1 MVCAEFSVCF
11 WHCSWSSHFCPR
23 LRWQRIR
30 RGLTKPSPRPSQWT
44 GTRRRPIPPAQE
56 QPKNENPPAPEE
68 PKTFTVTY
76 TDGVGGAVFDNEVH
90 SNLPSGTA
98 TPAFSGSLA
107 REGYTFAGWNP
118 AVAETVTADVTYAAK
133 WEEGKTG
140 PRRVTLPTI
149 PGPDVDLAALD
160 TGHKIDVR
168 FTVLYV
174 GDEFNIGYNYGSSEK
189 TKFVCQYK
197 TNHSDTAYNN
207 HTIAISDIKAA
218 ASRASVNSGYQI
230 VGWSKESNANP
241 TTWSLNKSGT
251 TACNKGSTIYLVAKN
266 PNPTTKYTYTLNYD
280 ANGGTGAPSAD
291 SWSTTDASIRY
302 HSFTVKNTIPT
313 REGYVFKGWKA
324 KDGADTIYAG
334 GALCSVSQQGNDV
347 VKNGNTWTRTLYA
360 VWEEAVPSK
369 PEWSDIRR
377 EMQKVSVHVTCINP
391 DVNHTEKTYSYKES
405 NDDTIGSVQDSAGSY
420 TCTVTVHLGRYRLQY
435 NQDFNREHEFAS
447 SLTADVVLQYNG
459 TGWVIASA
467 LPLELKLTCGS
478 APTPNPPG
486 SDVLNSLKVLV
497 KCDSKTY
504 HFEKPYKMD
513 DGDYRLEKVDDNTY
527 TVIVLADK
535 YVEKYNAVYPGHTL
549 FDNNTKT
556 IKLVYRYGAW
566 TVVGSNGVTFNVSC
580 EQKYTVT
587 YTDGVDGEVIFADQV
602 SYKKPGE
609 KTPKFRGTPTRTGYK
624 FIGWEPAVVGTVTA
638 NATYTAQWVSI
649 SDLDPAPELVSSLY
663 MNFQCTN
670 ENASHDHRS
679 EMIAIGYGIGA
690 GGVIVTDAAGNPV
703 YNKDGNI
710 TAVITFYQDS
720 GFLNE
725 YNKRTGVAHRYADYE
740 PKTKSVDGVL
750 IGEVFHMYKKDYPV
764 VFDVVCGS
772 LYTVTYKDGTNGTVF
787 ADDVHSNLNANAATP
802 AFVGGTPTR
811 PGYVFTGWN
820 PAVAATVTGNA
831 TYTAVWEKDA
841 NGNGKPDKDEEK
853 YTVTYTDGVENEE
866 IFADETYSDLLS
878 GTATPAFNGTPTRKG
893 YAFTGW
899 NPAVAATV
907 TGNATYAAV
916 WEEAAPPKPDK
927 PTPPTDEIGGATV
940 AVKCITGHGDLS
952 WKIDSSTFTVGEVT
966 GDDTTGYTCT
976 VTVQAEV
983 YVNAFN
989 SDKKANGVKHT
1000 LADDAEKTFT
1010 MTYVNGAWTGPTN
1023 PAVTFEVKCEEELV
1037 PVHLV
1042 IYRNGDTSKAYKDV
1056 ALESQPKGHVI
1067 DLSTIDIADYYTGNY
1082 EFYGWYDDGAW
1093 NNYKANPAN
1102 PPAGLKEK
1110 TVNGWTNLKC
1120 MVYDK
1125 YQVVYFQSEEA
1136 LRDFQNDHSKTEGR
1150 LYSTTALFGST
1161 LPTADAPT
1169 PTRTGY
1175 TFKFW
1180 SREGQNGDV
1189 TGQTVN
1195 GWTNLYAVWEKNT
1208 YTVTY
1213 TDGVDGE
1220 AFADQAYTAKYEDA
1234 TPAFEG
1240 TPTRKGFVFD
1250 GWNPE
1255 VAETVTEDVTYT
1267 AQWKPVQPDKKAI
1280 EGAIGRGVAVVCD
1293 NQNVKHGA
1301 KAYKVTLGEYTASNV
1316 MGTAADGYTCTVTV
1330 RAAKFIE
1337 KYSSDMSDA
1346 VHTLI
1351 AGEPAEKTI
1360 ELKWNGEKW
1369 VAETELPVTFHTL
1382 CPPEQPSKKDIEG
1395 AIGRG
1400 VKIVCDNQNVKHG
1413 GKDYKPTQGEY
1424 TVSDVTGTASEGYT
1438 CTITVKAAKIIE
1450 KYSSDMGKTHALIVG
1465 EQAEKTVELK
1475 WDGEKWV
1482 AKTELPITFH
1492 VECPPEKP
1500 TYDELKGLGIN
1511 AKVDCTTTTAHNGKS
1526 YTLIEDTY
1534 NVSDPERKGTAYTC
1548 ILTVNA
1554 KDYVAK
1560 YNAEEN
1566 VGPHT
1571 LDDRDSKTIE
1581 LTWNGEKWT
1590 AAETSVTFNV
1600 KCELLTVTYTD
1611 GVKGEEVF
1619 ADVVYN
1625 DIPYGTNTPAF
1636 GTKDPTRKGYK
1647 FLGWEP
1653 VVADTVTENATYVA
1667 QWEKLYTVTYTDG
1680 AKGKAFEDQVFTDLE
1695 SGTKTPEFNGT
1706 PTRKGYKFLGW
1717 EPVVAD
1723 TVTENVTYTAPVG
1736 RTLHRYLHRRRE
1748 GQGVQGSGL
1757 QRS

>member
-1 MVCAEFSVCF
+1 MDHQMKGEYFKMKNHGLRRIFSLFLALFMVFTLLPTTALAED
-11 WHCSWSSHFCPR
+11 
-23 LRWQRIR
+23 
-30 RGLTKPSPRPSQWT
+30 TT
-44 GTRRRPIPPAQE
+44 GADETQPKTVAVDGDEKKTDPPAQE

-107 REGYTFAGWNP
+107 REGYTFVGWNP
-118 AVAETVTADVTYAAK
+118 TVAGTVTADVTYAAK

-291 SWSTTDASIRY
+291 SWSTTDAAIRY

-324 KDGADTIYAG
+324 NDGSDTIYTG
-334 GALCSVSQQGNDV
+334 GMTCAVSQYGNDV

-907 TGNATYAAV
+907 TGNATYTAV
-916 WEEAAPPKPDK
+916 WEEDANGNGTPDK
-927 PTPPTDEIGGATV
+927 DEEKYTVSYTDGVENEEIFADQVYGNLLSGTATP
-940 AVKCITGHGDLS
+940 
-952 WKIDSSTFTVGEVT
+952 
-966 GDDTTGYTCT
+966 
-976 VTVQAEV
+976 
-983 YVNAFN
+983 AFN
-989 SDKKANGVKHT
+989 G
-1000 LADDAEKTFT
+1000 
-1010 MTYVNGAWTGPTN
+1010 
-1023 PAVTFEVKCEEELV
+1023 
-1037 PVHLV
+1037 
-1042 IYRNGDTSKAYKDV
+1042 
-1056 ALESQPKGHVI
+1056 
-1067 DLSTIDIADYYTGNY
+1067 
-1082 EFYGWYDDGAW
+1082 
-1093 NNYKANPAN
+1093 
-1102 PPAGLKEK
+1102 
-1110 TVNGWTNLKC
+1110 
-1120 MVYDK
+1120 
-1125 YQVVYFQSEEA
+1125 
-1136 LRDFQNDHSKTEGR
+1136 
-1150 LYSTTALFGST
+1150 
-1161 LPTADAPT
+1161 T
-1169 PTRTGY
+1169 PTRAGY
-1175 TFKFW
+1175 KFLGW
-1180 SREGQNGDV
+1180 EPTVAETV
-1189 TGQTVN
+1189 TESATYVAQ
-1195 GWTNLYAVWEKNT
+1195 WEKL

-1213 TDGVDGE
+1213 TDGVGGK
-1220 AFADQAYTAKYEDA
+1220 AFKDDVHSDLEKDTK
-1234 TPAFEG
+1234 TPAYKDG
-1240 TPTRKGFVFD
+1240 IPTRKGFKFL
-1250 GWNPE
+1250 GWEPE
-1255 VAETVTEDVTYT
+1255 VADTVTEDVTYT
-1267 AQWKPVQPDKKAI
+1267 AKW
-1280 EGAIGRGVAVVCD
+1280 
-1293 NQNVKHGA
+1293 
-1301 KAYKVTLGEYTASNV
+1301 GE
-1316 MGTAADGYTCTVTV
+1316 
-1330 RAAKFIE
+1330 
-1337 KYSSDMSDA
+1337 
-1346 VHTLI
+1346 
-1351 AGEPAEKTI
+1351 
-1360 ELKWNGEKW
+1360 
-1369 VAETELPVTFHTL
+1369 
-1382 CPPEQPSKKDIEG
+1382 
-1395 AIGRG
+1395 
-1400 VKIVCDNQNVKHG
+1400 
-1413 GKDYKPTQGEY
+1413 
-1424 TVSDVTGTASEGYT
+1424 
-1438 CTITVKAAKIIE
+1438 
-1450 KYSSDMGKTHALIVG
+1450 
-1465 EQAEKTVELK
+1465 
-1475 WDGEKWV
+1475 
-1482 AKTELPITFH
+1482 
-1492 VECPPEKP
+1492 
-1500 TYDELKGLGIN
+1500 
-1511 AKVDCTTTTAHNGKS
+1511 
-1526 YTLIEDTY
+1526 
-1534 NVSDPERKGTAYTC
+1534 
-1548 ILTVNA
+1548 
-1554 KDYVAK
+1554 
-1560 YNAEEN
+1560 
-1566 VGPHT
+1566 
-1571 LDDRDSKTIE
+1571 
-1581 LTWNGEKWT
+1581 
-1590 AAETSVTFNV
+1590 
-1600 KCELLTVTYTD
+1600 
-1611 GVKGEEVF
+1611 
-1619 ADVVYN
+1619 
-1625 DIPYGTNTPAF
+1625 
-1636 GTKDPTRKGYK
+1636 
-1647 FLGWEP
+1647 
-1653 VVADTVTENATYVA
+1653 
-1667 QWEKLYTVTYTDG
+1667 LYTVTYTDG
-1680 AKGKAFEDQVFTDLE
+1680 AKGKAFEDQVYENVL
-1695 SGTKTPEFNGT
+1695 SGTKTPNFDGT
-1706 PTRKGYKFLGW
+1706 PTRKGYKFVGW
-1717 EPVVAD
+1717 EPEVAE
-1723 TVTENVTYTAPVG
+1723 TVTENVTYTAKWEELYTV
-1736 RTLHRYLHRRRE
+1736 TYTD
-1748 GQGVQGSGL
+1748 GVKGKAFKDQVYSDLEAGTDTPKFDGKPTRKGYTFTGWSPKVTDTVTKDVTYVAQWKSVKNGKDNIPKTGDGEIVMVLGSVLLFSFCGAAAVSVYD
-1757 QRS
+1757 RKRKHF

>member
-1 MVCAEFSVCF
+1 
-11 WHCSWSSHFCPR
+11 
-23 LRWQRIR
+23 
-30 RGLTKPSPRPSQWT
+30 
-44 GTRRRPIPPAQE
+44 
-56 QPKNENPPAPEE
+56 
-68 PKTFTVTY
+68 
-76 TDGVGGAVFDNEVH
+76 
-90 SNLPSGTA
+90 
-98 TPAFSGSLA
+98 
-107 REGYTFAGWNP
+107 
-118 AVAETVTADVTYAAK
+118 
-133 WEEGKTG
+133 
-140 PRRVTLPTI
+140 LPTI
-149 PGPDVDLAALD
+149 PDPDPAPAALN

-266 PNPTTKYTYTLNYD
+266 PNPTTEYTYTLNYD

-291 SWSTTDASIRY
+291 SWSTTDAAIRY

-324 KDGADTIYAG
+324 KDGSDTIYTG
-334 GALCSVSQQGNDV
+334 GTLCSVSQQGNDV

-360 VWEEAVPSK
+360 VWEEDAPAKPTAPDNDTVKALLGENAVQIICTNAQIGHGSK
-369 PEWSDIRR
+369 TFGLIDGTFTVYQSNNRCEVVINSLSPYVNEFNAAVSVPAGTHITDNSMAGQNRTKINLVWSDG
-377 EMQKVSVHVTCINP
+377 KWTAADAPAKYHVLCSLQPVEPTTPGEGDLENI
-391 DVNHTEKTYSYKES
+391 EKLVRIVCDRNIHDAKEYGV
-405 NDDTIGSVQDSAGSY
+405 IAGSCEFGGIDMTGDVP
-420 TCTVTVHLGRYRLQY
+420 TCPVTIRAAKYV
-435 NQDFNREHEFAS
+435 EA
-447 SLTADVVLQYNG
+447 YNG
-459 TGWVIASA
+459 TIGVEHTI
-467 LPLELKLTCGS
+467 T
-478 APTPNPPG
+478 
-486 SDVLNSLKVLV
+486 
-497 KCDSKTY
+497 
-504 HFEKPYKMD
+504 
-513 DGDYRLEKVDDNTY
+513 GDTERLL
-527 TVIVLADK
+527 ILA
-535 YVEKYNAVYPGHTL
+535 
-549 FDNNTKT
+549 
-556 IKLVYRYGAW
+556 W
-566 TVVGSNGVTFNVSC
+566 
-580 EQKYTVT
+580 
-587 YTDGVDGEVIFADQV
+587 
-602 SYKKPGE
+602 
-609 KTPKFRGTPTRTGYK
+609 
-624 FIGWEPAVVGTVTA
+624 
-638 NATYTAQWVSI
+638 
-649 SDLDPAPELVSSLY
+649 
-663 MNFQCTN
+663 
-670 ENASHDHRS
+670 
-679 EMIAIGYGIGA
+679 
-690 GGVIVTDAAGNPV
+690 
-703 YNKDGNI
+703 
-710 TAVITFYQDS
+710 
-720 GFLNE
+720 
-725 YNKRTGVAHRYADYE
+725 
-740 PKTKSVDGVL
+740 
-750 IGEVFHMYKKDYPV
+750 
-764 VFDVVCGS
+764 
-772 LYTVTYKDGTNGTVF
+772 
-787 ADDVHSNLNANAATP
+787 
-802 AFVGGTPTR
+802 
-811 PGYVFTGWN
+811 
-820 PAVAATVTGNA
+820 
-831 TYTAVWEKDA
+831 DA
-841 NGNGKPDKDEEK
+841 NNNVWRPM
-853 YTVTYTDGVENEE
+853 TD
-866 IFADETYSDLLS
+866 
-878 GTATPAFNGTPTRKG
+878 TP
-893 YAFTGW
+893 
-899 NPAVAATV
+899 V
-907 TGNATYAAV
+907 
-916 WEEAAPPKPDK
+916 
-927 PTPPTDEIGGATV
+927 
-940 AVKCITGHGDLS
+940 
-952 WKIDSSTFTVGEVT
+952 TFTVVCPPAKPGAEDLAKLEAPVEVACT
-966 GDDTTGYTCT
+966 TKPETHAAARFSLIEGTYDIGDVSGNETDGYTCDIIIT
-976 VTVQAEV
+976 ADEYVTK
-983 YVNAFN
+983 YNTDF
-989 SDKKANGVKHT
+989 GKHT
-1000 LADDAEKTFT
+1000 LAGDNTKPLTLK
-1010 MTYVNGAWTGPTN
+1010 YVEGRWVVNDP
-1023 PAVTFEVKCEEELV
+1023 VTFAVECEEELF

-1042 IYRNGDTSKAYKDV
+1042 IYRNGNTKTAYKDI

-1082 EFYGWYDDGAW
+1082 EFYGWYDDGLF
-1093 NNYKANPAN
+1093 NIYKSDPAN

-1136 LRDFQNDHSKTEGR
+1136 WRDFQNDHSKTEGR
-1150 LYSTTALFGST
+1150 LYSTTAPFGSP

-1213 TDGVDGE
+1213 TDGVNGE
-1220 AFADQAYTAKYEDA
+1220 AFTDQAYTAKYEDA
-1234 TPAFEG
+1234 TPAFVGTPARAGYKFLGWEPTVAETVTENATYVAQWEKLYTVTYTDGVGEKAFKDDVHSDLEKDTPTPAFSGG

-1301 KAYKVTLGEYTASNV
+1301 KAYKVTLGEYTVSDV

-1330 RAAKFIE
+1330 KATKFIE
-1337 KYSSDMSDA
+1337 KYSSDMGDA

-1400 VKIVCDNQNVKHG
+1400 VKIVCDNQNVNHW

-1450 KYSSDMGKTHALIVG
+1450 KYSSDMGKTHELIVG

-1500 TYDELKGLGIN
+1500 TYDELKGLDIN

-1526 YTLIEDTY
+1526 YTLIEGTY

-1590 AAETSVTFNV
+1590 ATETSVTFNV

-1619 ADVVYN
+1619 ADVVYK
-1625 DIPYGTNTPAF
+1625 DIPYGTSTPAF

-1647 FLGWEP
+1647 FAGWDPE
-1653 VVADTVTENATYVA
+1653 VSETVTKNVTYTA
-1667 QWEKLYTVTYTDG
+1667 KWEKLYTVTYTDG
-1680 AKGKAFEDQVFTDLE
+1680 AKGKAFKDQVYKDLE
-1695 SGTKTPEFNGT
+1695 SGTDTPKFDGK
-1706 PTRKGYKFLGW
+1706 PTRKGYTFTGW
-1717 EPVVAD
+1717 SPKVTD
-1723 TVTENVTYTAPVG
+1723 TVTKDVTYVAQWKSVKNGKDNIPKTGDSEIVMV
-1736 RTLHRYLHRRRE
+1736 L
-1748 GQGVQGSGL
+1748 GSVLLFSFCGAAAVSVYD
-1757 QRS
+1757 RKRKHF

>member
-1 MVCAEFSVCF
+1 MKNHGLRRIFSLFLALFMVFTLLPTTALAEDTM
-11 WHCSWSSHFCPR
+11 
-23 LRWQRIR
+23 
-30 RGLTKPSPRPSQWT
+30 GAD
-44 GTRRRPIPPAQE
+44 GTQPKTVVVDEGEKKTDPPAQE

-76 TDGVGGAVFDNEVH
+76 TDGADGAVFPNQVYRDL
-90 SNLPSGTA
+90 SSGTP
-98 TPAFSGSLA
+98 TPAFSGTPA

-118 AVAETVTADVTYAAK
+118 AVTETVTADVTYVAQ
-133 WEEGKTG
+133 WEEGKTSA
-140 PRRVTLPTI
+140 RRVTLPTI

-218 ASRASVNSGYQI
+218 AGRASVNSGYQI

-324 KDGADTIYAG
+324 NDGSDTIYTG
-334 GALCSVSQQGNDV
+334 GMTCAVSQYGNDV

-360 VWEEAVPSK
+360 VWEEAAPPMPDKPTAPGEGDLSGLIDNITVNCTNNAATHTLKSK
-369 PEWSDIRR
+369 GYALIAS
-377 EMQKVSVHVTCINP
+377 
-391 DVNHTEKTYSYKES
+391 
-405 NDDTIGSVQDSAGSY
+405 SY
-420 TCTVTVHLGRYRLQY
+420 TPSEVAG
-435 NQDFNREHEFAS
+435 DAE
-447 SLTADVVLQYNG
+447 NG
-459 TGWVIASA
+459 
-467 LPLELKLTCGS
+467 
-478 APTPNPPG
+478 
-486 SDVLNSLKVLV
+486 
-497 KCDSKTY
+497 Y
-504 HFEKPYKMD
+504 
-513 DGDYRLEKVDDNTY
+513 TY
-527 TVIVLADK
+527 TVTINSQK
-535 YVEKYNAVYPGHTL
+535 YVEQFDTDTGAAHDPKGVNATVTLKYT
-549 FDNNTKT
+549 DN
-556 IKLVYRYGAW
+556 GW
-566 TVVGSNGVTFNVSC
+566 TVES
-580 EQKYTVT
+580 
-587 YTDGVDGEVIFADQV
+587 
-602 SYKKPGE
+602 
-609 KTPKFRGTPTRTGYK
+609 
-624 FIGWEPAVVGTVTA
+624 
-638 NATYTAQWVSI
+638 
-649 SDLDPAPELVSSLY
+649 
-663 MNFQCTN
+663 
-670 ENASHDHRS
+670 
-679 EMIAIGYGIGA
+679 GA
-690 GGVIVTDAAGNPV
+690 
-703 YNKDGNI
+703 
-710 TAVITFYQDS
+710 
-720 GFLNE
+720 
-725 YNKRTGVAHRYADYE
+725 
-740 PKTKSVDGVL
+740 
-750 IGEVFHMYKKDYPV
+750 PV
-764 VFDVVCGS
+764 VFDVAC
-772 LYTVTYKDGTNGTVF
+772 VTEIVPPARPGAEDL
-787 ADDVHSNLNANAATP
+787 SNLKAPVDVTCTTKPETHAAVH
-802 AFVGGTPTR
+802 FSLRGGTYTI
-811 PGYVFTGWN
+811 GD
-820 PAVAATVTGNA
+820 VAGN
-831 TYTAVWEKDA
+831 E
-841 NGNGKPDKDEEK
+841 
-853 YTVTYTDGVENEE
+853 TD
-866 IFADETYSDLLS
+866 
-878 GTATPAFNGTPTRKG
+878 
-893 YAFTGW
+893 
-899 NPAVAATV
+899 
-907 TGNATYAAV
+907 
-916 WEEAAPPKPDK
+916 
-927 PTPPTDEIGGATV
+927 
-940 AVKCITGHGDLS
+940 
-952 WKIDSSTFTVGEVT
+952 
-966 GDDTTGYTCT
+966 GYTCDIT
-976 VTVQAEV
+976 VTADK
-983 YVNAFN
+983 YVARYNM
-989 SDKKANGVKHT
+989 DYGKHT
-1000 LADDAEKTFT
+1000 LTGDNTKTLT
-1010 MTYVNGAWTGPTN
+1010 LKYVEGQW
-1023 PAVTFEVKCEEELV
+1023 AVDTPITFPVECEEELF

-1042 IYRNGDTSKAYKDV
+1042 IYRNGDTSKAYKDIP
-1056 ALESQPKGHVI
+1056 LESQPKGHVI

-1150 LYSTTALFGST
+1150 LYSTTAPFGST

-1213 TDGVDGE
+1213 TDGVNGE

-1234 TPAFEG
+1234 TPAFNG

-1250 GWNPE
+1250 GWTPE
-1255 VAETVTEDVTYT
+1255 VAETVTDNATYT

-1301 KAYKVTLGEYTASNV
+1301 KAYKVTLGEYTVSDV

-1337 KYSSDMSDA
+1337 KYSSDMGDA

-1400 VKIVCDNQNVKHG
+1400 VKIVCDNQNVNHW

-1619 ADVVYN
+1619 ADVVYK
-1625 DIPYGTNTPAF
+1625 DIPYGTSTPAF

-1647 FLGWEP
+1647 FVGWEP
-1653 VVADTVTENATYVA
+1653 EVAETVTKDVTYTA
-1667 QWEKLYTVTYTDG
+1667 KWEELYTVTYTDG
-1680 AKGKAFEDQVFTDLE
+1680 VKGKAFKDQVYSDLE
-1695 SGTKTPEFNGT
+1695 AGTDTPKFDGK
-1706 PTRKGYKFLGW
+1706 PTRKGYTFTGW
-1717 EPVVAD
+1717 SPKVTD
-1723 TVTENVTYTAPVG
+1723 TVTKDVTYVAQWKSVKNGKDNIPKTGDSEIVMV
-1736 RTLHRYLHRRRE
+1736 L
-1748 GQGVQGSGL
+1748 GSVLLFSFCGAAAVSVYD
-1757 QRS
+1757 RKRKHF

>member
-1 MVCAEFSVCF
+1 MQTVCASGMDHQMKGEYFKMKNHGLRRIFSLLLALFMVF
-11 WHCSWSSHFCPR
+11 TLLPTTA
-23 LRWQRIR
+23 LAED
-30 RGLTKPSPRPSQWT
+30 TT
-44 GTRRRPIPPAQE
+44 GADETQPKTVVVDEGEKKTDPPAQE

-76 TDGVGGAVFDNEVH
+76 TDGADGAVFDNDVH

-107 REGYTFAGWNP
+107 REGYTFVGWNP

-133 WEEGKTG
+133 WEEGKTNA
-140 PRRVTLPTI
+140 RRVPLPTI
-149 PGPDVDLAALD
+149 PKPDPAPADLN

-218 ASRASVNSGYQI
+218 AGRASVNSGYQI

-324 KDGADTIYAG
+324 NDGSDTIYTG
-334 GALCSVSQQGNDV
+334 GMTCAVSQYGNDV

-360 VWEEAVPSK
+360 VWEEA
-369 PEWSDIRR
+369 
-377 EMQKVSVHVTCINP
+377 T
-391 DVNHTEKTYSYKES
+391 
-405 NDDTIGSVQDSAGSY
+405 
-420 TCTVTVHLGRYRLQY
+420 
-435 NQDFNREHEFAS
+435 
-447 SLTADVVLQYNG
+447 
-459 TGWVIASA
+459 
-467 LPLELKLTCGS
+467 
-478 APTPNPPG
+478 
-486 SDVLNSLKVLV
+486 
-497 KCDSKTY
+497 
-504 HFEKPYKMD
+504 
-513 DGDYRLEKVDDNTY
+513 
-527 TVIVLADK
+527 
-535 YVEKYNAVYPGHTL
+535 
-549 FDNNTKT
+549 
-556 IKLVYRYGAW
+556 
-566 TVVGSNGVTFNVSC
+566 
-580 EQKYTVT
+580 
-587 YTDGVDGEVIFADQV
+587 
-602 SYKKPGE
+602 
-609 KTPKFRGTPTRTGYK
+609 
-624 FIGWEPAVVGTVTA
+624 
-638 NATYTAQWVSI
+638 
-649 SDLDPAPELVSSLY
+649 
-663 MNFQCTN
+663 
-670 ENASHDHRS
+670 
-679 EMIAIGYGIGA
+679 
-690 GGVIVTDAAGNPV
+690 
-703 YNKDGNI
+703 
-710 TAVITFYQDS
+710 
-720 GFLNE
+720 
-725 YNKRTGVAHRYADYE
+725 
-740 PKTKSVDGVL
+740 
-750 IGEVFHMYKKDYPV
+750 
-764 VFDVVCGS
+764 
-772 LYTVTYKDGTNGTVF
+772 
-787 ADDVHSNLNANAATP
+787 
-802 AFVGGTPTR
+802 
-811 PGYVFTGWN
+811 
-820 PAVAATVTGNA
+820 
-831 TYTAVWEKDA
+831 
-841 NGNGKPDKDEEK
+841 
-853 YTVTYTDGVENEE
+853 
-866 IFADETYSDLLS
+866 
-878 GTATPAFNGTPTRKG
+878 
-893 YAFTGW
+893 
-899 NPAVAATV
+899 
-907 TGNATYAAV
+907 
-916 WEEAAPPKPDK
+916 PPKPDK
-927 PTPPTDEIGGATV
+927 PTAPGE
-940 AVKCITGHGDLS
+940 GDLS
-952 WKIDSSTFTVGEVT
+952 GLIGNITVNCTNDKAAHELKTKSYALIPGSYTTGEVE
-966 GDDTTGYTCT
+966 GDAENGYTYTVTINSQKYVEQFDTNTRTVHDPKGVNATVTLKYTDNGWTVESGAPVVFDVACVTEIVPPAKPGAEDLAKLEAPVEVVCTTKPETHTAAPFSLIEGTYDIGDVSGNETDGYTCDIT
-976 VTVQAEV
+976 VTAGN
-983 YVNAFN
+983 YVALYNTDF
-989 SDKKANGVKHT
+989 GKHT
-1000 LADDAEKTFT
+1000 LTGDNSKTLT
-1010 MTYVNGAWTGPTN
+1010 LKYVEGRWVVNDP
-1023 PAVTFEVKCEEELV
+1023 VTFPVECEEELF

-1042 IYRNGDTSKAYKDV
+1042 IYRNGDTSKAYKDIP
-1056 ALESQPKGHVI
+1056 LESQPKGHVI

-1082 EFYGWYDDGAW
+1082 KFYGWYDDGAW

-1213 TDGVDGE
+1213 TDGVNGE

-1240 TPTRKGFVFD
+1240 TPARKGFVFD

-1255 VAETVTEDVTYT
+1255 VAETVTDNATYT

-1301 KAYKVTLGEYTASNV
+1301 KAYKVTLGEYTVSNV

-1400 VKIVCDNQNVKHG
+1400 VKIVCDNQNVNHW

-1450 KYSSDMGKTHALIVG
+1450 KYSSDMGKAHALIVG

-1475 WDGEKWV
+1475 WNGEKWV

-1619 ADVVYN
+1619 EDVVYK
-1625 DIPYGTNTPAF
+1625 DIPYGTGTPAF
-1636 GTKDPTRKGYK
+1636 GTKDPTREGYK
-1647 FLGWEP
+1647 FVGWEP
-1653 VVADTVTENATYVA
+1653 EVAETVTKNVTYTA
-1667 QWEKLYTVTYTDG
+1667 KWEKLYTVTYTDG
-1680 AKGKAFEDQVFTDLE
+1680 AKGKAFKDQVYKDLE
-1695 SGTKTPEFNGT
+1695 SGTDTPKFDGK
-1706 PTRKGYKFLGW
+1706 PTRKGYTFTGW
-1717 EPVVAD
+1717 SPKVTD
-1723 TVTENVTYTAPVG
+1723 TVTKDVTYVAQWKSVKNGKDNIPKTGDSEIVMV
-1736 RTLHRYLHRRRE
+1736 L
-1748 GQGVQGSGL
+1748 GSVLLFSFCGAAAVSVYD
-1757 QRS
+1757 RKRKHF

>member
-1 MVCAEFSVCF
+1 MKNHGLRRIFSLLLALFMVFTLLPTTALAED
-11 WHCSWSSHFCPR
+11 
-23 LRWQRIR
+23 
-30 RGLTKPSPRPSQWT
+30 TT
-44 GTRRRPIPPAQE
+44 GADETQPKTVVVDEGEKKTDPPAQE

-76 TDGVGGAVFDNEVH
+76 TDGADGAVFDNDVH

-107 REGYTFAGWNP
+107 REGYTFVGWNP

-133 WEEGKTG
+133 WEEGKTNA
-140 PRRVTLPTI
+140 RRVPLPTI
-149 PGPDVDLAALD
+149 PKPDPAPADLN

-218 ASRASVNSGYQI
+218 AGRASVNSGYQI

-324 KDGADTIYAG
+324 NDGSDTIYTG
-334 GALCSVSQQGNDV
+334 GMTCAVSQYGNDV

-360 VWEEAVPSK
+360 VWEEA
-369 PEWSDIRR
+369 
-377 EMQKVSVHVTCINP
+377 
-391 DVNHTEKTYSYKES
+391 
-405 NDDTIGSVQDSAGSY
+405 
-420 TCTVTVHLGRYRLQY
+420 
-435 NQDFNREHEFAS
+435 
-447 SLTADVVLQYNG
+447 
-459 TGWVIASA
+459 
-467 LPLELKLTCGS
+467 
-478 APTPNPPG
+478 
-486 SDVLNSLKVLV
+486 
-497 KCDSKTY
+497 
-504 HFEKPYKMD
+504 
-513 DGDYRLEKVDDNTY
+513 
-527 TVIVLADK
+527 
-535 YVEKYNAVYPGHTL
+535 
-549 FDNNTKT
+549 
-556 IKLVYRYGAW
+556 
-566 TVVGSNGVTFNVSC
+566 
-580 EQKYTVT
+580 
-587 YTDGVDGEVIFADQV
+587 
-602 SYKKPGE
+602 
-609 KTPKFRGTPTRTGYK
+609 
-624 FIGWEPAVVGTVTA
+624 
-638 NATYTAQWVSI
+638 
-649 SDLDPAPELVSSLY
+649 
-663 MNFQCTN
+663 
-670 ENASHDHRS
+670 
-679 EMIAIGYGIGA
+679 
-690 GGVIVTDAAGNPV
+690 
-703 YNKDGNI
+703 
-710 TAVITFYQDS
+710 
-720 GFLNE
+720 
-725 YNKRTGVAHRYADYE
+725 
-740 PKTKSVDGVL
+740 
-750 IGEVFHMYKKDYPV
+750 
-764 VFDVVCGS
+764 
-772 LYTVTYKDGTNGTVF
+772 
-787 ADDVHSNLNANAATP
+787 
-802 AFVGGTPTR
+802 
-811 PGYVFTGWN
+811 
-820 PAVAATVTGNA
+820 
-831 TYTAVWEKDA
+831 
-841 NGNGKPDKDEEK
+841 
-853 YTVTYTDGVENEE
+853 
-866 IFADETYSDLLS
+866 
-878 GTATPAFNGTPTRKG
+878 
-893 YAFTGW
+893 
-899 NPAVAATV
+899 
-907 TGNATYAAV
+907 
-916 WEEAAPPKPDK
+916 APPKPDK
-927 PTPPTDEIGGATV
+927 PTAPGE
-940 AVKCITGHGDLS
+940 GDLS
-952 WKIDSSTFTVGEVT
+952 GLIGQITVNCTNGKAAHELKTKGYTLISGSYTTSEVA
-966 GDDTTGYTCT
+966 GDAENGYTCT
-976 VTVQAEV
+976 VTINSQKYVEQFDTDTGAAHTPKDAAATVTLKHTDNGWAVERGVPVVFNVVCVTEIVPPAKPGAEDLANLEAPV
-983 YVNAFN
+983 EVVCTTKPETHAAAHFSLRGGTYTIGDVAGNKTDGYTCDITVTADRYVWWYNL
-989 SDKKANGVKHT
+989 DYGKHT
-1000 LADDAEKTFT
+1000 LTGDNTKTLT
-1010 MTYVNGAWTGPTN
+1010 LKYVEGQW
-1023 PAVTFEVKCEEELV
+1023 AVDTPITFPVECEEELF

-1042 IYRNGDTSKAYKDV
+1042 IYRNGDTSKAYKDIP
-1056 ALESQPKGHVI
+1056 LESQPKGHVI

-1150 LYSTTALFGST
+1150 LYSTTAPFGST

-1213 TDGVDGE
+1213 TDGVNGE
-1220 AFADQAYTAKYEDA
+1220 AFADQTYTAKYEDA
-1234 TPAFEG
+1234 TPTFEG
-1240 TPTRKGFVFD
+1240 TPARKGFVFD

-1255 VAETVTEDVTYT
+1255 VAETVTDNATYT

-1301 KAYKVTLGEYTASNV
+1301 KAYKVTLGEYTVSDV

-1337 KYSSDMSDA
+1337 KYSSDMGDA

-1400 VKIVCDNQNVKHG
+1400 VKIVCDNQNVNHW

-1450 KYSSDMGKTHALIVG
+1450 KYSSDMGKAHALIVG
-1465 EQAEKTVELK
+1465 EQPEKTVELK
-1475 WDGEKWV
+1475 WNGEKWV

-1511 AKVDCTTTTAHNGKS
+1511 AKVDCTTTTAHNDKS
-1526 YTLIEDTY
+1526 YTLIEGTY
-1534 NVSDPERKGTAYTC
+1534 EVSDPERKGTAYTC

-1619 ADVVYN
+1619 EDVVYK
-1625 DIPYGTNTPAF
+1625 DIPYGTSTPAF
-1636 GTKDPTRKGYK
+1636 GTKDPTREGYK
-1647 FLGWEP
+1647 FVGWEP
-1653 VVADTVTENATYVA
+1653 EIAETVTKNVTYTA
-1667 QWEKLYTVTYTDG
+1667 KWEKLYTVTYTDG
-1680 AKGKAFEDQVFTDLE
+1680 VKGKAFKDQVYSDLE
-1695 SGTKTPEFNGT
+1695 AGTDTPKFDGK
-1706 PTRKGYKFLGW
+1706 PTRKGYTFTGW
-1717 EPVVAD
+1717 SPKVTD
-1723 TVTENVTYTAPVG
+1723 TVTKDVTYVAQWKSVKNGKDNIPKTGDGEIVMV
-1736 RTLHRYLHRRRE
+1736 L
-1748 GQGVQGSGL
+1748 GSVLLFSFCGAAAVSVYD
-1757 QRS
+1757 RKRKHF

>member
-1 MVCAEFSVCF
+1 MTA
-11 WHCSWSSHFCPR
+11 
-23 LRWQRIR
+23 
-30 RGLTKPSPRPSQWT
+30 
-44 GTRRRPIPPAQE
+44 
-56 QPKNENPPAPEE
+56 N
-68 PKTFTVTY
+68 VTY
-76 TDGVGGAVFDNEVH
+76 
-90 SNLPSGTA
+90 
-98 TPAFSGSLA
+98 
-107 REGYTFAGWNP
+107 
-118 AVAETVTADVTYAAK
+118 VAQ
-133 WEEGKTG
+133 WEAGKTN
-140 PRRVTLPTI
+140 PRRVTVPPI
-149 PGPDVDLAALD
+149 PDPGVAPAALN

-189 TKFVCQYK
+189 TQFVCQYK
-197 TNHSDTAYNN
+197 TNHSDTASTN

-218 ASRASVNSGYQI
+218 AGRASVNSGYQI

-251 TACNKGSTIYLVAKN
+251 TACNKGTTIYLVAKN

-291 SWSTTDASIRY
+291 SWSTTDAAIRY

-324 KDGADTIYAG
+324 NDGSDTIYTG
-334 GALCSVSQQGNDV
+334 GTLCSVSQYGNDV

-360 VWEEAVPSK
+360 VWEEDAPAQPTPLDEAGVKALLGENAVQIICTNTQISHGSK
-369 PEWSDIRR
+369 TFGLIDGTFTVHQSNNRCEVVINSFSPYVNEFNAAVSVPAGTHITDNSMAGQNRTKINLVWSDG
-377 EMQKVSVHVTCINP
+377 KWTAADAPAKYHVLCSSQPAEPTAPGEGDLENI
-391 DVNHTEKTYSYKES
+391 EKLVRIVCDRNIHDAKEYGV
-405 NDDTIGSVQDSAGSY
+405 IAGSCEFGDIDMTGDVP
-420 TCTVTVHLGRYRLQY
+420 TCPVTIQAAEYVK
-435 NQDFNREHEFAS
+435 A
-447 SLTADVVLQYNG
+447 YNG
-459 TGWVIASA
+459 TIGVEHTITGDTERLLILAWDANNNVWRPMTDTPVTFTVICPPAKPGAEDLAKLEAPVEVVCTTKPETHTAAPFSLIEGTYDIGDVSGNETDGYTCDITVTAGNYVA
-467 LPLELKLTCGS
+467 LYNTDFGKHTLTGD
-478 APTPNPPG
+478 N
-486 SDVLNSLKVLV
+486 
-497 KCDSKTY
+497 SKT
-504 HFEKPYKMD
+504 
-513 DGDYRLEKVDDNTY
+513 LT
-527 TVIVLADK
+527 LK
-535 YVEKYNAVYPGHTL
+535 YVEG
-549 FDNNTKT
+549 
-556 IKLVYRYGAW
+556 RW
-566 TVVGSNGVTFNVSC
+566 VVNDPVTF
-580 EQKYTVT
+580 
-587 YTDGVDGEVIFADQV
+587 
-602 SYKKPGE
+602 
-609 KTPKFRGTPTRTGYK
+609 
-624 FIGWEPAVVGTVTA
+624 
-638 NATYTAQWVSI
+638 
-649 SDLDPAPELVSSLY
+649 
-663 MNFQCTN
+663 
-670 ENASHDHRS
+670 
-679 EMIAIGYGIGA
+679 
-690 GGVIVTDAAGNPV
+690 PV
-703 YNKDGNI
+703 
-710 TAVITFYQDS
+710 
-720 GFLNE
+720 E
-725 YNKRTGVAHRYADYE
+725 
-740 PKTKSVDGVL
+740 
-750 IGEVFHMYKKDYPV
+750 
-764 VFDVVCGS
+764 
-772 LYTVTYKDGTNGTVF
+772 
-787 ADDVHSNLNANAATP
+787 
-802 AFVGGTPTR
+802 
-811 PGYVFTGWN
+811 
-820 PAVAATVTGNA
+820 
-831 TYTAVWEKDA
+831 
-841 NGNGKPDKDEEK
+841 
-853 YTVTYTDGVENEE
+853 
-866 IFADETYSDLLS
+866 
-878 GTATPAFNGTPTRKG
+878 
-893 YAFTGW
+893 
-899 NPAVAATV
+899 
-907 TGNATYAAV
+907 
-916 WEEAAPPKPDK
+916 
-927 PTPPTDEIGGATV
+927 
-940 AVKCITGHGDLS
+940 
-952 WKIDSSTFTVGEVT
+952 
-966 GDDTTGYTCT
+966 
-976 VTVQAEV
+976 
-983 YVNAFN
+983 
-989 SDKKANGVKHT
+989 
-1000 LADDAEKTFT
+1000 
-1010 MTYVNGAWTGPTN
+1010 
-1023 PAVTFEVKCEEELV
+1023 CEEELV

-1042 IYRNGDTSKAYKDV
+1042 IYRNGNTTTAYKDV

-1082 EFYGWYDDGAW
+1082 EFYGWYDDGLF
-1093 NNYKANPAN
+1093 NIYKSDPAN

-1150 LYSTTALFGST
+1150 LYSTTAPFGST

-1213 TDGVDGE
+1213 TDGVNGE

-1250 GWNPE
+1250 GWTPE
-1255 VAETVTEDVTYT
+1255 VAETVTDNATYT

-1301 KAYKVTLGEYTASNV
+1301 KAYKVTLGEYTVSDV
-1316 MGTAADGYTCTVTV
+1316 MGTAADGYTCAVTV

-1400 VKIVCDNQNVKHG
+1400 VKIVCDNQNVNHW

-1475 WDGEKWV
+1475 WNGEKWV

-1526 YTLIEDTY
+1526 YTLIEGTY

-1619 ADVVYN
+1619 EDVVYK
-1625 DIPYGTNTPAF
+1625 DIPYGTSTPAF

-1647 FLGWEP
+1647 FVGWEP
-1653 VVADTVTENATYVA
+1653 EVAETVTKNVTYTA
-1667 QWEKLYTVTYTDG
+1667 KWEKLYTVTYTDG
-1680 AKGKAFEDQVFTDLE
+1680 VKGKAFKDQVYSDLE
-1695 SGTKTPEFNGT
+1695 AGTDTPKFDGK
-1706 PTRKGYKFLGW
+1706 PTRKGYTFTGW
-1717 EPVVAD
+1717 SPKVTD
-1723 TVTENVTYTAPVG
+1723 TVTKDVTYVAQWKSVKNGKDNIPKTGDSEIVMV
-1736 RTLHRYLHRRRE
+1736 L
-1748 GQGVQGSGL
+1748 GSVLLFSFCGAAAVSVYD
-1757 QRS
+1757 RKRKHF

>member
-1 MVCAEFSVCF
+1 MDRQMKGEYFKMKNHGLRRIFSLFLALFMVFTLLPTTALAED
-11 WHCSWSSHFCPR
+11 
-23 LRWQRIR
+23 
-30 RGLTKPSPRPSQWT
+30 TT
-44 GTRRRPIPPAQE
+44 GADETQPKTVVVNEGEKKTDPPAQE

-76 TDGVGGAVFDNEVH
+76 TDGADGAVFADKVY
-90 SNLPSGTA
+90 SNLSSGTP
-98 TPAFSGSLA
+98 TPAFSGTPA

-118 AVAETVTADVTYAAK
+118 AVAETVTADVTYAAQ

-140 PRRVTLPTI
+140 PRRVTVPTI
-149 PGPDVDLAALD
+149 PGPDVDPAALN

-251 TACNKGSTIYLVAKN
+251 TACNKGTTIYLVAKN

-291 SWSTTDASIRY
+291 SWSTTDAAIRY

-324 KDGADTIYAG
+324 NDGSDTIYTG
-334 GALCSVSQQGNDV
+334 GTLCSVSQYGNDV

-360 VWEEAVPSK
+360 VWEEDAPAQPTPLDEAGVKALLGENAVQIICTNTQISHGSK
-369 PEWSDIRR
+369 TFGLIDGTFTVHQSNNRCEVVINSFSPYVNEFNAAVSVPAGTHITDNSMAGQNRTKINLVWSDG
-377 EMQKVSVHVTCINP
+377 KWTAADAPAKYHVLCSSQPAEPTAPGEGDLENI
-391 DVNHTEKTYSYKES
+391 EKLVRIVCDRNIHDAKEYGV
-405 NDDTIGSVQDSAGSY
+405 IAGSCEFGDIDMTGDVP
-420 TCTVTVHLGRYRLQY
+420 TCPVTIQAAEYVK
-435 NQDFNREHEFAS
+435 A
-447 SLTADVVLQYNG
+447 YNG
-459 TGWVIASA
+459 TIGVEHTITGDTERLLILAWDANNNVWRPMTDTPVTFTVICPPAKPGAEDLAKLEAPVEVVCTTKPETHTAAPFSLIEGTYDIGDVSGNETDGYTCDITVTAGNYVA
-467 LPLELKLTCGS
+467 LYNTDFGKHTLTGD
-478 APTPNPPG
+478 N
-486 SDVLNSLKVLV
+486 
-497 KCDSKTY
+497 SKT
-504 HFEKPYKMD
+504 
-513 DGDYRLEKVDDNTY
+513 LT
-527 TVIVLADK
+527 LK
-535 YVEKYNAVYPGHTL
+535 YVEG
-549 FDNNTKT
+549 
-556 IKLVYRYGAW
+556 RW
-566 TVVGSNGVTFNVSC
+566 VVNDPVTF
-580 EQKYTVT
+580 
-587 YTDGVDGEVIFADQV
+587 
-602 SYKKPGE
+602 
-609 KTPKFRGTPTRTGYK
+609 
-624 FIGWEPAVVGTVTA
+624 
-638 NATYTAQWVSI
+638 
-649 SDLDPAPELVSSLY
+649 
-663 MNFQCTN
+663 
-670 ENASHDHRS
+670 
-679 EMIAIGYGIGA
+679 
-690 GGVIVTDAAGNPV
+690 PV
-703 YNKDGNI
+703 
-710 TAVITFYQDS
+710 
-720 GFLNE
+720 E
-725 YNKRTGVAHRYADYE
+725 
-740 PKTKSVDGVL
+740 
-750 IGEVFHMYKKDYPV
+750 
-764 VFDVVCGS
+764 
-772 LYTVTYKDGTNGTVF
+772 
-787 ADDVHSNLNANAATP
+787 
-802 AFVGGTPTR
+802 
-811 PGYVFTGWN
+811 
-820 PAVAATVTGNA
+820 
-831 TYTAVWEKDA
+831 
-841 NGNGKPDKDEEK
+841 
-853 YTVTYTDGVENEE
+853 
-866 IFADETYSDLLS
+866 
-878 GTATPAFNGTPTRKG
+878 
-893 YAFTGW
+893 
-899 NPAVAATV
+899 
-907 TGNATYAAV
+907 
-916 WEEAAPPKPDK
+916 
-927 PTPPTDEIGGATV
+927 
-940 AVKCITGHGDLS
+940 
-952 WKIDSSTFTVGEVT
+952 
-966 GDDTTGYTCT
+966 
-976 VTVQAEV
+976 
-983 YVNAFN
+983 
-989 SDKKANGVKHT
+989 
-1000 LADDAEKTFT
+1000 
-1010 MTYVNGAWTGPTN
+1010 
-1023 PAVTFEVKCEEELV
+1023 CEEELF

-1042 IYRNGDTSKAYKDV
+1042 IYRNGDTSKAYKDIP
-1056 ALESQPKGHVI
+1056 LESQPKGHVI

-1082 EFYGWYDDGAW
+1082 KFYGWYDDGAW

-1180 SREGQNGDV
+1180 SREGQSGDV

-1213 TDGVDGE
+1213 TDGVNGE

-1240 TPTRKGFVFD
+1240 TPARKGFVFD
-1250 GWNPE
+1250 GWTPE
-1255 VAETVTEDVTYT
+1255 VAETVTDNATYT

-1301 KAYKVTLGEYTASNV
+1301 KAYKVTLGEYTVSNV

-1400 VKIVCDNQNVKHG
+1400 VKIVCDNQNVNHW

-1619 ADVVYN
+1619 EDVVYN

-1653 VVADTVTENATYVA
+1653 EVAE
-1667 QWEKLYTVTYTDG
+1667 
-1680 AKGKAFEDQVFTDLE
+1680 
-1695 SGTKTPEFNGT
+1695 
-1706 PTRKGYKFLGW
+1706 
-1717 EPVVAD
+1717 
-1723 TVTENVTYTAPVG
+1723 TVTENVTYTAKWEELYTV
-1736 RTLHRYLHRRRE
+1736 TYTD
-1748 GQGVQGSGL
+1748 GVKGKAFKDQVYKDLEAGTATPKFDGKPTRKGYTFTGWSPKVTDTVTKDVTYVAQWKSVKNGKDNIPKTGDSEIVMVLGSVLLFSFCGAAAVSVYD
-1757 QRS
+1757 RKRKHF

>member
-1 MVCAEFSVCF
+1 MQTVCASGMDHQMKGEYFKMKNHGLRRIFSLFLALFMVF
-11 WHCSWSSHFCPR
+11 TLLPTTA
-23 LRWQRIR
+23 LAED
-30 RGLTKPSPRPSQWT
+30 TT
-44 GTRRRPIPPAQE
+44 GADETQPKTVVVDEGEKKTDPPAQE

-76 TDGVGGAVFDNEVH
+76 TDGADGAVFPNQVY
-90 SNLPSGTA
+90 SNLSSGTA
-98 TPAFSGSLA
+98 TPAFSGTPA

-291 SWSTTDASIRY
+291 SWSTTDAAIRY

-324 KDGADTIYAG
+324 KDGSDTIYTG
-334 GALCSVSQQGNDV
+334 GTLCSVSQQGNDV

-360 VWEEAVPSK
+360 VWEEA
-369 PEWSDIRR
+369 
-377 EMQKVSVHVTCINP
+377 T
-391 DVNHTEKTYSYKES
+391 
-405 NDDTIGSVQDSAGSY
+405 
-420 TCTVTVHLGRYRLQY
+420 
-435 NQDFNREHEFAS
+435 
-447 SLTADVVLQYNG
+447 
-459 TGWVIASA
+459 
-467 LPLELKLTCGS
+467 
-478 APTPNPPG
+478 
-486 SDVLNSLKVLV
+486 
-497 KCDSKTY
+497 
-504 HFEKPYKMD
+504 
-513 DGDYRLEKVDDNTY
+513 
-527 TVIVLADK
+527 
-535 YVEKYNAVYPGHTL
+535 
-549 FDNNTKT
+549 
-556 IKLVYRYGAW
+556 
-566 TVVGSNGVTFNVSC
+566 
-580 EQKYTVT
+580 
-587 YTDGVDGEVIFADQV
+587 
-602 SYKKPGE
+602 
-609 KTPKFRGTPTRTGYK
+609 
-624 FIGWEPAVVGTVTA
+624 
-638 NATYTAQWVSI
+638 
-649 SDLDPAPELVSSLY
+649 
-663 MNFQCTN
+663 
-670 ENASHDHRS
+670 
-679 EMIAIGYGIGA
+679 
-690 GGVIVTDAAGNPV
+690 
-703 YNKDGNI
+703 
-710 TAVITFYQDS
+710 
-720 GFLNE
+720 
-725 YNKRTGVAHRYADYE
+725 
-740 PKTKSVDGVL
+740 
-750 IGEVFHMYKKDYPV
+750 
-764 VFDVVCGS
+764 
-772 LYTVTYKDGTNGTVF
+772 
-787 ADDVHSNLNANAATP
+787 
-802 AFVGGTPTR
+802 
-811 PGYVFTGWN
+811 
-820 PAVAATVTGNA
+820 
-831 TYTAVWEKDA
+831 
-841 NGNGKPDKDEEK
+841 
-853 YTVTYTDGVENEE
+853 
-866 IFADETYSDLLS
+866 
-878 GTATPAFNGTPTRKG
+878 
-893 YAFTGW
+893 
-899 NPAVAATV
+899 
-907 TGNATYAAV
+907 
-916 WEEAAPPKPDK
+916 PPKPDK
-927 PTPPTDEIGGATV
+927 PTAPGE
-940 AVKCITGHGDLS
+940 GDLS
-952 WKIDSSTFTVGEVT
+952 GLIDNITVNCTNGKAAHELKTKGYTLISGSYTTSEVAGDAENGYTYTVTINSQKYVEQFDTDT
-966 GDDTTGYTCT
+966 GAAHDPKGVNATVTLKYTDNGWTVESGAPVVFDVACVTEIVPPAKPGAEDLAKLEAPVEVVCTTKPETHAAAHFSLGDGTYTIGDVAGNKTDGYTCDIT
-976 VTVQAEV
+976 VTADR
-983 YVNAFN
+983 YVWWYNL
-989 SDKKANGVKHT
+989 DYGKHT
-1000 LADDAEKTFT
+1000 LTGDNTKTLT
-1010 MTYVNGAWTGPTN
+1010 LKYVEGQW
-1023 PAVTFEVKCEEELV
+1023 AVDTPITFPVECEEDLF

-1042 IYRNGDTSKAYKDV
+1042 IYRNGNTTTAYKDI

-1082 EFYGWYDDGAW
+1082 EFYGWYDDGLF
-1093 NNYKANPAN
+1093 NIYKSDPAN

-1180 SREGQNGDV
+1180 SREGQNSDV

-1213 TDGVDGE
+1213 TDGVNGE

-1240 TPTRKGFVFD
+1240 TPARAGYKFLGWEPTVAETVTENATYVAQWEKLYTVTYTDGVDGKAFKDDVHSDLEKDTPTPAFSGDTPTRKGFVFD

-1293 NQNVKHGA
+1293 NQNVNHGE
-1301 KAYKVTLGEYTASNV
+1301 KKYKPTLGEYTVSNV

-1337 KYSSDMSDA
+1337 KYSSDMGDA

-1395 AIGRG
+1395 SIGRG
-1400 VKIVCDNQNVKHG
+1400 VRIVCDNQHVNHWA
-1413 GKDYKPTQGEY
+1413 KDYKPTQGEY

-1450 KYSSDMGKTHALIVG
+1450 KYGSDFGKPHDLIIG
-1465 EQAEKTVELK
+1465 EAAEKTVELK

-1500 TYDELKGLGIN
+1500 TYDDLKELGID
-1511 AKVDCTTTTAHNGKS
+1511 AKVHCATTTAHTDAT
-1526 YTLIEDTY
+1526 YALIGGTY
-1534 NVSDPERKGTAYTC
+1534 EISDPARKGTVYTC
-1548 ILTVNA
+1548 TLTVKA

-1619 ADVVYN
+1619 ADVVYK
-1625 DIPYGTNTPAF
+1625 DIPYGTSTPAF
-1636 GTKDPTRKGYK
+1636 GTKDPTREGYK
-1647 FLGWEP
+1647 FVGWEP
-1653 VVADTVTENATYVA
+1653 EVAETVTKNVTYTA
-1667 QWEKLYTVTYTDG
+1667 KWEKLYTVTYTDG
-1680 AKGKAFEDQVFTDLE
+1680 AKGKAFKDQVYSDLE
-1695 SGTKTPEFNGT
+1695 AGTDTPKFDGK
-1706 PTRKGYKFLGW
+1706 PTRKGYTFTGW
-1717 EPVVAD
+1717 SPKVTD
-1723 TVTENVTYTAPVG
+1723 TVTKDVTYVAQWKSTKNGKDNVPKTGDSEIVMV
-1736 RTLHRYLHRRRE
+1736 L
-1748 GQGVQGSGL
+1748 GSVLLFSFCGAAAVSVYD
-1757 QRS
+1757 RKRKHF

>member
-1 MVCAEFSVCF
+1 MKKKILSLVLACCLFLLSGCGSVGSVMKNIKAGNVDEANQLYLEKIAGNSEKEFDLEDALQTYIEGLYDDLNSGKVSSAEAQAFASTVYSMDMDSSSYTRKILSKLNDLILSKQAYEDAMDAVAGEDYLTAYMLLQNVIEEDSNYETASSKMNEIVNDGMRSLNQEIDDAVAAKEFQKAIDLVNEAISLWGNNEFLASMQDSIPTWWQESNIEEAEQLRQAGQYSEAKDKAIEYCLAFGLDEYPDAVSTELQLINAEWLNSV
-11 WHCSWSSHFCPR
+11 
-23 LRWQRIR
+23 
-30 RGLTKPSPRPSQWT
+30 
-44 GTRRRPIPPAQE
+44 AQE
-56 QPKNENPPAPEE
+56 AAAA
-68 PKTFTVTY
+68 F
-76 TDGVGGAVFDNEVH
+76 GANKDYQAAIRV
-90 SNLPSGTA
+90 LQASGLQ
-98 TPAFSGSLA
+98 G
-107 REGYTFAGWNP
+107 
-118 AVAETVTADVTYAAK
+118 D
-133 WEEGKTG
+133 
-140 PRRVTLPTI
+140 
-149 PGPDVDLAALD
+149 DVDAL
-160 TGHKIDVR
+160 I
-168 FTVLYV
+168 
-174 GDEFNIGYNYGSSEK
+174 E
-189 TKFVCQYK
+189 QY
-197 TNHSDTAYNN
+197 
-207 HTIAISDIKAA
+207 
-218 ASRASVNSGYQI
+218 
-230 VGWSKESNANP
+230 
-241 TTWSLNKSGT
+241 
-251 TACNKGSTIYLVAKN
+251 
-266 PNPTTKYTYTLNYD
+266 
-280 ANGGTGAPSAD
+280 
-291 SWSTTDASIRY
+291 
-302 HSFTVKNTIPT
+302 
-313 REGYVFKGWKA
+313 
-324 KDGADTIYAG
+324 
-334 GALCSVSQQGNDV
+334 QG
-347 VKNGNTWTRTLYA
+347 
-360 VWEEAVPSK
+360 
-369 PEWSDIRR
+369 
-377 EMQKVSVHVTCINP
+377 
-391 DVNHTEKTYSYKES
+391 
-405 NDDTIGSVQDSAGSY
+405 
-420 TCTVTVHLGRYRLQY
+420 
-435 NQDFNREHEFAS
+435 
-447 SLTADVVLQYNG
+447 
-459 TGWVIASA
+459 
-467 LPLELKLTCGS
+467 
-478 APTPNPPG
+478 
-486 SDVLNSLKVLV
+486 
-497 KCDSKTY
+497 Y

-893 YAFTGW
+893 YVFTGW

-952 WKIDSSTFTVGEVT
+952 WKIGSSTFTVGEVT

-989 SDKKANGVKHT
+989 SNKKANGVKHT

-1082 EFYGWYDDGAW
+1082 EFYGWYDDGLF
-1093 NNYKANPAN
+1093 NIYKSDPAN

-1150 LYSTTALFGST
+1150 LYSTTAPFGST

-1213 TDGVDGE
+1213 TDGVNGE
-1220 AFADQAYTAKYEDA
+1220 AFPNKTYPAKYEDA

-1240 TPTRKGFVFD
+1240 TPARKGFVFD

-1255 VAETVTEDVTYT
+1255 VAETVTDNATYT

-1293 NQNVKHGA
+1293 NQNVNHGE
-1301 KAYKVTLGEYTASNV
+1301 KKYKPTLGEYTVSNV

-1400 VKIVCDNQNVKHG
+1400 VKIVCDNQNVNHW

-1465 EQAEKTVELK
+1465 EQPEKTVELK
-1475 WDGEKWV
+1475 WNGEKWV

-1534 NVSDPERKGTAYTC
+1534 NVSDPERKGTVYTC

-1619 ADVVYN
+1619 ADVVYK
-1625 DIPYGTNTPAF
+1625 DIPYGTGTPAF

-1647 FLGWEP
+1647 FVGWEP
-1653 VVADTVTENATYVA
+1653 EVAETVTKDVTYTA
-1667 QWEKLYTVTYTDG
+1667 KWEKLYTVTYTDG
-1680 AKGKAFEDQVFTDLE
+1680 VKGKAFKDQVYSDLE
-1695 SGTKTPEFNGT
+1695 AGTDTPKFDGK
-1706 PTRKGYKFLGW
+1706 PTRKGYTFTGW
-1717 EPVVAD
+1717 SPKVTD
-1723 TVTENVTYTAPVG
+1723 TVTKDVTYVAQWKSVKNGKDNIPKTGDSEIVMV
-1736 RTLHRYLHRRRE
+1736 L
-1748 GQGVQGSGL
+1748 GSVLLFSFCGAAAVSVYD
-1757 QRS
+1757 RKRKHF

>member
-1 MVCAEFSVCF
+1 MQTVCASGMDRQMKGEYFKMKNHGLRRIFSLLLALFMVF
-11 WHCSWSSHFCPR
+11 TLLPTTA
-23 LRWQRIR
+23 LAED
-30 RGLTKPSPRPSQWT
+30 TT
-44 GTRRRPIPPAQE
+44 GADETQPKTVVVDEGEKKTDPPAQE

-76 TDGVGGAVFDNEVH
+76 TDGANGAVFPNQV
-90 SNLPSGTA
+90 SNLPAGTA
-98 TPAFSGSLA
+98 TPAFSGTLA
-107 REGYTFAGWNP
+107 RDGYTFAGWNP
-118 AVAETVTADVTYAAK
+118 AVAETVTANVTYVAQ
-133 WEEGKTG
+133 WEAGKTSA
-140 PRRVTLPTI
+140 RRVPLPTI
-149 PGPDVDLAALD
+149 PEPDIAPAALN

-189 TKFVCQYK
+189 TQFVCQYK

-218 ASRASVNSGYQI
+218 AGRASVNSGYQI

-251 TACNKGSTIYLVAKN
+251 TACNKGTTIYLVAKN

-302 HSFTVKNTIPT
+302 HSFTVKNTTPT

-324 KDGADTIYAG
+324 KDGSDTIYTG
-334 GALCSVSQQGNDV
+334 GTLCSVSQYGNDV

-360 VWEEAVPSK
+360 VWEEA
-369 PEWSDIRR
+369 
-377 EMQKVSVHVTCINP
+377 T
-391 DVNHTEKTYSYKES
+391 
-405 NDDTIGSVQDSAGSY
+405 
-420 TCTVTVHLGRYRLQY
+420 
-435 NQDFNREHEFAS
+435 
-447 SLTADVVLQYNG
+447 
-459 TGWVIASA
+459 
-467 LPLELKLTCGS
+467 
-478 APTPNPPG
+478 
-486 SDVLNSLKVLV
+486 
-497 KCDSKTY
+497 
-504 HFEKPYKMD
+504 
-513 DGDYRLEKVDDNTY
+513 
-527 TVIVLADK
+527 
-535 YVEKYNAVYPGHTL
+535 
-549 FDNNTKT
+549 
-556 IKLVYRYGAW
+556 
-566 TVVGSNGVTFNVSC
+566 
-580 EQKYTVT
+580 
-587 YTDGVDGEVIFADQV
+587 
-602 SYKKPGE
+602 
-609 KTPKFRGTPTRTGYK
+609 
-624 FIGWEPAVVGTVTA
+624 
-638 NATYTAQWVSI
+638 
-649 SDLDPAPELVSSLY
+649 
-663 MNFQCTN
+663 
-670 ENASHDHRS
+670 
-679 EMIAIGYGIGA
+679 
-690 GGVIVTDAAGNPV
+690 
-703 YNKDGNI
+703 
-710 TAVITFYQDS
+710 
-720 GFLNE
+720 
-725 YNKRTGVAHRYADYE
+725 
-740 PKTKSVDGVL
+740 
-750 IGEVFHMYKKDYPV
+750 
-764 VFDVVCGS
+764 
-772 LYTVTYKDGTNGTVF
+772 
-787 ADDVHSNLNANAATP
+787 
-802 AFVGGTPTR
+802 
-811 PGYVFTGWN
+811 
-820 PAVAATVTGNA
+820 
-831 TYTAVWEKDA
+831 
-841 NGNGKPDKDEEK
+841 
-853 YTVTYTDGVENEE
+853 
-866 IFADETYSDLLS
+866 
-878 GTATPAFNGTPTRKG
+878 
-893 YAFTGW
+893 
-899 NPAVAATV
+899 
-907 TGNATYAAV
+907 
-916 WEEAAPPKPDK
+916 PPKPDK
-927 PTPPTDEIGGATV
+927 PTAPGE
-940 AVKCITGHGDLS
+940 GDLS
-952 WKIDSSTFTVGEVT
+952 GLIDNITVNCTNEAATHELKTKGYTLISGSYTTNEVAGDAENGYTYTVTINSQKYVEQFDTDT
-966 GDDTTGYTCT
+966 GAAHDPKGVNATVTLKYTDNGWTVESGAPVVFDVACVTEIVPPARPGAEDLSNLKAPVDVTCTTKPETHAAVHFSLRGGTYTIGDVAGNETDGYTCDIT
-976 VTVQAEV
+976 VTADK
-983 YVNAFN
+983 YVARYNM
-989 SDKKANGVKHT
+989 DYGKHT
-1000 LADDAEKTFT
+1000 LTGDNTKTLT
-1010 MTYVNGAWTGPTN
+1010 LKYVEGQW
-1023 PAVTFEVKCEEELV
+1023 AVDTPITFPVECEEELF

-1082 EFYGWYDDGAW
+1082 EFYGWYDDGLF
-1093 NNYKANPAN
+1093 NIYKSDPAN

-1213 TDGVDGE
+1213 TDGVNGE
-1220 AFADQAYTAKYEDA
+1220 AFADQTYTAKYEDA
-1234 TPAFEG
+1234 TPTFEG
-1240 TPTRKGFVFD
+1240 TPTRAGYKFLGWEPTVAETVTENATYVAQWEKLYTVTYTDGVDGKAFKDDVHSDLEKDTPTPAFSGDTPTRKGFVFD

-1255 VAETVTEDVTYT
+1255 VAETVTDNATYT

-1293 NQNVKHGA
+1293 NQNVNHGE
-1301 KAYKVTLGEYTASNV
+1301 KKYKPTLGEYTVSNV

-1400 VKIVCDNQNVKHG
+1400 VKIVCDNQNVNHW

-1526 YTLIEDTY
+1526 YTLIEGTY
-1534 NVSDPERKGTAYTC
+1534 EISDPERKGTAYTC

-1619 ADVVYN
+1619 EDVVYK
-1625 DIPYGTNTPAF
+1625 DIPYGTSTPAF
-1636 GTKDPTRKGYK
+1636 GTKDPTREGYK
-1647 FLGWEP
+1647 FVGWEP
-1653 VVADTVTENATYVA
+1653 EVAETVTENVTYTA
-1667 QWEKLYTVTYTDG
+1667 KWEKLYTVTYTDG
-1680 AKGKAFEDQVFTDLE
+1680 AKGKAFKDQVYSDLE
-1695 SGTKTPEFNGT
+1695 AGTDTPKFDGK
-1706 PTRKGYKFLGW
+1706 PTRKGYTFTGW
-1717 EPVVAD
+1717 SPKVTD
-1723 TVTENVTYTAPVG
+1723 TVTKDVTYVAQWKSVKNGKDNIPKTGDSEIVMV
-1736 RTLHRYLHRRRE
+1736 L
-1748 GQGVQGSGL
+1748 GSVLLFSFCGAAAVSVYD
-1757 QRS
+1757 RKRKHF

>member
-1 MVCAEFSVCF
+1 MQTVCASGMDHQMKGEYFKMKNHGLRRIFSLFLALFMVF
-11 WHCSWSSHFCPR
+11 TLLPTTA
-23 LRWQRIR
+23 LAED
-30 RGLTKPSPRPSQWT
+30 TT
-44 GTRRRPIPPAQE
+44 GADGTQPKTVAVDGGEKKTDPPAQE
-56 QPKNENPPAPEE
+56 QPKNENPPAPED

-76 TDGVGGAVFDNEVH
+76 TDGVGGAVFDNDVH

-107 REGYTFAGWNP
+107 REGYTFVGWNP

-133 WEEGKTG
+133 WEAGKTSA
-140 PRRVTLPTI
+140 RRVTLPTI
-149 PGPDVDLAALD
+149 PEPDIAPAALN

-189 TKFVCQYK
+189 TQFVCQYK

-218 ASRASVNSGYQI
+218 AGRASVNSGYQI

-324 KDGADTIYAG
+324 NDGSDTIYTG
-334 GALCSVSQQGNDV
+334 GMTCAVSQYGNDV

-360 VWEEAVPSK
+360 VWEEA
-369 PEWSDIRR
+369 
-377 EMQKVSVHVTCINP
+377 
-391 DVNHTEKTYSYKES
+391 
-405 NDDTIGSVQDSAGSY
+405 
-420 TCTVTVHLGRYRLQY
+420 
-435 NQDFNREHEFAS
+435 
-447 SLTADVVLQYNG
+447 
-459 TGWVIASA
+459 
-467 LPLELKLTCGS
+467 
-478 APTPNPPG
+478 
-486 SDVLNSLKVLV
+486 
-497 KCDSKTY
+497 
-504 HFEKPYKMD
+504 
-513 DGDYRLEKVDDNTY
+513 
-527 TVIVLADK
+527 
-535 YVEKYNAVYPGHTL
+535 
-549 FDNNTKT
+549 
-556 IKLVYRYGAW
+556 
-566 TVVGSNGVTFNVSC
+566 
-580 EQKYTVT
+580 
-587 YTDGVDGEVIFADQV
+587 
-602 SYKKPGE
+602 
-609 KTPKFRGTPTRTGYK
+609 
-624 FIGWEPAVVGTVTA
+624 
-638 NATYTAQWVSI
+638 
-649 SDLDPAPELVSSLY
+649 
-663 MNFQCTN
+663 
-670 ENASHDHRS
+670 
-679 EMIAIGYGIGA
+679 
-690 GGVIVTDAAGNPV
+690 
-703 YNKDGNI
+703 
-710 TAVITFYQDS
+710 
-720 GFLNE
+720 
-725 YNKRTGVAHRYADYE
+725 
-740 PKTKSVDGVL
+740 
-750 IGEVFHMYKKDYPV
+750 
-764 VFDVVCGS
+764 
-772 LYTVTYKDGTNGTVF
+772 
-787 ADDVHSNLNANAATP
+787 
-802 AFVGGTPTR
+802 
-811 PGYVFTGWN
+811 
-820 PAVAATVTGNA
+820 
-831 TYTAVWEKDA
+831 
-841 NGNGKPDKDEEK
+841 
-853 YTVTYTDGVENEE
+853 
-866 IFADETYSDLLS
+866 
-878 GTATPAFNGTPTRKG
+878 
-893 YAFTGW
+893 
-899 NPAVAATV
+899 
-907 TGNATYAAV
+907 
-916 WEEAAPPKPDK
+916 APPTPDK
-927 PTPPTDEIGGATV
+927 PTAPGE
-940 AVKCITGHGDLS
+940 GDLS
-952 WKIDSSTFTVGEVT
+952 GLIGNITVNCTNNAATHTLKSKGYALISGSYTTSEVA
-966 GDDTTGYTCT
+966 GDAENGYTCT
-976 VTVQAEV
+976 VTINSQKYVEQFDTDTGAAHDPKG
-983 YVNAFN
+983 VNATVTLKYTDNGWTVESGAPVVFDVACVTEIVPPARPGAEDLSN
-989 SDKKANGVKHT
+989 LKAPVEVTCTTKPETHAAVHFSLRGGTYTIGDVAGNETDGYTCDITVTADKYVARYNMDYGKHT
-1000 LADDAEKTFT
+1000 LTGDNSKTLT
-1010 MTYVNGAWTGPTN
+1010 LKYVEGRWVVNDP
-1023 PAVTFEVKCEEELV
+1023 VTFPVECEEELF

-1042 IYRNGDTSKAYKDV
+1042 IYRNGDTSKAYKDIP
-1056 ALESQPKGHVI
+1056 LESQPKGHVI

-1082 EFYGWYDDGAW
+1082 KFYGWYDDGAW

-1180 SREGQNGDV
+1180 SREGQNDDV

-1213 TDGVDGE
+1213 TDGVNGE

-1250 GWNPE
+1250 GWTPE
-1255 VAETVTEDVTYT
+1255 VAETVTDNATYT

-1301 KAYKVTLGEYTASNV
+1301 KAYKVTLGEYTVSDV

-1400 VKIVCDNQNVKHG
+1400 VKIVCDNQNVNHW

-1438 CTITVKAAKIIE
+1438 CTITVKAAKIVE

-1619 ADVVYN
+1619 EDVVYN

-1680 AKGKAFEDQVFTDLE
+1680 VKGKAFKDQVYSDLE
-1695 SGTKTPEFNGT
+1695 SGADTPKFDGK
-1706 PTRKGYKFLGW
+1706 PTRKGYTFTGW
-1717 EPVVAD
+1717 SPKVTD
-1723 TVTENVTYTAPVG
+1723 TVTKDVTYVAQWKSVKNGKDNIPKTGDSEIVMV
-1736 RTLHRYLHRRRE
+1736 L
-1748 GQGVQGSGL
+1748 GSVLLFSFCGAAAVSVYD
-1757 QRS
+1757 RKRKHF

>member
-1 MVCAEFSVCF
+1 M
-11 WHCSWSSHFCPR
+11 
-23 LRWQRIR
+23 
-30 RGLTKPSPRPSQWT
+30 
-44 GTRRRPIPPAQE
+44 
-56 QPKNENPPAPEE
+56 
-68 PKTFTVTY
+68 
-76 TDGVGGAVFDNEVH
+76 
-90 SNLPSGTA
+90 
-98 TPAFSGSLA
+98 
-107 REGYTFAGWNP
+107 
-118 AVAETVTADVTYAAK
+118 TADVTYAAK
-133 WEEGKTG
+133 WEAGKTNA
-140 PRRVTLPTI
+140 RRVPLPTI
-149 PGPDVDLAALD
+149 PKPDPAPADLN

-241 TTWSLNKSGT
+241 KTLSLNASGT
-251 TACNKGSTIYLVAKN
+251 TACNKGTTIYLVAKN

-291 SWSTTDASIRY
+291 SWSTTDAAIRY

-324 KDGADTIYAG
+324 NDGSDTIYTG
-334 GALCSVSQQGNDV
+334 GMTCAVSQYGNDV

-360 VWEEAVPSK
+360 VWEEAAPPTPDK
-369 PEWSDIRR
+369 PTAPGEGDLSGLIGNI
-377 EMQKVSVHVTCINP
+377 T
-391 DVNHTEKTYSYKES
+391 VNCTNEAATHELKTKGYTLIS
-405 NDDTIGSVQDSAGSY
+405 GSY
-420 TCTVTVHLGRYRLQY
+420 TTSEVAG
-435 NQDFNREHEFAS
+435 DAE
-447 SLTADVVLQYNG
+447 NG
-459 TGWVIASA
+459 
-467 LPLELKLTCGS
+467 
-478 APTPNPPG
+478 
-486 SDVLNSLKVLV
+486 
-497 KCDSKTY
+497 Y
-504 HFEKPYKMD
+504 
-513 DGDYRLEKVDDNTY
+513 TY
-527 TVIVLADK
+527 TVTINSQK
-535 YVEKYNAVYPGHTL
+535 YVEQFDTDTGAAHDPKGVNATVTLKYT
-549 FDNNTKT
+549 DN
-556 IKLVYRYGAW
+556 GW
-566 TVVGSNGVTFNVSC
+566 TVES
-580 EQKYTVT
+580 
-587 YTDGVDGEVIFADQV
+587 
-602 SYKKPGE
+602 
-609 KTPKFRGTPTRTGYK
+609 
-624 FIGWEPAVVGTVTA
+624 
-638 NATYTAQWVSI
+638 
-649 SDLDPAPELVSSLY
+649 
-663 MNFQCTN
+663 
-670 ENASHDHRS
+670 
-679 EMIAIGYGIGA
+679 GA
-690 GGVIVTDAAGNPV
+690 
-703 YNKDGNI
+703 
-710 TAVITFYQDS
+710 
-720 GFLNE
+720 
-725 YNKRTGVAHRYADYE
+725 
-740 PKTKSVDGVL
+740 
-750 IGEVFHMYKKDYPV
+750 PV
-764 VFDVVCGS
+764 VFDVAC
-772 LYTVTYKDGTNGTVF
+772 VTEIVPPARPGAEDL
-787 ADDVHSNLNANAATP
+787 SNLKAPVDVTCTTKPETHAAVH
-802 AFVGGTPTR
+802 FSLRGGTYTI
-811 PGYVFTGWN
+811 GD
-820 PAVAATVTGNA
+820 VAGN
-831 TYTAVWEKDA
+831 E
-841 NGNGKPDKDEEK
+841 
-853 YTVTYTDGVENEE
+853 TD
-866 IFADETYSDLLS
+866 
-878 GTATPAFNGTPTRKG
+878 
-893 YAFTGW
+893 
-899 NPAVAATV
+899 
-907 TGNATYAAV
+907 
-916 WEEAAPPKPDK
+916 
-927 PTPPTDEIGGATV
+927 
-940 AVKCITGHGDLS
+940 
-952 WKIDSSTFTVGEVT
+952 
-966 GDDTTGYTCT
+966 GYTCDIT
-976 VTVQAEV
+976 VTADK
-983 YVNAFN
+983 YVARYNM
-989 SDKKANGVKHT
+989 DYGKHT
-1000 LADDAEKTFT
+1000 LTGDNTKTLT
-1010 MTYVNGAWTGPTN
+1010 LKYVEGQW
-1023 PAVTFEVKCEEELV
+1023 AVDTPITFPVECEEELF

-1042 IYRNGDTSKAYKDV
+1042 IYRNGDTSKAYKDI

-1213 TDGVDGE
+1213 TDGVNGE

-1240 TPTRKGFVFD
+1240 TPTRAGYKFLGWEPTVAETVTENATYVAQWEKLYTVTYTDGVGGKAFKDDVHSDLEKDTPTPAFSGDTPTRKGFVFD

-1255 VAETVTEDVTYT
+1255 VAETVTDNATYT

-1293 NQNVKHGA
+1293 NQNVNHGE
-1301 KAYKVTLGEYTASNV
+1301 KKYKPTLGEYTVSNV

-1337 KYSSDMSDA
+1337 KYSSDMGDA

-1400 VKIVCDNQNVKHG
+1400 VKIVCDNQNVNHW

-1465 EQAEKTVELK
+1465 EQAEKAVELK
-1475 WDGEKWV
+1475 WNGEKWV

-1526 YTLIEDTY
+1526 YTLIEGTY
-1534 NVSDPERKGTAYTC
+1534 EVSDPERKGTAYTC

-1706 PTRKGYKFLGW
+1706 PTRKGYKFAGW
-1717 EPVVAD
+1717 EPVVSE
-1723 TVTENVTYTAPVG
+1723 TVTENVTYTAQWEELYTV
-1736 RTLHRYLHRRRE
+1736 TYTD
-1748 GQGVQGSGL
+1748 GVKGKAFKDQVYSDLESGTATPKFDGKPKRSGYTFTGWSPKVTDTVTKDVTYVAQWKSTKNGKDNVPKTGDSEIVMVLGSVLLFSFCGAAAVSVYD
-1757 QRS
+1757 RKRKHF

>member
-1 MVCAEFSVCF
+1 MTA
-11 WHCSWSSHFCPR
+11 
-23 LRWQRIR
+23 
-30 RGLTKPSPRPSQWT
+30 
-44 GTRRRPIPPAQE
+44 
-56 QPKNENPPAPEE
+56 N
-68 PKTFTVTY
+68 VTY
-76 TDGVGGAVFDNEVH
+76 
-90 SNLPSGTA
+90 
-98 TPAFSGSLA
+98 
-107 REGYTFAGWNP
+107 
-118 AVAETVTADVTYAAK
+118 VAQ
-133 WEEGKTG
+133 WEAGKTSA
-140 PRRVTLPTI
+140 RRVTLPTI
-149 PGPDVDLAALD
+149 PDPDPAPAALN

-266 PNPTTKYTYTLNYD
+266 PNPTTEYTYTLNYD
-280 ANGGTGAPSAD
+280 ANGGTGAPESQSYSEA
-291 SWSTTDASIRY
+291 STKSPLTHI
-302 HSFTVKNTIPT
+302 FTVSGTEPT
-313 REGYVFKGWKA
+313 RVGYTFKGWSENKVGT
-324 KDGADTIYAG
+324 DEYYAG
-334 GALCSVSQQGNDV
+334 NDYPLTARKDNPNVSA
-347 VKNGNTWTRTLYA
+347 TLYA
-360 VWEEAVPSK
+360 VWEEA
-369 PEWSDIRR
+369 
-377 EMQKVSVHVTCINP
+377 
-391 DVNHTEKTYSYKES
+391 
-405 NDDTIGSVQDSAGSY
+405 
-420 TCTVTVHLGRYRLQY
+420 
-435 NQDFNREHEFAS
+435 
-447 SLTADVVLQYNG
+447 
-459 TGWVIASA
+459 
-467 LPLELKLTCGS
+467 
-478 APTPNPPG
+478 
-486 SDVLNSLKVLV
+486 
-497 KCDSKTY
+497 
-504 HFEKPYKMD
+504 
-513 DGDYRLEKVDDNTY
+513 
-527 TVIVLADK
+527 
-535 YVEKYNAVYPGHTL
+535 
-549 FDNNTKT
+549 
-556 IKLVYRYGAW
+556 
-566 TVVGSNGVTFNVSC
+566 
-580 EQKYTVT
+580 
-587 YTDGVDGEVIFADQV
+587 
-602 SYKKPGE
+602 
-609 KTPKFRGTPTRTGYK
+609 
-624 FIGWEPAVVGTVTA
+624 
-638 NATYTAQWVSI
+638 
-649 SDLDPAPELVSSLY
+649 
-663 MNFQCTN
+663 
-670 ENASHDHRS
+670 
-679 EMIAIGYGIGA
+679 
-690 GGVIVTDAAGNPV
+690 
-703 YNKDGNI
+703 
-710 TAVITFYQDS
+710 
-720 GFLNE
+720 
-725 YNKRTGVAHRYADYE
+725 
-740 PKTKSVDGVL
+740 
-750 IGEVFHMYKKDYPV
+750 
-764 VFDVVCGS
+764 
-772 LYTVTYKDGTNGTVF
+772 
-787 ADDVHSNLNANAATP
+787 
-802 AFVGGTPTR
+802 
-811 PGYVFTGWN
+811 
-820 PAVAATVTGNA
+820 
-831 TYTAVWEKDA
+831 
-841 NGNGKPDKDEEK
+841 
-853 YTVTYTDGVENEE
+853 
-866 IFADETYSDLLS
+866 
-878 GTATPAFNGTPTRKG
+878 
-893 YAFTGW
+893 
-899 NPAVAATV
+899 
-907 TGNATYAAV
+907 
-916 WEEAAPPKPDK
+916 APPMPDK
-927 PTPPTDEIGGATV
+927 PTAPGE
-940 AVKCITGHGDLS
+940 GDLS
-952 WKIDSSTFTVGEVT
+952 GLIGNITVNCTNEAATHDPKSKSYALISGSYTTSEVA
-966 GDDTTGYTCT
+966 GDAENGYTCT
-976 VTVQAEV
+976 VTINSQKYVEKFDADTGVAHDPKDASATVTLKHTDNGWAVERVVPVVFNVACVTEIVPPAKPGAEDLAKLEAPV
-983 YVNAFN
+983 EVVCTTKPETHTAASFALIEGTYDIGDVSGNETDGYTCDIIITADEYVTKYNTDF
-989 SDKKANGVKHT
+989 GKHT
-1000 LADDAEKTFT
+1000 LTGDNSKTLT
-1010 MTYVNGAWTGPTN
+1010 LKYVEGRWVVNDP
-1023 PAVTFEVKCEEELV
+1023 VTFPVECEEELF

-1042 IYRNGDTSKAYKDV
+1042 IYRNGDTSKAYKDIP
-1056 ALESQPKGHVI
+1056 LESQPKGHVI

-1082 EFYGWYDDGAW
+1082 EFYGWYDDGLF
-1093 NNYKANPAN
+1093 NIYKSDPAN

-1136 LRDFQNDHSKTEGR
+1136 WRDFQNDHSKTEGR
-1150 LYSTTALFGST
+1150 LYSTTAPFGST

-1213 TDGVDGE
+1213 TDGVNGE

-1240 TPTRKGFVFD
+1240 TPARAGYKFLGWEPTVAETVTENATYVAQWEKLYTVTYTDGVDGKAFKDDVHSDLEKDTPTPAFSGDTPTRKGFVFD

-1293 NQNVKHGA
+1293 NQNVNHGE
-1301 KAYKVTLGEYTASNV
+1301 KKYKPTLGEYTVSDV

-1337 KYSSDMSDA
+1337 KYSSDMGDA

-1400 VKIVCDNQNVKHG
+1400 VKIVCDNQNVNHW

-1438 CTITVKAAKIIE
+1438 CTVTVKAAKIIE
-1450 KYSSDMGKTHALIVG
+1450 KYSSDMGKTHALVVG

-1534 NVSDPERKGTAYTC
+1534 NVSDPERKGTVYTC

-1600 KCELLTVTYTD
+1600 KCELLIVTYTD

-1619 ADVVYN
+1619 ADVVYK
-1625 DIPYGTNTPAF
+1625 DIPYGTSTPAF

-1647 FLGWEP
+1647 FVGWEP
-1653 VVADTVTENATYVA
+1653 EVAETVTKNVTYTA
-1667 QWEKLYTVTYTDG
+1667 KWEKLYTVTYTDG
-1680 AKGKAFEDQVFTDLE
+1680 AKGKAFKDQVYKDLE
-1695 SGTKTPEFNGT
+1695 SGTDTPKFDGK
-1706 PTRKGYKFLGW
+1706 PTRKGYTFTGW
-1717 EPVVAD
+1717 SPKVTD
-1723 TVTENVTYTAPVG
+1723 TVTKDVTYVAQWKSVKNGKDNIPKTGDSEIVMV
-1736 RTLHRYLHRRRE
+1736 L
-1748 GQGVQGSGL
+1748 GSVLLFSFCGAAAVSVYD
-1757 QRS
+1757 RKRKHF

>member
-1 MVCAEFSVCF
+1 MTA
-11 WHCSWSSHFCPR
+11 
-23 LRWQRIR
+23 
-30 RGLTKPSPRPSQWT
+30 
-44 GTRRRPIPPAQE
+44 
-56 QPKNENPPAPEE
+56 N
-68 PKTFTVTY
+68 VTY
-76 TDGVGGAVFDNEVH
+76 
-90 SNLPSGTA
+90 
-98 TPAFSGSLA
+98 
-107 REGYTFAGWNP
+107 
-118 AVAETVTADVTYAAK
+118 VAQ
-133 WEEGKTG
+133 WEAGKTN
-140 PRRVTLPTI
+140 PRRVTVPPI
-149 PGPDVDLAALD
+149 PDPGVAPAALN

-218 ASRASVNSGYQI
+218 AGRASVNSGYQI

-251 TACNKGSTIYLVAKN
+251 TACNKGTTIYLVAKN

-291 SWSTTDASIRY
+291 SWSTTDAAIRY

-324 KDGADTIYAG
+324 NDGSDTIYTG
-334 GALCSVSQQGNDV
+334 GTLCSVSQYGNDV

-360 VWEEAVPSK
+360 VWEEDAPAQPTPLDEAGVKALLGENAVQIICTNTQISHGSK
-369 PEWSDIRR
+369 TFGLIDGTFTVHQSNNRCEVVINSFSPYVNEFNAAVSVPAGTHITDNSMAGQNRTKINLVWSDG
-377 EMQKVSVHVTCINP
+377 KWTAADAPAKYHVLCSSQPAEPTAPGEGDLENI
-391 DVNHTEKTYSYKES
+391 EKLVRIVCDRNIHDAKEYGV
-405 NDDTIGSVQDSAGSY
+405 IAGSCEFGGIDVTGDVP
-420 TCTVTVHLGRYRLQY
+420 TCPVTIRAAKYV
-435 NQDFNREHEFAS
+435 EA
-447 SLTADVVLQYNG
+447 YNG
-459 TGWVIASA
+459 TIGVEHAITGDTERLLILAWDANNNVWRPMTDTPVTFTVVCPPAKPGAEDLSN
-467 LPLELKLTCGS
+467 LKAPVDVTCTTKPETH
-478 APTPNPPG
+478 AA
-486 SDVLNSLKVLV
+486 VHFSLR
-497 KCDSKTY
+497 
-504 HFEKPYKMD
+504 
-513 DGDYRLEKVDDNTY
+513 GGTY
-527 TVIVLADK
+527 TIGDVAGNETDGYTCDITVTADK
-535 YVEKYNAVYPGHTL
+535 YVARYNMDYGKHTL
-549 FDNNTKT
+549 TGDNTKT
-556 IKLVYRYGAW
+556 L
-566 TVVGSNGVTFNVSC
+566 TL
-580 EQKYTVT
+580 KYVE
-587 YTDGVDGEVIFADQV
+587 GQWAVD
-602 SYKKPGE
+602 
-609 KTPKFRGTPTRTGYK
+609 TP
-624 FIGWEPAVVGTVTA
+624 
-638 NATYTAQWVSI
+638 
-649 SDLDPAPELVSSLY
+649 
-663 MNFQCTN
+663 
-670 ENASHDHRS
+670 
-679 EMIAIGYGIGA
+679 
-690 GGVIVTDAAGNPV
+690 
-703 YNKDGNI
+703 
-710 TAVITFYQDS
+710 ITF
-720 GFLNE
+720 
-725 YNKRTGVAHRYADYE
+725 
-740 PKTKSVDGVL
+740 
-750 IGEVFHMYKKDYPV
+750 PV
-764 VFDVVCGS
+764 
-772 LYTVTYKDGTNGTVF
+772 
-787 ADDVHSNLNANAATP
+787 
-802 AFVGGTPTR
+802 
-811 PGYVFTGWN
+811 
-820 PAVAATVTGNA
+820 
-831 TYTAVWEKDA
+831 E
-841 NGNGKPDKDEEK
+841 
-853 YTVTYTDGVENEE
+853 
-866 IFADETYSDLLS
+866 
-878 GTATPAFNGTPTRKG
+878 
-893 YAFTGW
+893 
-899 NPAVAATV
+899 
-907 TGNATYAAV
+907 
-916 WEEAAPPKPDK
+916 
-927 PTPPTDEIGGATV
+927 
-940 AVKCITGHGDLS
+940 
-952 WKIDSSTFTVGEVT
+952 
-966 GDDTTGYTCT
+966 
-976 VTVQAEV
+976 
-983 YVNAFN
+983 
-989 SDKKANGVKHT
+989 
-1000 LADDAEKTFT
+1000 
-1010 MTYVNGAWTGPTN
+1010 
-1023 PAVTFEVKCEEELV
+1023 CEEELF

-1042 IYRNGDTSKAYKDV
+1042 IYRNGNTSKAYKDV

-1082 EFYGWYDDGAW
+1082 EFYGWYDDGLF
-1093 NNYKANPAN
+1093 NIYKSDPAN

-1150 LYSTTALFGST
+1150 LYSTTAPFGST

-1213 TDGVDGE
+1213 TDGVNGE

-1240 TPTRKGFVFD
+1240 TPARAGYKFLGWEPTVAETVTENATYVAQWEKLYTVTYTDGVDGKAFKDDVHSDLEKDTPTPAFSGDTPTRKGFVFD

-1293 NQNVKHGA
+1293 NQNVNHGE
-1301 KAYKVTLGEYTASNV
+1301 KKYKPTLGEYTVSDV

-1395 AIGRG
+1395 SIGRG
-1400 VKIVCDNQNVKHG
+1400 VRIVCDNQHVNHWA
-1413 GKDYKPTQGEY
+1413 KDYKPTQGEY

-1438 CTITVKAAKIIE
+1438 CTITVKAAKIVE
-1450 KYSSDMGKTHALIVG
+1450 KYGSDFGKPHDLIIG
-1465 EQAEKTVELK
+1465 EAAEKTVELK

-1500 TYDELKGLGIN
+1500 TYDDLKELGID
-1511 AKVDCTTTTAHNGKS
+1511 AKVHCATTTAHTDAT
-1526 YTLIEDTY
+1526 YALIGGTY
-1534 NVSDPERKGTAYTC
+1534 EISNPARKGTVYTC
-1548 ILTVNA
+1548 TLTVKA

-1619 ADVVYN
+1619 EDVVYN
-1625 DIPYGTNTPAF
+1625 DIPYGTNTPEF
-1636 GTKDPTRKGYK
+1636 NGTPTREGYK

-1653 VVADTVTENATYVA
+1653 EVSENVTENVTYTA
-1667 QWEKLYTVTYTDG
+1667 QWEELYTVTYTDG
-1680 AKGKAFEDQVFTDLE
+1680 VKGKAFKDQVYKDLE
-1695 SGTKTPEFNGT
+1695 AGTDTPKFDGKPKRSGYTFT
-1706 PTRKGYKFLGW
+1706 GW
-1717 EPVVAD
+1717 SPKVTD
-1723 TVTENVTYTAPVG
+1723 TVTKDVTYVAQWKSTKNGKDNVPKTGDNEIVMV
-1736 RTLHRYLHRRRE
+1736 L
-1748 GQGVQGSGL
+1748 GSVLLFSFCGAAAVSVYD
-1757 QRS
+1757 RKRKHF

>member
-1 MVCAEFSVCF
+1 MTA
-11 WHCSWSSHFCPR
+11 
-23 LRWQRIR
+23 
-30 RGLTKPSPRPSQWT
+30 
-44 GTRRRPIPPAQE
+44 
-56 QPKNENPPAPEE
+56 N
-68 PKTFTVTY
+68 VTY
-76 TDGVGGAVFDNEVH
+76 
-90 SNLPSGTA
+90 
-98 TPAFSGSLA
+98 
-107 REGYTFAGWNP
+107 
-118 AVAETVTADVTYAAK
+118 VAQ
-133 WEEGKTG
+133 WEAGKTSA
-140 PRRVTLPTI
+140 RRVTLPTI
-149 PGPDVDLAALD
+149 PGPDVDPAALN

-218 ASRASVNSGYQI
+218 AGRASVNSGYQI

-251 TACNKGSTIYLVAKN
+251 TACNKGTTIYLVAKN

-302 HSFTVKNTIPT
+302 HSFTVKNTVPT

-324 KDGADTIYAG
+324 KDGSGTIYTG
-334 GALCSVSQQGNDV
+334 GTLCSVSQQGNDV

-360 VWEEAVPSK
+360 VWEEAAP
-369 PEWSDIRR
+369 
-377 EMQKVSVHVTCINP
+377 
-391 DVNHTEKTYSYKES
+391 
-405 NDDTIGSVQDSAGSY
+405 
-420 TCTVTVHLGRYRLQY
+420 
-435 NQDFNREHEFAS
+435 
-447 SLTADVVLQYNG
+447 
-459 TGWVIASA
+459 
-467 LPLELKLTCGS
+467 
-478 APTPNPPG
+478 PTPDKPTAPG
-486 SDVLNSLKVLV
+486 EGDLSGLIGQITVNCTNEAATHVLNSKSYALIA
-497 KCDSKTY
+497 DSYNTS
-504 HFEKPYKMD
+504 EVE
-513 DGDYRLEKVDDNTY
+513 GDAENGYTY
-527 TVIVLADK
+527 TVTINSQKYVEQFDTDTGAAHDPKGVNATVTLKYTDNGWTVTNGAPVVFNVACVTEIVPPARPGAEDLSNLKAPVDVTCTTKPETHAAVHFSLRGGTYIIGDVAGNETDGYTCDITVTADK
-535 YVEKYNAVYPGHTL
+535 YVARYNMDYGKHTL
-549 FDNNTKT
+549 TGDNTKT
-556 IKLVYRYGAW
+556 L
-566 TVVGSNGVTFNVSC
+566 TL
-580 EQKYTVT
+580 KYVE
-587 YTDGVDGEVIFADQV
+587 GQWAVD
-602 SYKKPGE
+602 
-609 KTPKFRGTPTRTGYK
+609 TP
-624 FIGWEPAVVGTVTA
+624 
-638 NATYTAQWVSI
+638 
-649 SDLDPAPELVSSLY
+649 
-663 MNFQCTN
+663 
-670 ENASHDHRS
+670 
-679 EMIAIGYGIGA
+679 
-690 GGVIVTDAAGNPV
+690 
-703 YNKDGNI
+703 
-710 TAVITFYQDS
+710 ITF
-720 GFLNE
+720 
-725 YNKRTGVAHRYADYE
+725 
-740 PKTKSVDGVL
+740 
-750 IGEVFHMYKKDYPV
+750 PV
-764 VFDVVCGS
+764 
-772 LYTVTYKDGTNGTVF
+772 
-787 ADDVHSNLNANAATP
+787 
-802 AFVGGTPTR
+802 
-811 PGYVFTGWN
+811 
-820 PAVAATVTGNA
+820 
-831 TYTAVWEKDA
+831 E
-841 NGNGKPDKDEEK
+841 
-853 YTVTYTDGVENEE
+853 
-866 IFADETYSDLLS
+866 
-878 GTATPAFNGTPTRKG
+878 
-893 YAFTGW
+893 
-899 NPAVAATV
+899 
-907 TGNATYAAV
+907 
-916 WEEAAPPKPDK
+916 
-927 PTPPTDEIGGATV
+927 
-940 AVKCITGHGDLS
+940 
-952 WKIDSSTFTVGEVT
+952 
-966 GDDTTGYTCT
+966 
-976 VTVQAEV
+976 
-983 YVNAFN
+983 
-989 SDKKANGVKHT
+989 
-1000 LADDAEKTFT
+1000 
-1010 MTYVNGAWTGPTN
+1010 
-1023 PAVTFEVKCEEELV
+1023 CEEELF

-1213 TDGVDGE
+1213 TDGVNGE
-1220 AFADQAYTAKYEDA
+1220 AFADQVYTAKYEDA

-1240 TPTRKGFVFD
+1240 TPTRADYKFLGWEPTVAETVTENATYVAQWEKLYTVTYTDGVGEKAFEDDVHSDLEKDTPTPAFSGDTPTRKGFVFD
-1250 GWNPE
+1250 GWTPE

-1280 EGAIGRGVAVVCD
+1280 ENAIGRGVAVVCD
-1293 NQNVKHGA
+1293 NQNVNHGE
-1301 KAYKVTLGEYTASNV
+1301 KKYKPTLGEYTVSAV
-1316 MGTAADGYTCTVTV
+1316 MGTAADGYTCTITV
-1330 RAAKFIE
+1330 KAAKFID
-1337 KYSSDMSDA
+1337 KYNSDMDDA

-1400 VKIVCDNQNVKHG
+1400 VKIVCDNQNVNHW

-1438 CTITVKAAKIIE
+1438 CTITVKAAKIVE
-1450 KYSSDMGKTHALIVG
+1450 KYGSDFGKPHDLIIG
-1465 EQAEKTVELK
+1465 EAAEKTVELK

-1500 TYDELKGLGIN
+1500 TYDDLKELGID
-1511 AKVDCTTTTAHNGKS
+1511 AKVHCATTTVHTDAT
-1526 YTLIEDTY
+1526 YALIESTY
-1534 NVSDPERKGTAYTC
+1534 EISDPARKGTVYTC
-1548 ILTVNA
+1548 TLTVKA

-1571 LDDRDSKTIE
+1571 LDDRDSKAIE

-1619 ADVVYN
+1619 ADVVYK
-1625 DIPYGTNTPAF
+1625 DIPYGTSTPAF
-1636 GTKDPTRKGYK
+1636 GTKDPTREGYK
-1647 FLGWEP
+1647 FVGWEP
-1653 VVADTVTENATYVA
+1653 EVAE
-1667 QWEKLYTVTYTDG
+1667 
-1680 AKGKAFEDQVFTDLE
+1680 
-1695 SGTKTPEFNGT
+1695 
-1706 PTRKGYKFLGW
+1706 
-1717 EPVVAD
+1717 
-1723 TVTENVTYTAPVG
+1723 TVTENVTYTAKWEELYTV
-1736 RTLHRYLHRRRE
+1736 TYTD
-1748 GQGVQGSGL
+1748 GVKGKAFKDQVYSDLEAGTATPKFDGKPTRKGYTFTGWSPKVTDTVTKDVTYVAQWKSMKNGKDNIPKTGDSDIVMVLGSVLLFSFCGAAAVSVYD
-1757 QRS
+1757 RKRKHF

>member
-1 MVCAEFSVCF
+1 MQTVCASGMDHQMKGEYFKMKNHGLRRIFSLFLALFMVF
-11 WHCSWSSHFCPR
+11 TLLPTTA
-23 LRWQRIR
+23 LAED
-30 RGLTKPSPRPSQWT
+30 TT
-44 GTRRRPIPPAQE
+44 GADETPPKTVVVDEGEKKTDPPAQE

-107 REGYTFAGWNP
+107 REGYTFVGWNP

-140 PRRVTLPTI
+140 PRRVPLPTI
-149 PGPDVDLAALD
+149 PKPDPAPADLN

-241 TTWSLNKSGT
+241 KTLSLNASGT
-251 TACNKGSTIYLVAKN
+251 TACNKGTTIYLVAKN

-291 SWSTTDASIRY
+291 SWSTTDAAIRY

-324 KDGADTIYAG
+324 NDGSDTIYTG
-334 GALCSVSQQGNDV
+334 GMTCAVSQYGNDV

-360 VWEEAVPSK
+360 VWEEA
-369 PEWSDIRR
+369 
-377 EMQKVSVHVTCINP
+377 
-391 DVNHTEKTYSYKES
+391 
-405 NDDTIGSVQDSAGSY
+405 
-420 TCTVTVHLGRYRLQY
+420 
-435 NQDFNREHEFAS
+435 
-447 SLTADVVLQYNG
+447 
-459 TGWVIASA
+459 
-467 LPLELKLTCGS
+467 
-478 APTPNPPG
+478 
-486 SDVLNSLKVLV
+486 
-497 KCDSKTY
+497 
-504 HFEKPYKMD
+504 
-513 DGDYRLEKVDDNTY
+513 
-527 TVIVLADK
+527 
-535 YVEKYNAVYPGHTL
+535 
-549 FDNNTKT
+549 
-556 IKLVYRYGAW
+556 
-566 TVVGSNGVTFNVSC
+566 
-580 EQKYTVT
+580 
-587 YTDGVDGEVIFADQV
+587 
-602 SYKKPGE
+602 
-609 KTPKFRGTPTRTGYK
+609 
-624 FIGWEPAVVGTVTA
+624 
-638 NATYTAQWVSI
+638 
-649 SDLDPAPELVSSLY
+649 
-663 MNFQCTN
+663 
-670 ENASHDHRS
+670 
-679 EMIAIGYGIGA
+679 
-690 GGVIVTDAAGNPV
+690 
-703 YNKDGNI
+703 
-710 TAVITFYQDS
+710 
-720 GFLNE
+720 
-725 YNKRTGVAHRYADYE
+725 
-740 PKTKSVDGVL
+740 
-750 IGEVFHMYKKDYPV
+750 
-764 VFDVVCGS
+764 
-772 LYTVTYKDGTNGTVF
+772 
-787 ADDVHSNLNANAATP
+787 
-802 AFVGGTPTR
+802 
-811 PGYVFTGWN
+811 
-820 PAVAATVTGNA
+820 
-831 TYTAVWEKDA
+831 
-841 NGNGKPDKDEEK
+841 
-853 YTVTYTDGVENEE
+853 
-866 IFADETYSDLLS
+866 
-878 GTATPAFNGTPTRKG
+878 
-893 YAFTGW
+893 
-899 NPAVAATV
+899 
-907 TGNATYAAV
+907 
-916 WEEAAPPKPDK
+916 APPTPDK
-927 PTPPTDEIGGATV
+927 PTAPGE
-940 AVKCITGHGDLS
+940 GDLS
-952 WKIDSSTFTVGEVT
+952 GLIGNITVNCTNEAATHELKTKGYTLISGSYTTSEVAGDAENGYTYTVTINSQKYVEQFDADT
-966 GDDTTGYTCT
+966 GATHDPKDASATVTLKYTDNGWTVTSGTPVVFNVACVTEIVPPAKPGAEDLAKLEAPVEVACTTKPETHNAARFPLIEGTYNIGDVSGNETDGYTCDIIIT
-976 VTVQAEV
+976 ADEYVTK
-983 YVNAFN
+983 YNTDF
-989 SDKKANGVKHT
+989 GKHT
-1000 LADDAEKTFT
+1000 LTGDNTKPLTLK
-1010 MTYVNGAWTGPTN
+1010 YVEGRWVVNDP
-1023 PAVTFEVKCEEELV
+1023 VTFPVECEEELF

-1082 EFYGWYDDGAW
+1082 EFYGWYDDGLF
-1093 NNYKANPAN
+1093 NIYKSDPAN

-1150 LYSTTALFGST
+1150 LYSTTAPFGST

-1213 TDGVDGE
+1213 TDGVNGE
-1220 AFADQAYTAKYEDA
+1220 AFADQVYNVPFEDA
-1234 TPAFEG
+1234 TPAFDGTPARAGYKFLGWEPTVAETVTENATYVAQWEKLYTVTYTDGVDEKVFKDDVHSDLEKDTKTPAFSGG

-1293 NQNVKHGA
+1293 NQNVNHGE
-1301 KAYKVTLGEYTASNV
+1301 KKYKPTLGEYTVSNV

-1337 KYSSDMSDA
+1337 KYSSDMSNA

-1400 VKIVCDNQNVKHG
+1400 VKIVCDNQNVNHW

-1438 CTITVKAAKIIE
+1438 CTITVKAAKIVE

-1475 WDGEKWV
+1475 WNGEKWV

-1619 ADVVYN
+1619 EDVVYK
-1625 DIPYGTNTPAF
+1625 DIPYGTSTPAF
-1636 GTKDPTRKGYK
+1636 GTKDPTREGYK
-1647 FLGWEP
+1647 FVGWEP
-1653 VVADTVTENATYVA
+1653 EIAETVTENVTYTA
-1667 QWEKLYTVTYTDG
+1667 KWEKLYTVTYTDG
-1680 AKGKAFEDQVFTDLE
+1680 VKGKAFKDQVYSDLE
-1695 SGTKTPEFNGT
+1695 AGTDTPKFDGK
-1706 PTRKGYKFLGW
+1706 PTRKGYTFTGW
-1717 EPVVAD
+1717 SPKVTD
-1723 TVTENVTYTAPVG
+1723 TVTKDVTYVAQWKSTKNGKDNIPKTGDSEIVMV
-1736 RTLHRYLHRRRE
+1736 L
-1748 GQGVQGSGL
+1748 GSVLLFSFCGAAAVSVYD
-1757 QRS
+1757 RKRKHF

>member
-1 MVCAEFSVCF
+1 MTA
-11 WHCSWSSHFCPR
+11 
-23 LRWQRIR
+23 
-30 RGLTKPSPRPSQWT
+30 
-44 GTRRRPIPPAQE
+44 
-56 QPKNENPPAPEE
+56 N
-68 PKTFTVTY
+68 VTY
-76 TDGVGGAVFDNEVH
+76 
-90 SNLPSGTA
+90 
-98 TPAFSGSLA
+98 
-107 REGYTFAGWNP
+107 
-118 AVAETVTADVTYAAK
+118 VAQ
-133 WEEGKTG
+133 WEAGKTSA
-140 PRRVTLPTI
+140 RRVTLPTI
-149 PGPDVDLAALD
+149 PDPDPAPAALD

-302 HSFTVKNTIPT
+302 HSFTVKNTVPT

-324 KDGADTIYAG
+324 NDGSDTIYTG
-334 GALCSVSQQGNDV
+334 GTLCSVSQYGNDV

-360 VWEEAVPSK
+360 VWEEAAPPMPDK
-369 PEWSDIRR
+369 PTAPGEGDLSGLIGNI
-377 EMQKVSVHVTCINP
+377 T
-391 DVNHTEKTYSYKES
+391 VNCTNEAAAHELKTKGYALIS
-405 NDDTIGSVQDSAGSY
+405 GSY
-420 TCTVTVHLGRYRLQY
+420 TTGEVEG
-435 NQDFNREHEFAS
+435 DAE
-447 SLTADVVLQYNG
+447 NG
-459 TGWVIASA
+459 
-467 LPLELKLTCGS
+467 
-478 APTPNPPG
+478 
-486 SDVLNSLKVLV
+486 
-497 KCDSKTY
+497 Y
-504 HFEKPYKMD
+504 
-513 DGDYRLEKVDDNTY
+513 TY
-527 TVIVLADK
+527 TVTINSQK
-535 YVEKYNAVYPGHTL
+535 YVEQ
-549 FDNNTKT
+549 FDTDT
-556 IKLVYRYGAW
+556 GA
-566 TVVGSNGVTFNVSC
+566 
-580 EQKYTVT
+580 
-587 YTDGVDGEVIFADQV
+587 AH
-602 SYKKPGE
+602 
-609 KTPKFRGTPTRTGYK
+609 TPK
-624 FIGWEPAVVGTVTA
+624 
-638 NATYTAQWVSI
+638 
-649 SDLDPAPELVSSLY
+649 
-663 MNFQCTN
+663 
-670 ENASHDHRS
+670 
-679 EMIAIGYGIGA
+679 
-690 GGVIVTDAAGNPV
+690 DA
-703 YNKDGNI
+703 
-710 TAVITFYQDS
+710 
-720 GFLNE
+720 
-725 YNKRTGVAHRYADYE
+725 
-740 PKTKSVDGVL
+740 
-750 IGEVFHMYKKDYPV
+750 
-764 VFDVVCGS
+764 
-772 LYTVTYKDGTNGTVF
+772 
-787 ADDVHSNLNANAATP
+787 
-802 AFVGGTPTR
+802 
-811 PGYVFTGWN
+811 
-820 PAVAATVTGNA
+820 AATVTLKHTDNGWAVERVVPVVFNVACVTEIVPPEKPGAEDLAKLEAPVEVACTTKPETHAAARFSLIEGTYNIGDVSGNE
-831 TYTAVWEKDA
+831 TDGYTCDI
-841 NGNGKPDKDEEK
+841 
-853 YTVTYTDGVENEE
+853 TVTADRFVAWYNLDYGKHTLPGDNTKTLTLKYVEGQWAVDTPVTFPVEC
-866 IFADETYSDLLS
+866 
-878 GTATPAFNGTPTRKG
+878 GTAPQ
-893 YAFTGW
+893 
-899 NPAVAATV
+899 
-907 TGNATYAAV
+907 
-916 WEEAAPPKPDK
+916 K

-952 WKIDSSTFTVGEVT
+952 WEIGSSTFTVGEVT

-1042 IYRNGDTSKAYKDV
+1042 IYRNGNTTTAYKDI
-1056 ALESQPKGHVI
+1056 ALEGQPKGHVI

-1082 EFYGWYDDGAW
+1082 EFYGWYDDGLF
-1093 NNYKANPAN
+1093 NIYKSDPAN

-1213 TDGVDGE
+1213 TDGVNGE

-1250 GWNPE
+1250 GWTPE
-1255 VAETVTEDVTYT
+1255 VAETVTDNATYT

-1280 EGAIGRGVAVVCD
+1280 EGAIGRGVAVVRD

-1301 KAYKVTLGEYTASNV
+1301 KAYKVTLGEYTVSDV

-1330 RAAKFIE
+1330 KAAKFIE
-1337 KYSSDMSDA
+1337 KYNSDMGDA

-1400 VKIVCDNQNVKHG
+1400 VKIVCDNQNVNHW

-1438 CTITVKAAKIIE
+1438 CTITVKAAKIVE
-1450 KYSSDMGKTHALIVG
+1450 KYGSDFGKPHDLIIG
-1465 EQAEKTVELK
+1465 EAAEKTVELK

-1500 TYDELKGLGIN
+1500 TYDELKELGID
-1511 AKVDCTTTTAHNGKS
+1511 AKVHCATTTAHTDAT
-1526 YTLIEDTY
+1526 YALIGGTY
-1534 NVSDPERKGTAYTC
+1534 EISDPARKGTVYTC
-1548 ILTVNA
+1548 TLTVKA

-1619 ADVVYN
+1619 EDVVYN

-1680 AKGKAFEDQVFTDLE
+1680 AKGKAFKDQVYKDLE
-1695 SGTKTPEFNGT
+1695 SGTDTPKFDGK
-1706 PTRKGYKFLGW
+1706 PTRKGYTFTGW
-1717 EPVVAD
+1717 SPKVTD
-1723 TVTENVTYTAPVG
+1723 TVTKDVTYVAQWKSVKNGKDNIPKTGDSEIVMV
-1736 RTLHRYLHRRRE
+1736 L
-1748 GQGVQGSGL
+1748 GSVLLFSFCGAAAVSVYD
-1757 QRS
+1757 RKRKHF

>member
-1 MVCAEFSVCF
+1 M
-11 WHCSWSSHFCPR
+11 
-23 LRWQRIR
+23 
-30 RGLTKPSPRPSQWT
+30 
-44 GTRRRPIPPAQE
+44 
-56 QPKNENPPAPEE
+56 
-68 PKTFTVTY
+68 
-76 TDGVGGAVFDNEVH
+76 
-90 SNLPSGTA
+90 
-98 TPAFSGSLA
+98 
-107 REGYTFAGWNP
+107 
-118 AVAETVTADVTYAAK
+118 TADVTYAAK
-133 WEEGKTG
+133 WEEGKTSA
-140 PRRVTLPTI
+140 RRVTLPTI
-149 PGPDVDLAALD
+149 PGPDVDPAALD

-291 SWSTTDASIRY
+291 SWSTTDAAIRY

-324 KDGADTIYAG
+324 NDGSDTIYTG
-334 GALCSVSQQGNDV
+334 GMTCAVSQYGNDV

-360 VWEEAVPSK
+360 VWEEDAPAQPTPLDEAGVKALLGENAVQIICTNEQIGHGNKTFGLIDGTFTVHQSNNRCEVVINSFSPYVNEFNAAVSVPAGTHITDNSMAGQNRTK
-369 PEWSDIRR
+369 INLVWSDG
-377 EMQKVSVHVTCINP
+377 KWTAADAPAKYHVLCSSQPAEPTAPGEGDLENI
-391 DVNHTEKTYSYKES
+391 EKLVRIVCDRNIHDAKEYGV
-405 NDDTIGSVQDSAGSY
+405 IAGSCEFGDIDMTGDVP
-420 TCTVTVHLGRYRLQY
+420 TCPVTIQAAEYVK
-435 NQDFNREHEFAS
+435 A
-447 SLTADVVLQYNG
+447 YNG
-459 TGWVIASA
+459 TIGVEHTITGDTERLLILAWDANNNVWRPMTDTPVTFTVICPPARPGAEDLSN
-467 LPLELKLTCGS
+467 LKAPVEVTCTTKPETH
-478 APTPNPPG
+478 AA
-486 SDVLNSLKVLV
+486 VHFSLR
-497 KCDSKTY
+497 
-504 HFEKPYKMD
+504 
-513 DGDYRLEKVDDNTY
+513 GGTY
-527 TVIVLADK
+527 TIGDVAGNETDGYTCDITLTADK
-535 YVEKYNAVYPGHTL
+535 YVARYNM
-549 FDNNTKT
+549 D
-556 IKLVYRYGAW
+556 YG
-566 TVVGSNGVTFNVSC
+566 
-580 EQKYTVT
+580 
-587 YTDGVDGEVIFADQV
+587 
-602 SYKKPGE
+602 
-609 KTPKFRGTPTRTGYK
+609 
-624 FIGWEPAVVGTVTA
+624 
-638 NATYTAQWVSI
+638 
-649 SDLDPAPELVSSLY
+649 
-663 MNFQCTN
+663 
-670 ENASHDHRS
+670 
-679 EMIAIGYGIGA
+679 
-690 GGVIVTDAAGNPV
+690 
-703 YNKDGNI
+703 
-710 TAVITFYQDS
+710 
-720 GFLNE
+720 
-725 YNKRTGVAHRYADYE
+725 
-740 PKTKSVDGVL
+740 
-750 IGEVFHMYKKDYPV
+750 
-764 VFDVVCGS
+764 
-772 LYTVTYKDGTNGTVF
+772 
-787 ADDVHSNLNANAATP
+787 
-802 AFVGGTPTR
+802 
-811 PGYVFTGWN
+811 
-820 PAVAATVTGNA
+820 
-831 TYTAVWEKDA
+831 
-841 NGNGKPDKDEEK
+841 
-853 YTVTYTDGVENEE
+853 
-866 IFADETYSDLLS
+866 
-878 GTATPAFNGTPTRKG
+878 
-893 YAFTGW
+893 
-899 NPAVAATV
+899 
-907 TGNATYAAV
+907 
-916 WEEAAPPKPDK
+916 
-927 PTPPTDEIGGATV
+927 
-940 AVKCITGHGDLS
+940 
-952 WKIDSSTFTVGEVT
+952 
-966 GDDTTGYTCT
+966 
-976 VTVQAEV
+976 
-983 YVNAFN
+983 
-989 SDKKANGVKHT
+989 KHT
-1000 LADDAEKTFT
+1000 LTGDNSKTLT
-1010 MTYVNGAWTGPTN
+1010 LKYVEGRWVVNDP
-1023 PAVTFEVKCEEELV
+1023 VTFPVECEEELF

-1042 IYRNGDTSKAYKDV
+1042 IYRNGDTSKAYKDIP
-1056 ALESQPKGHVI
+1056 LESQPKGHVI

-1082 EFYGWYDDGAW
+1082 KFYGWYDDGAW

-1213 TDGVDGE
+1213 TDGVNGE

-1250 GWNPE
+1250 GWTPE
-1255 VAETVTEDVTYT
+1255 VAETVTDDATYT

-1301 KAYKVTLGEYTASNV
+1301 KAYKVTLGEYTVSNV

-1337 KYSSDMSDA
+1337 KYSSDMGDA

-1400 VKIVCDNQNVKHG
+1400 VKIVCDNQNVNHW

-1465 EQAEKTVELK
+1465 EQAEKAVELK
-1475 WDGEKWV
+1475 WNGEKWV

-1619 ADVVYN
+1619 ADVVYK
-1625 DIPYGTNTPAF
+1625 DIPYGTSTPAF
-1636 GTKDPTRKGYK
+1636 GTKDPTREGYK
-1647 FLGWEP
+1647 FVGWEP
-1653 VVADTVTENATYVA
+1653 EVAETVTKNVTYTA
-1667 QWEKLYTVTYTDG
+1667 KWEKLYTVTYTDG
-1680 AKGKAFEDQVFTDLE
+1680 VKGKAFKDQVYKDLE
-1695 SGTKTPEFNGT
+1695 SGADTPKFDGK
-1706 PTRKGYKFLGW
+1706 PTRKGYTFTGW
-1717 EPVVAD
+1717 SPKVTD
-1723 TVTENVTYTAPVG
+1723 TVTKDVTYVAQWKSVKNGKDNIPKTGDSEIVMV
-1736 RTLHRYLHRRRE
+1736 L
-1748 GQGVQGSGL
+1748 GSVLLFSFCGAAAVSVYD
-1757 QRS
+1757 RKRKHF

>member
-1 MVCAEFSVCF
+1 MQTVCASGMDRQMKGEYFKMKNHGLRRIFSLFLALFMVF
-11 WHCSWSSHFCPR
+11 TLLPTTA
-23 LRWQRIR
+23 LAED
-30 RGLTKPSPRPSQWT
+30 TT
-44 GTRRRPIPPAQE
+44 GADKTQPKTVVEDEGEKKTDPPAQE

-76 TDGVGGAVFDNEVH
+76 TDGADGAVFADKVYRDL
-90 SNLPSGTA
+90 SSGTA
-98 TPAFSGSLA
+98 TPAFSGTPA

-118 AVAETVTADVTYAAK
+118 AVAETVTANVTYVAQ
-133 WEEGKTG
+133 WEAGKTSA
-140 PRRVTLPTI
+140 RRVTLPTI
-149 PGPDVDLAALD
+149 PDPDPAPAALN
-160 TGHKIDVR
+160 TGHKIDVT

-218 ASRASVNSGYQI
+218 AGRASVNSGYQI

-251 TACNKGSTIYLVAKN
+251 TACNKGTTIYLVAKN

-302 HSFTVKNTIPT
+302 HSFTVKNTVPT

-324 KDGADTIYAG
+324 NDGSDTIYTG
-334 GALCSVSQQGNDV
+334 GMTCAVSQYGNDV

-360 VWEEAVPSK
+360 VWEEAAPPTPDK
-369 PEWSDIRR
+369 PTAPGEGDLSGLIGNI
-377 EMQKVSVHVTCINP
+377 T
-391 DVNHTEKTYSYKES
+391 VNCTNGKAAHELKTKGYTLIS
-405 NDDTIGSVQDSAGSY
+405 GSY
-420 TCTVTVHLGRYRLQY
+420 TTSEVAG
-435 NQDFNREHEFAS
+435 DAE
-447 SLTADVVLQYNG
+447 NG
-459 TGWVIASA
+459 
-467 LPLELKLTCGS
+467 
-478 APTPNPPG
+478 
-486 SDVLNSLKVLV
+486 
-497 KCDSKTY
+497 Y
-504 HFEKPYKMD
+504 
-513 DGDYRLEKVDDNTY
+513 TY
-527 TVIVLADK
+527 TVTINSQK
-535 YVEKYNAVYPGHTL
+535 YVEQFDTDTGAAHDPKGVNATVTLKYT
-549 FDNNTKT
+549 DN
-556 IKLVYRYGAW
+556 GW
-566 TVVGSNGVTFNVSC
+566 TVES
-580 EQKYTVT
+580 
-587 YTDGVDGEVIFADQV
+587 
-602 SYKKPGE
+602 
-609 KTPKFRGTPTRTGYK
+609 
-624 FIGWEPAVVGTVTA
+624 
-638 NATYTAQWVSI
+638 
-649 SDLDPAPELVSSLY
+649 
-663 MNFQCTN
+663 
-670 ENASHDHRS
+670 
-679 EMIAIGYGIGA
+679 GA
-690 GGVIVTDAAGNPV
+690 
-703 YNKDGNI
+703 
-710 TAVITFYQDS
+710 
-720 GFLNE
+720 
-725 YNKRTGVAHRYADYE
+725 
-740 PKTKSVDGVL
+740 
-750 IGEVFHMYKKDYPV
+750 PV
-764 VFDVVCGS
+764 VFDVAC
-772 LYTVTYKDGTNGTVF
+772 VTEIVPPARPGAEDL
-787 ADDVHSNLNANAATP
+787 SNLKAPVDVTCTTKPETHAAVH
-802 AFVGGTPTR
+802 FSLRGGTYTI
-811 PGYVFTGWN
+811 GD
-820 PAVAATVTGNA
+820 VAGN
-831 TYTAVWEKDA
+831 E
-841 NGNGKPDKDEEK
+841 
-853 YTVTYTDGVENEE
+853 TD
-866 IFADETYSDLLS
+866 
-878 GTATPAFNGTPTRKG
+878 
-893 YAFTGW
+893 
-899 NPAVAATV
+899 
-907 TGNATYAAV
+907 
-916 WEEAAPPKPDK
+916 
-927 PTPPTDEIGGATV
+927 
-940 AVKCITGHGDLS
+940 
-952 WKIDSSTFTVGEVT
+952 
-966 GDDTTGYTCT
+966 GYTCDIT
-976 VTVQAEV
+976 VTADK
-983 YVNAFN
+983 YVARYNM
-989 SDKKANGVKHT
+989 DYGKHT
-1000 LADDAEKTFT
+1000 LTGDNTKTLT
-1010 MTYVNGAWTGPTN
+1010 LKYVEGQW
-1023 PAVTFEVKCEEELV
+1023 AVDTPITFPVECEEELF

-1056 ALESQPKGHVI
+1056 ALEGQPKGHVI
-1067 DLSTIDIADYYTGNY
+1067 DLSTIDITDYYTGNY
-1082 EFYGWYDDGAW
+1082 EFYGWYDDGLF
-1093 NNYKANPAN
+1093 NIYKSDPAN

-1213 TDGVDGE
+1213 TDGVNGE
-1220 AFADQAYTAKYEDA
+1220 AFADQVYTAKYEDA

-1240 TPTRKGFVFD
+1240 TPTRADYKFLGWEPTVAETVTENATYVAQWEKLYTVTYTDGVGEKAFEDDVHSDLEKDTPTPAFSGDTPTRKGFVFD
-1250 GWNPE
+1250 GWTPE

-1280 EGAIGRGVAVVCD
+1280 ENAIGRGVAVVCD
-1293 NQNVKHGA
+1293 NQNVNHGE
-1301 KAYKVTLGEYTASNV
+1301 KKYKPTLGEYTVSAV
-1316 MGTAADGYTCTVTV
+1316 MGTAADGYTCTITV
-1330 RAAKFIE
+1330 KAAKFID
-1337 KYSSDMSDA
+1337 KYNSDMDDA

-1400 VKIVCDNQNVKHG
+1400 VKIVCDNQNVNHW

-1438 CTITVKAAKIIE
+1438 CTITVKAAKIVE
-1450 KYSSDMGKTHALIVG
+1450 KYGSDFGKPHDLIIG
-1465 EQAEKTVELK
+1465 EAAEKTVELK

-1500 TYDELKGLGIN
+1500 TYDDLKELGID
-1511 AKVDCTTTTAHNGKS
+1511 AKVHCATTTVHTDAT
-1526 YTLIEDTY
+1526 YALIESTY
-1534 NVSDPERKGTAYTC
+1534 EISDPARKGTVYTC
-1548 ILTVNA
+1548 TLTVKA

-1571 LDDRDSKTIE
+1571 LDDRDSKAIE

-1619 ADVVYN
+1619 ADVVYK
-1625 DIPYGTNTPAF
+1625 DIPYGTSTPAF
-1636 GTKDPTRKGYK
+1636 GTKDPTREGYK
-1647 FLGWEP
+1647 FVGWEP
-1653 VVADTVTENATYVA
+1653 EVAE
-1667 QWEKLYTVTYTDG
+1667 
-1680 AKGKAFEDQVFTDLE
+1680 
-1695 SGTKTPEFNGT
+1695 
-1706 PTRKGYKFLGW
+1706 
-1717 EPVVAD
+1717 
-1723 TVTENVTYTAPVG
+1723 TVTENVTYTAKWEELYTV
-1736 RTLHRYLHRRRE
+1736 TYTD
-1748 GQGVQGSGL
+1748 GVKGKAFKDQVYSDLEAGTATPKFDGKPTRKGYTFTGWSPKVTDTVTKDVTYVAQWKSMKNGKDNIPKTGDSDIVMVLGSVLLFSFCGAAAVSVYD
-1757 QRS
+1757 RKRKHF

>member
-1 MVCAEFSVCF
+1 MMKNHGLRRIFSLLLALFMVFTLLPTTALAED
-11 WHCSWSSHFCPR
+11 
-23 LRWQRIR
+23 
-30 RGLTKPSPRPSQWT
+30 TT
-44 GTRRRPIPPAQE
+44 GADETQPKTVVVDEGEKKTDPPAQE

-76 TDGVGGAVFDNEVH
+76 TDGADGAVFPNQV
-90 SNLPSGTA
+90 SNLPAGTP
-98 TPAFSGSLA
+98 TPAFSGTPA

-118 AVAETVTADVTYAAK
+118 AVAETVTANVTYVAQ
-133 WEEGKTG
+133 WEAGKTSA
-140 PRRVTLPTI
+140 RRVTVPPI
-149 PGPDVDLAALD
+149 PDPGVAPAALD

-197 TNHSDTAYNN
+197 TNHSDTASTN

-218 ASRASVNSGYQI
+218 AGRASVNSGYQI

-251 TACNKGSTIYLVAKN
+251 TACNKGTTIYLVAKN

-324 KDGADTIYAG
+324 NDGSDTIYTG
-334 GALCSVSQQGNDV
+334 GMTCAVSQYGNDV

-360 VWEEAVPSK
+360 VWEEA
-369 PEWSDIRR
+369 
-377 EMQKVSVHVTCINP
+377 T
-391 DVNHTEKTYSYKES
+391 
-405 NDDTIGSVQDSAGSY
+405 
-420 TCTVTVHLGRYRLQY
+420 
-435 NQDFNREHEFAS
+435 
-447 SLTADVVLQYNG
+447 
-459 TGWVIASA
+459 
-467 LPLELKLTCGS
+467 
-478 APTPNPPG
+478 
-486 SDVLNSLKVLV
+486 
-497 KCDSKTY
+497 
-504 HFEKPYKMD
+504 
-513 DGDYRLEKVDDNTY
+513 
-527 TVIVLADK
+527 
-535 YVEKYNAVYPGHTL
+535 
-549 FDNNTKT
+549 
-556 IKLVYRYGAW
+556 
-566 TVVGSNGVTFNVSC
+566 
-580 EQKYTVT
+580 
-587 YTDGVDGEVIFADQV
+587 
-602 SYKKPGE
+602 
-609 KTPKFRGTPTRTGYK
+609 
-624 FIGWEPAVVGTVTA
+624 
-638 NATYTAQWVSI
+638 
-649 SDLDPAPELVSSLY
+649 
-663 MNFQCTN
+663 
-670 ENASHDHRS
+670 
-679 EMIAIGYGIGA
+679 
-690 GGVIVTDAAGNPV
+690 
-703 YNKDGNI
+703 
-710 TAVITFYQDS
+710 
-720 GFLNE
+720 
-725 YNKRTGVAHRYADYE
+725 
-740 PKTKSVDGVL
+740 
-750 IGEVFHMYKKDYPV
+750 
-764 VFDVVCGS
+764 
-772 LYTVTYKDGTNGTVF
+772 
-787 ADDVHSNLNANAATP
+787 
-802 AFVGGTPTR
+802 
-811 PGYVFTGWN
+811 
-820 PAVAATVTGNA
+820 
-831 TYTAVWEKDA
+831 
-841 NGNGKPDKDEEK
+841 
-853 YTVTYTDGVENEE
+853 
-866 IFADETYSDLLS
+866 
-878 GTATPAFNGTPTRKG
+878 
-893 YAFTGW
+893 
-899 NPAVAATV
+899 
-907 TGNATYAAV
+907 
-916 WEEAAPPKPDK
+916 PPKPDK
-927 PTPPTDEIGGATV
+927 PTAPGE
-940 AVKCITGHGDLS
+940 GDLS
-952 WKIDSSTFTVGEVT
+952 GLIDNITVNCTNGKAAHELKTKGYTLISGSYTTSEVAGDAENGYTYTVTINSQKYVEQFDTDT
-966 GDDTTGYTCT
+966 GATHDPKDASATVTLKYTDNGWTVTSGTPVVFNVACVTEIVPPAKPGAEDLAKLEAPVEVACTTKPETHNAARFPLIEGTYNIGDVSGNETDGYTCDIIIT
-976 VTVQAEV
+976 ADEYVTK
-983 YVNAFN
+983 YNTDF
-989 SDKKANGVKHT
+989 GKHT
-1000 LADDAEKTFT
+1000 LTGDNTKPLTLK
-1010 MTYVNGAWTGPTN
+1010 YVEGRWVVNDP
-1023 PAVTFEVKCEEELV
+1023 VTFPVECEEELF

-1082 EFYGWYDDGAW
+1082 EFYGWYDDGLF
-1093 NNYKANPAN
+1093 NIYKSDPAN

-1125 YQVVYFQSEEA
+1125 FQVVYFQSEEA
-1136 LRDFQNDHSKTEGR
+1136 WRDYQNDHSKTEGR

-1213 TDGVDGE
+1213 TDGVNGE

-1234 TPAFEG
+1234 TPAFEGTPARAGYKFLGWEPTVAETVTENVTYVAQWEKLYTVTYTDGVDGKAFKDDVHSDLEKDTPTPAFSGG

-1293 NQNVKHGA
+1293 NQNVNHGE
-1301 KAYKVTLGEYTASNV
+1301 KKYKPTLGEYTVSNV

-1337 KYSSDMSDA
+1337 KYSSDMGDA

-1400 VKIVCDNQNVKHG
+1400 VKIVCDNQNVNHW

-1475 WDGEKWV
+1475 WNGEKWV

-1526 YTLIEDTY
+1526 YTLIEGTY

-1619 ADVVYN
+1619 EDVVYK
-1625 DIPYGTNTPAF
+1625 DIPYGTSTPAF

-1647 FLGWEP
+1647 FVGWEP
-1653 VVADTVTENATYVA
+1653 EVAETVTKNVTYTA
-1667 QWEKLYTVTYTDG
+1667 KWEKLYTVTYTDG
-1680 AKGKAFEDQVFTDLE
+1680 VKGKAFKDQVYSDLE
-1695 SGTKTPEFNGT
+1695 AGTDTPKFDGK
-1706 PTRKGYKFLGW
+1706 PTRKGYTFTGW
-1717 EPVVAD
+1717 SPKVTD
-1723 TVTENVTYTAPVG
+1723 TVTKDVTYVAQWKSVKNGKDNIPKTGDSEIVMV
-1736 RTLHRYLHRRRE
+1736 L
-1748 GQGVQGSGL
+1748 GSVLLFSFCGAAAVSVYD
-1757 QRS
+1757 RKRKHF

>member
-1 MVCAEFSVCF
+1 MQTVCASGMDRQMKGEYFKMKNHGLRRIFSLFLALFMVF
-11 WHCSWSSHFCPR
+11 TLLPTTA
-23 LRWQRIR
+23 LAED
-30 RGLTKPSPRPSQWT
+30 TT
-44 GTRRRPIPPAQE
+44 GADETQPKTVVVDEGEKKTDPPAQE

-98 TPAFSGSLA
+98 TPAFSGTPA

-118 AVAETVTADVTYAAK
+118 AVAETVTANVTYAAK

-149 PGPDVDLAALD
+149 PGPDVDPAALN

-197 TNHSDTAYNN
+197 TNHSDTASTN

-218 ASRASVNSGYQI
+218 AGRASVNSGYQI

-251 TACNKGSTIYLVAKN
+251 TACNKGTTIYLVAKN

-291 SWSTTDASIRY
+291 SWSTTDAAIRY

-324 KDGADTIYAG
+324 NDGSDTIYTG
-334 GALCSVSQQGNDV
+334 GMTCAVSQYGNDV

-360 VWEEAVPSK
+360 VWEEAAPPMPDKPTAPGEGDLSGLIDNITVNCTNNAATHTLKSK
-369 PEWSDIRR
+369 GYALIAS
-377 EMQKVSVHVTCINP
+377 
-391 DVNHTEKTYSYKES
+391 
-405 NDDTIGSVQDSAGSY
+405 SY
-420 TCTVTVHLGRYRLQY
+420 TPSEVAG
-435 NQDFNREHEFAS
+435 DAE
-447 SLTADVVLQYNG
+447 NG
-459 TGWVIASA
+459 
-467 LPLELKLTCGS
+467 
-478 APTPNPPG
+478 
-486 SDVLNSLKVLV
+486 
-497 KCDSKTY
+497 Y
-504 HFEKPYKMD
+504 
-513 DGDYRLEKVDDNTY
+513 TY
-527 TVIVLADK
+527 TVTINSQK
-535 YVEKYNAVYPGHTL
+535 YVEQFDTDTGAAHDPKGVNATVTLKYT
-549 FDNNTKT
+549 DN
-556 IKLVYRYGAW
+556 GW
-566 TVVGSNGVTFNVSC
+566 TVES
-580 EQKYTVT
+580 
-587 YTDGVDGEVIFADQV
+587 
-602 SYKKPGE
+602 
-609 KTPKFRGTPTRTGYK
+609 
-624 FIGWEPAVVGTVTA
+624 
-638 NATYTAQWVSI
+638 
-649 SDLDPAPELVSSLY
+649 
-663 MNFQCTN
+663 
-670 ENASHDHRS
+670 
-679 EMIAIGYGIGA
+679 GA
-690 GGVIVTDAAGNPV
+690 
-703 YNKDGNI
+703 
-710 TAVITFYQDS
+710 
-720 GFLNE
+720 
-725 YNKRTGVAHRYADYE
+725 
-740 PKTKSVDGVL
+740 
-750 IGEVFHMYKKDYPV
+750 PV
-764 VFDVVCGS
+764 VFDVAC
-772 LYTVTYKDGTNGTVF
+772 VTEIVPPARPGAEDL
-787 ADDVHSNLNANAATP
+787 SNLKAPVDVTCTTKPETHAAVH
-802 AFVGGTPTR
+802 FSLRGGTYTI
-811 PGYVFTGWN
+811 GD
-820 PAVAATVTGNA
+820 VAGN
-831 TYTAVWEKDA
+831 E
-841 NGNGKPDKDEEK
+841 
-853 YTVTYTDGVENEE
+853 TD
-866 IFADETYSDLLS
+866 
-878 GTATPAFNGTPTRKG
+878 
-893 YAFTGW
+893 
-899 NPAVAATV
+899 
-907 TGNATYAAV
+907 
-916 WEEAAPPKPDK
+916 
-927 PTPPTDEIGGATV
+927 
-940 AVKCITGHGDLS
+940 
-952 WKIDSSTFTVGEVT
+952 
-966 GDDTTGYTCT
+966 GYTCDIT
-976 VTVQAEV
+976 VTADK
-983 YVNAFN
+983 YVARYNM
-989 SDKKANGVKHT
+989 DYGKHT
-1000 LADDAEKTFT
+1000 LTGDNTKTLT
-1010 MTYVNGAWTGPTN
+1010 LKYVEGQW
-1023 PAVTFEVKCEEELV
+1023 AVDTPITFPVECEEELF

-1042 IYRNGDTSKAYKDV
+1042 IYRNGDTSKAYKDIP
-1056 ALESQPKGHVI
+1056 LESQPKGHVI

-1150 LYSTTALFGST
+1150 LYSTTAPFGST

-1213 TDGVDGE
+1213 TDGVNGE

-1234 TPAFEG
+1234 TPAFNG

-1250 GWNPE
+1250 GWTPE
-1255 VAETVTEDVTYT
+1255 VAETVTDNATYT

-1301 KAYKVTLGEYTASNV
+1301 KAYKVTLGEYTVSDV

-1337 KYSSDMSDA
+1337 KYSSDMGDA

-1400 VKIVCDNQNVKHG
+1400 VKIVCDNQNVNHW

-1619 ADVVYN
+1619 ADVVYK
-1625 DIPYGTNTPAF
+1625 DIPYGTSTPAF

-1647 FLGWEP
+1647 FVGWEP
-1653 VVADTVTENATYVA
+1653 EVAETVTKDVTYTA
-1667 QWEKLYTVTYTDG
+1667 KWEELYTVTYTDG
-1680 AKGKAFEDQVFTDLE
+1680 VKGKAFKDQVYSDLE
-1695 SGTKTPEFNGT
+1695 AGTDTPKFDGK
-1706 PTRKGYKFLGW
+1706 PTRKGYTFTGW
-1717 EPVVAD
+1717 SPKVTD
-1723 TVTENVTYTAPVG
+1723 TVTKDVTYVAQWKSTKNGKDNVPKTGDSEIVMV
-1736 RTLHRYLHRRRE
+1736 L
-1748 GQGVQGSGL
+1748 GSVLLFSFCGAAAVSVYD
-1757 QRS
+1757 RKRKHF

>member
-1 MVCAEFSVCF
+1 MDRQMKGEYFKMKNHGLRRIFSLFLALFMVFTLLPTTALAED
-11 WHCSWSSHFCPR
+11 
-23 LRWQRIR
+23 
-30 RGLTKPSPRPSQWT
+30 TT
-44 GTRRRPIPPAQE
+44 GADETQPKTVVVNEGEKKTDPPAQE

-76 TDGVGGAVFDNEVH
+76 TDGADGAVFPNQV
-90 SNLPSGTA
+90 SNLPAGTA
-98 TPAFSGSLA
+98 TPAFSGTLA
-107 REGYTFAGWNP
+107 RDGYTFAGWNP
-118 AVAETVTADVTYAAK
+118 AVAETVTANVTYVAQ
-133 WEEGKTG
+133 WEAGKTN
-140 PRRVTLPTI
+140 PRRVTVPPI
-149 PGPDVDLAALD
+149 PDPGVAPAALN

-189 TKFVCQYK
+189 TQFVCQYK
-197 TNHSDTAYNN
+197 TNHSDTASTN

-218 ASRASVNSGYQI
+218 AGRASVNSGYQI

-251 TACNKGSTIYLVAKN
+251 TACNKGTTIYLVAKN

-291 SWSTTDASIRY
+291 SWSTTDAAIRY

-324 KDGADTIYAG
+324 NDGSDTIYTG
-334 GALCSVSQQGNDV
+334 GTLCSVSQYGNDV

-360 VWEEAVPSK
+360 VWEEA
-369 PEWSDIRR
+369 
-377 EMQKVSVHVTCINP
+377 T
-391 DVNHTEKTYSYKES
+391 
-405 NDDTIGSVQDSAGSY
+405 
-420 TCTVTVHLGRYRLQY
+420 
-435 NQDFNREHEFAS
+435 
-447 SLTADVVLQYNG
+447 
-459 TGWVIASA
+459 
-467 LPLELKLTCGS
+467 
-478 APTPNPPG
+478 
-486 SDVLNSLKVLV
+486 
-497 KCDSKTY
+497 
-504 HFEKPYKMD
+504 
-513 DGDYRLEKVDDNTY
+513 
-527 TVIVLADK
+527 
-535 YVEKYNAVYPGHTL
+535 
-549 FDNNTKT
+549 
-556 IKLVYRYGAW
+556 
-566 TVVGSNGVTFNVSC
+566 
-580 EQKYTVT
+580 
-587 YTDGVDGEVIFADQV
+587 
-602 SYKKPGE
+602 
-609 KTPKFRGTPTRTGYK
+609 
-624 FIGWEPAVVGTVTA
+624 
-638 NATYTAQWVSI
+638 
-649 SDLDPAPELVSSLY
+649 
-663 MNFQCTN
+663 
-670 ENASHDHRS
+670 
-679 EMIAIGYGIGA
+679 
-690 GGVIVTDAAGNPV
+690 
-703 YNKDGNI
+703 
-710 TAVITFYQDS
+710 
-720 GFLNE
+720 
-725 YNKRTGVAHRYADYE
+725 
-740 PKTKSVDGVL
+740 
-750 IGEVFHMYKKDYPV
+750 
-764 VFDVVCGS
+764 
-772 LYTVTYKDGTNGTVF
+772 
-787 ADDVHSNLNANAATP
+787 
-802 AFVGGTPTR
+802 
-811 PGYVFTGWN
+811 
-820 PAVAATVTGNA
+820 
-831 TYTAVWEKDA
+831 
-841 NGNGKPDKDEEK
+841 
-853 YTVTYTDGVENEE
+853 
-866 IFADETYSDLLS
+866 
-878 GTATPAFNGTPTRKG
+878 
-893 YAFTGW
+893 
-899 NPAVAATV
+899 
-907 TGNATYAAV
+907 
-916 WEEAAPPKPDK
+916 PPKPDK
-927 PTPPTDEIGGATV
+927 PTAPGE
-940 AVKCITGHGDLS
+940 GDLS
-952 WKIDSSTFTVGEVT
+952 GLIGNITVNCTNGKAAHELKTKGYTLISGSYTTSEVA
-966 GDDTTGYTCT
+966 GDAENGYTCT
-976 VTVQAEV
+976 VTINSQKYVEQFDTDTGAAHDPKG
-983 YVNAFN
+983 VNATVTLKYTDNGWTVESGAPVVFN
-989 SDKKANGVKHT
+989 VACVTEIVPPARPGAEDLSNLKAPVDVTCTTKPETHAAVHFSLRGGTYTIGDVAGNETDGYTCDITVTADKYVARYNMDYGKHT
-1000 LADDAEKTFT
+1000 LTGDNTKTLT
-1010 MTYVNGAWTGPTN
+1010 LKYVEGQW
-1023 PAVTFEVKCEEELV
+1023 AVDTPITFPVECEEELF

-1067 DLSTIDIADYYTGNY
+1067 DLSTIDITDYYTGNY
-1082 EFYGWYDDGAW
+1082 EFYGWYDDGLF
-1093 NNYKANPAN
+1093 NIYKSDPAN

-1120 MVYDK
+1120 MVYD
-1125 YQVVYFQSEEA
+1125 YVPVVYFQSEEA
-1136 LRDFQNDHSKTEGR
+1136 WRDYQNDHSKTEGR

-1213 TDGVDGE
+1213 TDGVNGE
-1220 AFADQAYTAKYEDA
+1220 AFADQVYTAKYEDA
-1234 TPAFEG
+1234 TPAFEGTPARAGYKFLGWEPTVAETVTENATYVAQWEKLYTVTYTDGVGEKAFKDDVHSDLEKDTPTPAFSGG

-1280 EGAIGRGVAVVCD
+1280 ENAIGRGVAVVCD
-1293 NQNVKHGA
+1293 NQNVNHGE
-1301 KAYKVTLGEYTASNV
+1301 KKYKPTLGEYTVSNV

-1337 KYSSDMSDA
+1337 KYSSDMGDA

-1395 AIGRG
+1395 AIGSG
-1400 VKIVCDNQNVKHG
+1400 VKIVCDNQNVNHW

-1465 EQAEKTVELK
+1465 EQAEKAVELK
-1475 WDGEKWV
+1475 WNGEKWV

-1619 ADVVYN
+1619 EDVVYK
-1625 DIPYGTNTPAF
+1625 DIPYGTSTPAF

-1647 FLGWEP
+1647 FVGWEP
-1653 VVADTVTENATYVA
+1653 EVAETVTKNVTYTA
-1667 QWEKLYTVTYTDG
+1667 KWEKLYTVTYTDG
-1680 AKGKAFEDQVFTDLE
+1680 VKGKAFKDQVYSDLE
-1695 SGTKTPEFNGT
+1695 AGTATPKFDGK
-1706 PTRKGYKFLGW
+1706 PTRKGYTFTGW
-1717 EPVVAD
+1717 SPKVTD
-1723 TVTENVTYTAPVG
+1723 TVTKDVTYVAQWKSVKNGKDNIPKTGDSEIVMVLGSVLLFSFCGAAAVSVYG
-1736 RTLHRYLHRRRE
+1736 RKRKHF
-1748 GQGVQGSGL
+1748 
-1757 QRS
+1757 

>member
-1 MVCAEFSVCF
+1 MDE
-11 WHCSWSSHFCPR
+11 
-23 LRWQRIR
+23 
-30 RGLTKPSPRPSQWT
+30 GEKKTD
-44 GTRRRPIPPAQE
+44 PPAQE

-98 TPAFSGSLA
+98 TPAFDGTLA

-118 AVAETVTADVTYAAK
+118 TVAGTVTADVTYAAK

-149 PGPDVDLAALD
+149 PEPDIAPAALN

-189 TKFVCQYK
+189 TQFVCQYK

-218 ASRASVNSGYQI
+218 AGRASVNSGYQI

-251 TACNKGSTIYLVAKN
+251 TACNKGTTIYLVAKN

-302 HSFTVKNTIPT
+302 HSFTVKNTTPT

-324 KDGADTIYAG
+324 KDGSDTIYTG
-334 GALCSVSQQGNDV
+334 GTLCSVSQYGNDV

-360 VWEEAVPSK
+360 VWEEDAPAQPTPLDEAGVKALLGENAVQIICTNTQISHGSK
-369 PEWSDIRR
+369 TFGLIDGTFTVHQSNNRCEVVINSFSPYVNEFNAAVSVPAGTHITDNSMAGQNRTKINLVWSDG
-377 EMQKVSVHVTCINP
+377 KWTAADAPAKYHVLCSSQPAEPTAPGEGDLENI
-391 DVNHTEKTYSYKES
+391 EKLVRIVCDRNIHDAKEYGV
-405 NDDTIGSVQDSAGSY
+405 IAGSCEFGDIDMTGDVP
-420 TCTVTVHLGRYRLQY
+420 TCPVTIQAAEYVK
-435 NQDFNREHEFAS
+435 A
-447 SLTADVVLQYNG
+447 YNG
-459 TGWVIASA
+459 TIGVEHTITGDTERLLILAWDANNNVWRPMTDTPVTFTVICPPAKPGAEDLSN
-467 LPLELKLTCGS
+467 LKAPVEVTCTTKPETH
-478 APTPNPPG
+478 AA
-486 SDVLNSLKVLV
+486 VHFSLR
-497 KCDSKTY
+497 
-504 HFEKPYKMD
+504 
-513 DGDYRLEKVDDNTY
+513 GGTY
-527 TVIVLADK
+527 TIGDVAGNETDGYTCDITVTADK
-535 YVEKYNAVYPGHTL
+535 YVARYNMDYGKHTL
-549 FDNNTKT
+549 TGDNTKT
-556 IKLVYRYGAW
+556 L
-566 TVVGSNGVTFNVSC
+566 TL
-580 EQKYTVT
+580 KYVE
-587 YTDGVDGEVIFADQV
+587 GQWAVD
-602 SYKKPGE
+602 
-609 KTPKFRGTPTRTGYK
+609 TP
-624 FIGWEPAVVGTVTA
+624 
-638 NATYTAQWVSI
+638 
-649 SDLDPAPELVSSLY
+649 
-663 MNFQCTN
+663 
-670 ENASHDHRS
+670 
-679 EMIAIGYGIGA
+679 
-690 GGVIVTDAAGNPV
+690 
-703 YNKDGNI
+703 
-710 TAVITFYQDS
+710 ITF
-720 GFLNE
+720 
-725 YNKRTGVAHRYADYE
+725 
-740 PKTKSVDGVL
+740 
-750 IGEVFHMYKKDYPV
+750 PV
-764 VFDVVCGS
+764 
-772 LYTVTYKDGTNGTVF
+772 
-787 ADDVHSNLNANAATP
+787 
-802 AFVGGTPTR
+802 
-811 PGYVFTGWN
+811 
-820 PAVAATVTGNA
+820 
-831 TYTAVWEKDA
+831 E
-841 NGNGKPDKDEEK
+841 
-853 YTVTYTDGVENEE
+853 
-866 IFADETYSDLLS
+866 
-878 GTATPAFNGTPTRKG
+878 
-893 YAFTGW
+893 
-899 NPAVAATV
+899 
-907 TGNATYAAV
+907 
-916 WEEAAPPKPDK
+916 
-927 PTPPTDEIGGATV
+927 
-940 AVKCITGHGDLS
+940 
-952 WKIDSSTFTVGEVT
+952 
-966 GDDTTGYTCT
+966 
-976 VTVQAEV
+976 
-983 YVNAFN
+983 
-989 SDKKANGVKHT
+989 
-1000 LADDAEKTFT
+1000 
-1010 MTYVNGAWTGPTN
+1010 
-1023 PAVTFEVKCEEELV
+1023 CEEELF

-1042 IYRNGDTSKAYKDV
+1042 IYRNGDTSKAYKDIP
-1056 ALESQPKGHVI
+1056 LESQPKGHVI

-1150 LYSTTALFGST
+1150 LYSTTAPFGST

-1213 TDGVDGE
+1213 TDGVNGE
-1220 AFADQAYTAKYEDA
+1220 AFANQAYTAKYEDA

-1240 TPTRKGFVFD
+1240 TPARAGYKFLGWEPTVAETVTENATYVAQWEKLYTVTYTDGVGEKAFKDDVHSDLEKDTPTPAFSGGTPTRKGFVFD
-1250 GWNPE
+1250 GWTPE
-1255 VAETVTEDVTYT
+1255 VAETVTDNATYT

-1293 NQNVKHGA
+1293 NQNVNHGE
-1301 KAYKVTLGEYTASNV
+1301 KKYKPTLGEYTVSNV

-1400 VKIVCDNQNVKHG
+1400 VKIVCDNQNVNHW

-1465 EQAEKTVELK
+1465 EQAEKAVELK

-1526 YTLIEDTY
+1526 YTLIEGTY

-1619 ADVVYN
+1619 ADVVYK
-1625 DIPYGTNTPAF
+1625 DIPYGTSTSAF
-1636 GTKDPTRKGYK
+1636 GTKDPTREGYK
-1647 FLGWEP
+1647 FVGWEP
-1653 VVADTVTENATYVA
+1653 EIAETVTKDVTYTA
-1667 QWEKLYTVTYTDG
+1667 KWEKLYTVTYTDG
-1680 AKGKAFEDQVFTDLE
+1680 AKGKAFKDQVYSDLE
-1695 SGTKTPEFNGT
+1695 AGTDTPKFDGK
-1706 PTRKGYKFLGW
+1706 PTRKGYTFTGW
-1717 EPVVAD
+1717 SPKVTD
-1723 TVTENVTYTAPVG
+1723 TVTKDVTYVAQWKSVKNGKDNIPKTGDGEIVMV
-1736 RTLHRYLHRRRE
+1736 L
-1748 GQGVQGSGL
+1748 GSVLLFSFCGAAAVSVYD
-1757 QRS
+1757 RKRKHF

>member
-1 MVCAEFSVCF
+1 M
-11 WHCSWSSHFCPR
+11 
-23 LRWQRIR
+23 
-30 RGLTKPSPRPSQWT
+30 T
-44 GTRRRPIPPAQE
+44 GDA
-56 QPKNENPPAPEE
+56 
-68 PKTFTVTY
+68 TY
-76 TDGVGGAVFDNEVH
+76 T
-90 SNLPSGTA
+90 A
-98 TPAFSGSLA
+98 TW
-107 REGYTFAGWNP
+107 EAG
-118 AVAETVTADVTYAAK
+118 K
-133 WEEGKTG
+133 K
-140 PRRVTLPTI
+140 RVTVPPI
-149 PGPDVDLAALD
+149 PGPDVNPAALN
-160 TGHKIDVR
+160 TGHKIDVT

-174 GDEFNIGYNYGSSEK
+174 GDEFRIGYNYGSSEK
-189 TKFVCQYK
+189 TKFVCQYSS
-197 TNHSDTAYNN
+197 NHSDTAYNN

-251 TACNKGSTIYLVAKN
+251 TACNKGTTIYLVAKN

-280 ANGGTGAPSAD
+280 ANGGTGAPESQSYSEA
-291 SWSTTDASIRY
+291 STKSPLTHI
-302 HSFTVKNTIPT
+302 FTVSGTEPT
-313 REGYVFKGWKA
+313 RVGYTFKGWSENKVGT
-324 KDGADTIYAG
+324 DEYYAG
-334 GALCSVSQQGNDV
+334 NDYPLTARKDNPNVSA
-347 VKNGNTWTRTLYA
+347 TLYA
-360 VWEEAVPSK
+360 VWEEA
-369 PEWSDIRR
+369 
-377 EMQKVSVHVTCINP
+377 
-391 DVNHTEKTYSYKES
+391 
-405 NDDTIGSVQDSAGSY
+405 
-420 TCTVTVHLGRYRLQY
+420 
-435 NQDFNREHEFAS
+435 
-447 SLTADVVLQYNG
+447 
-459 TGWVIASA
+459 
-467 LPLELKLTCGS
+467 
-478 APTPNPPG
+478 
-486 SDVLNSLKVLV
+486 
-497 KCDSKTY
+497 
-504 HFEKPYKMD
+504 
-513 DGDYRLEKVDDNTY
+513 
-527 TVIVLADK
+527 
-535 YVEKYNAVYPGHTL
+535 
-549 FDNNTKT
+549 
-556 IKLVYRYGAW
+556 
-566 TVVGSNGVTFNVSC
+566 
-580 EQKYTVT
+580 
-587 YTDGVDGEVIFADQV
+587 
-602 SYKKPGE
+602 
-609 KTPKFRGTPTRTGYK
+609 
-624 FIGWEPAVVGTVTA
+624 
-638 NATYTAQWVSI
+638 
-649 SDLDPAPELVSSLY
+649 
-663 MNFQCTN
+663 
-670 ENASHDHRS
+670 
-679 EMIAIGYGIGA
+679 
-690 GGVIVTDAAGNPV
+690 
-703 YNKDGNI
+703 
-710 TAVITFYQDS
+710 
-720 GFLNE
+720 
-725 YNKRTGVAHRYADYE
+725 
-740 PKTKSVDGVL
+740 
-750 IGEVFHMYKKDYPV
+750 
-764 VFDVVCGS
+764 
-772 LYTVTYKDGTNGTVF
+772 
-787 ADDVHSNLNANAATP
+787 
-802 AFVGGTPTR
+802 
-811 PGYVFTGWN
+811 
-820 PAVAATVTGNA
+820 
-831 TYTAVWEKDA
+831 
-841 NGNGKPDKDEEK
+841 
-853 YTVTYTDGVENEE
+853 
-866 IFADETYSDLLS
+866 
-878 GTATPAFNGTPTRKG
+878 
-893 YAFTGW
+893 
-899 NPAVAATV
+899 
-907 TGNATYAAV
+907 
-916 WEEAAPPKPDK
+916 APPMPDK
-927 PTPPTDEIGGATV
+927 PTAPGE
-940 AVKCITGHGDLS
+940 GDLS
-952 WKIDSSTFTVGEVT
+952 GLIGNITVNCTNEAATHDPKSKSYALISGSYTTSEVA
-966 GDDTTGYTCT
+966 GDAENGYTCT
-976 VTVQAEV
+976 VTINSQKYVEKFDADTGVAHDPKDASATVTLKHTDNGWAVERVVPVVFNVACVTEIVPPAKPGAEDLAKLEAPV
-983 YVNAFN
+983 EVVCTTKPETHTAASFALIEGTYDIGDVSGNETDGYTCDIIITADEYVTKYNTDF
-989 SDKKANGVKHT
+989 GKHT
-1000 LADDAEKTFT
+1000 LTGDNSKTLT
-1010 MTYVNGAWTGPTN
+1010 LKYVEGRWVVNDP
-1023 PAVTFEVKCEEELV
+1023 VTFPVECEEELF

-1042 IYRNGDTSKAYKDV
+1042 IYRNGDTSKAYKDIP
-1056 ALESQPKGHVI
+1056 LESQPKGHVI

-1082 EFYGWYDDGAW
+1082 EFYGWYDDGLF
-1093 NNYKANPAN
+1093 NIYKSDPAN

-1136 LRDFQNDHSKTEGR
+1136 WRDFQNDHSKTEGR
-1150 LYSTTALFGST
+1150 LYSTTAPFGST

-1213 TDGVDGE
+1213 TDGVNGE

-1240 TPTRKGFVFD
+1240 TPARAGYKFLGWEPTVAETVTENATYVAQWEKLYTVTYTDGVDGKAFKDDVHSDLEKDTPTPAFSGDTPTRKGFVFD

-1293 NQNVKHGA
+1293 NQNVNHGE
-1301 KAYKVTLGEYTASNV
+1301 KKYKPTLGEYTVSDV

-1337 KYSSDMSDA
+1337 KYSSDMGDA

-1400 VKIVCDNQNVKHG
+1400 VKIVCDNQNVNHW

-1450 KYSSDMGKTHALIVG
+1450 KYSSDMGKTHALVVG

-1534 NVSDPERKGTAYTC
+1534 NVSDPERKGTVYTC

-1600 KCELLTVTYTD
+1600 KCELLIVTYTD

-1619 ADVVYN
+1619 ADVVYK
-1625 DIPYGTNTPAF
+1625 DIPYGTSTPAF

-1647 FLGWEP
+1647 FVGWEP
-1653 VVADTVTENATYVA
+1653 EVAETVTKNVTYTA
-1667 QWEKLYTVTYTDG
+1667 KWEKLYTVTYTDG
-1680 AKGKAFEDQVFTDLE
+1680 AKGKAFKDQVYKDLE
-1695 SGTKTPEFNGT
+1695 SGTDTPKFDGK
-1706 PTRKGYKFLGW
+1706 PTRKGYTFTGW
-1717 EPVVAD
+1717 SPKVTD
-1723 TVTENVTYTAPVG
+1723 TVTKDVTYVAQWKSVKNGKDNIPKTGDSEIVMV
-1736 RTLHRYLHRRRE
+1736 L
-1748 GQGVQGSGL
+1748 GSVLLFSFCGAAAVSVYD
-1757 QRS
+1757 RKRKHF

>member
-1 MVCAEFSVCF
+1 MDRQMKGEYFKMKNHGLRRIFSLFLALFMVFTLLPTTALAED
-11 WHCSWSSHFCPR
+11 
-23 LRWQRIR
+23 
-30 RGLTKPSPRPSQWT
+30 TT
-44 GTRRRPIPPAQE
+44 GADETQPKTVVVDEGEKKTDPPAQE

-76 TDGVGGAVFDNEVH
+76 TDGADGAVFPNQVY
-90 SNLPSGTA
+90 SNLSSGTA
-98 TPAFSGSLA
+98 TPAFSGTPA

-291 SWSTTDASIRY
+291 SWSTTDAAIRY

-324 KDGADTIYAG
+324 KDGSDTIYTG
-334 GALCSVSQQGNDV
+334 GTLCSVSQQGNDV

-360 VWEEAVPSK
+360 VWEEDAPAQPTPPDNDAVKALLGENAVQIICTNTQIGHGSK
-369 PEWSDIRR
+369 TFGLIDGTFTVYHSNNRCEVVINDFNSYVSAFNAAVNVPAGTHITDNSMAGQNKATINLLWSDG
-377 EMQKVSVHVTCINP
+377 KWTAADAPAKYHVLCSLQPVEPTTPGEGDLENI
-391 DVNHTEKTYSYKES
+391 EKLVRIVCDRNIHDAKEYGV
-405 NDDTIGSVQDSAGSY
+405 IAGSCEFGGIDVTGDVP
-420 TCTVTVHLGRYRLQY
+420 TCPVTIRAAKYV
-435 NQDFNREHEFAS
+435 EA
-447 SLTADVVLQYNG
+447 YNG
-459 TGWVIASA
+459 TIGVEHAITGDTERLLILAWDANNNVWRPMTDTPVTFTVVCPPAKPGAEDLAKLEAPVEVTCTTKPETHTAASFA
-467 LPLELKLTCGS
+467 LIEGTYIVGDIFGNETDGYTCDITVTADEYVARYSTDFGKHTLTGD
-478 APTPNPPG
+478 N
-486 SDVLNSLKVLV
+486 
-497 KCDSKTY
+497 SKT
-504 HFEKPYKMD
+504 
-513 DGDYRLEKVDDNTY
+513 LT
-527 TVIVLADK
+527 LK
-535 YVEKYNAVYPGHTL
+535 YVEG
-549 FDNNTKT
+549 
-556 IKLVYRYGAW
+556 RW
-566 TVVGSNGVTFNVSC
+566 VVNDPVTF
-580 EQKYTVT
+580 
-587 YTDGVDGEVIFADQV
+587 
-602 SYKKPGE
+602 
-609 KTPKFRGTPTRTGYK
+609 
-624 FIGWEPAVVGTVTA
+624 AV
-638 NATYTAQWVSI
+638 
-649 SDLDPAPELVSSLY
+649 E
-663 MNFQCTN
+663 
-670 ENASHDHRS
+670 
-679 EMIAIGYGIGA
+679 
-690 GGVIVTDAAGNPV
+690 
-703 YNKDGNI
+703 
-710 TAVITFYQDS
+710 
-720 GFLNE
+720 
-725 YNKRTGVAHRYADYE
+725 
-740 PKTKSVDGVL
+740 
-750 IGEVFHMYKKDYPV
+750 
-764 VFDVVCGS
+764 
-772 LYTVTYKDGTNGTVF
+772 
-787 ADDVHSNLNANAATP
+787 
-802 AFVGGTPTR
+802 
-811 PGYVFTGWN
+811 
-820 PAVAATVTGNA
+820 
-831 TYTAVWEKDA
+831 
-841 NGNGKPDKDEEK
+841 
-853 YTVTYTDGVENEE
+853 
-866 IFADETYSDLLS
+866 
-878 GTATPAFNGTPTRKG
+878 
-893 YAFTGW
+893 
-899 NPAVAATV
+899 
-907 TGNATYAAV
+907 
-916 WEEAAPPKPDK
+916 
-927 PTPPTDEIGGATV
+927 
-940 AVKCITGHGDLS
+940 
-952 WKIDSSTFTVGEVT
+952 
-966 GDDTTGYTCT
+966 
-976 VTVQAEV
+976 
-983 YVNAFN
+983 
-989 SDKKANGVKHT
+989 
-1000 LADDAEKTFT
+1000 
-1010 MTYVNGAWTGPTN
+1010 
-1023 PAVTFEVKCEEELV
+1023 CEEELF

-1082 EFYGWYDDGAW
+1082 EFYGWYDDGLF
-1093 NNYKANPAN
+1093 NIYKSDPAN

-1213 TDGVDGE
+1213 TDGVNGE

-1240 TPTRKGFVFD
+1240 TPARKGFVFD

-1255 VAETVTEDVTYT
+1255 VAETVTDNATYT

-1293 NQNVKHGA
+1293 NQNVNHGE
-1301 KAYKVTLGEYTASNV
+1301 KRYKPTLGEYTVSNV

-1337 KYSSDMSDA
+1337 KYSSDMSNA

-1400 VKIVCDNQNVKHG
+1400 VRIVCDNQHVNHWA
-1413 GKDYKPTQGEY
+1413 KDYKPTQGEY

-1438 CTITVKAAKIIE
+1438 CTITVKAAKIVE
-1450 KYSSDMGKTHALIVG
+1450 KYGSDFGKPHDLIIG
-1465 EQAEKTVELK
+1465 EAAEKTVELK

-1500 TYDELKGLGIN
+1500 TYDDLKELGID
-1511 AKVDCTTTTAHNGKS
+1511 AKIHCATTTAHTDAT
-1526 YTLIEDTY
+1526 YALIESTY
-1534 NVSDPERKGTAYTC
+1534 EISDPARKGTVYTC
-1548 ILTVNA
+1548 TLTVKA

-1581 LTWNGEKWT
+1581 LTWNGEKWM

-1619 ADVVYN
+1619 EDVVYK
-1625 DIPYGTNTPAF
+1625 DIPYGTSTPAF

-1647 FLGWEP
+1647 FVGWEP
-1653 VVADTVTENATYVA
+1653 EVAETVTKDVTYTA
-1667 QWEKLYTVTYTDG
+1667 KWEKLYTVTYTDG
-1680 AKGKAFEDQVFTDLE
+1680 VKGKAFKDQVYSDLE
-1695 SGTKTPEFNGT
+1695 AGTATPKFDGK
-1706 PTRKGYKFLGW
+1706 PTRKGYTFTGW
-1717 EPVVAD
+1717 SPKVTD
-1723 TVTENVTYTAPVG
+1723 TVTKDVTYVAQWKSVKNGKDNIPKTGDSEIVMV
-1736 RTLHRYLHRRRE
+1736 L
-1748 GQGVQGSGL
+1748 GSVLLFSFCGAAAVSVYD
-1757 QRS
+1757 RKRKHF

>member
-1 MVCAEFSVCF
+1 MTA
-11 WHCSWSSHFCPR
+11 
-23 LRWQRIR
+23 
-30 RGLTKPSPRPSQWT
+30 
-44 GTRRRPIPPAQE
+44 
-56 QPKNENPPAPEE
+56 N
-68 PKTFTVTY
+68 VTY
-76 TDGVGGAVFDNEVH
+76 
-90 SNLPSGTA
+90 
-98 TPAFSGSLA
+98 
-107 REGYTFAGWNP
+107 
-118 AVAETVTADVTYAAK
+118 VAQ
-133 WEEGKTG
+133 WEAGKTSA
-140 PRRVTLPTI
+140 RRVTLPTI
-149 PGPDVDLAALD
+149 PDPDPAPAALN
-160 TGHKIDVR
+160 TGHKIDVT

-174 GDEFNIGYNYGSSEK
+174 GDEFRIGYNYGSSEK

-291 SWSTTDASIRY
+291 SWSTTDAAIRY

-324 KDGADTIYAG
+324 KDGSDTIYTG
-334 GALCSVSQQGNDV
+334 GTLCSVSQQGNDV

-360 VWEEAVPSK
+360 VWEEDAPAQPTAPDNDTVKALLGENAVQIICTNAQIGHGSK
-369 PEWSDIRR
+369 TFGLIDGTFTVYQSNNRCEVVINSLSPYVNEFNAAVSVPAGTHITDNSMAGQNRTKINLVWSDG
-377 EMQKVSVHVTCINP
+377 KWTAADAPAKYHVLCSLQPVEPTTPGEGDLENI
-391 DVNHTEKTYSYKES
+391 EKLVRIVCDRNIHDAKEYGV
-405 NDDTIGSVQDSAGSY
+405 IAGSCEFGGIDMTGDVP
-420 TCTVTVHLGRYRLQY
+420 TCPVTIRAAKYV
-435 NQDFNREHEFAS
+435 EA
-447 SLTADVVLQYNG
+447 YNG
-459 TGWVIASA
+459 TIGVEHTI
-467 LPLELKLTCGS
+467 T
-478 APTPNPPG
+478 
-486 SDVLNSLKVLV
+486 
-497 KCDSKTY
+497 
-504 HFEKPYKMD
+504 
-513 DGDYRLEKVDDNTY
+513 GDTERLL
-527 TVIVLADK
+527 ILA
-535 YVEKYNAVYPGHTL
+535 
-549 FDNNTKT
+549 
-556 IKLVYRYGAW
+556 W
-566 TVVGSNGVTFNVSC
+566 
-580 EQKYTVT
+580 
-587 YTDGVDGEVIFADQV
+587 
-602 SYKKPGE
+602 
-609 KTPKFRGTPTRTGYK
+609 
-624 FIGWEPAVVGTVTA
+624 
-638 NATYTAQWVSI
+638 
-649 SDLDPAPELVSSLY
+649 
-663 MNFQCTN
+663 
-670 ENASHDHRS
+670 
-679 EMIAIGYGIGA
+679 
-690 GGVIVTDAAGNPV
+690 
-703 YNKDGNI
+703 
-710 TAVITFYQDS
+710 
-720 GFLNE
+720 
-725 YNKRTGVAHRYADYE
+725 
-740 PKTKSVDGVL
+740 
-750 IGEVFHMYKKDYPV
+750 
-764 VFDVVCGS
+764 
-772 LYTVTYKDGTNGTVF
+772 
-787 ADDVHSNLNANAATP
+787 
-802 AFVGGTPTR
+802 
-811 PGYVFTGWN
+811 
-820 PAVAATVTGNA
+820 
-831 TYTAVWEKDA
+831 DA
-841 NGNGKPDKDEEK
+841 NNNVWRPM
-853 YTVTYTDGVENEE
+853 TD
-866 IFADETYSDLLS
+866 
-878 GTATPAFNGTPTRKG
+878 TP
-893 YAFTGW
+893 
-899 NPAVAATV
+899 V
-907 TGNATYAAV
+907 
-916 WEEAAPPKPDK
+916 
-927 PTPPTDEIGGATV
+927 
-940 AVKCITGHGDLS
+940 
-952 WKIDSSTFTVGEVT
+952 TFTVVCPPAKPGAEDLAKLEAPVEVACT
-966 GDDTTGYTCT
+966 TKPETHAAARFSLIEGTYDIGDVSGNETDGYTCDIIIT
-976 VTVQAEV
+976 ADEYVTK
-983 YVNAFN
+983 YNTDF
-989 SDKKANGVKHT
+989 GKHT
-1000 LADDAEKTFT
+1000 LAGDNTKPLTLK
-1010 MTYVNGAWTGPTN
+1010 YVEGRWVVNDP
-1023 PAVTFEVKCEEELV
+1023 VTFAVECEEELF

-1042 IYRNGDTSKAYKDV
+1042 IYRNGNTKTAYKDV
-1056 ALESQPKGHVI
+1056 ALEGQPKGHVI

-1082 EFYGWYDDGAW
+1082 EFYGWYDDGLF
-1093 NNYKANPAN
+1093 NIYKSDPAN

-1136 LRDFQNDHSKTEGR
+1136 WRDFQNDHSKTEGR

-1180 SREGQNGDV
+1180 SREGQNSDV

-1213 TDGVDGE
+1213 TDGVNGE

-1234 TPAFEG
+1234 TPAFDGTPARAGYKFLGWEPTVAETVTENVTYVAQWEKLYTVTYTDGVGGKAFEDDVHSDLEKDTPTPAFSGG

-1301 KAYKVTLGEYTASNV
+1301 KAYKVTLGEYTVSDV

-1330 RAAKFIE
+1330 KATKFIE
-1337 KYSSDMSDA
+1337 KYSSDMGDA

-1400 VKIVCDNQNVKHG
+1400 VKIVCDNQNVNHW

-1438 CTITVKAAKIIE
+1438 CTVTVKAAKIIE
-1450 KYSSDMGKTHALIVG
+1450 KYSSDMGKTHELIVG
-1465 EQAEKTVELK
+1465 EQAEKTVELE

-1526 YTLIEDTY
+1526 YTLIEGTY

-1619 ADVVYN
+1619 EDVVYK
-1625 DIPYGTNTPAF
+1625 DIPYGTSTPAF
-1636 GTKDPTRKGYK
+1636 GTKDPTRKGHK
-1647 FLGWEP
+1647 FVGWEP
-1653 VVADTVTENATYVA
+1653 EVAETVTGNATYTA
-1667 QWEKLYTVTYTDG
+1667 KWEKLYTVTYTDG
-1680 AKGKAFEDQVFTDLE
+1680 AKGKAFKDQVYKDLE
-1695 SGTKTPEFNGT
+1695 SGTDTPKFDGK
-1706 PTRKGYKFLGW
+1706 PTRKGYTFTGW
-1717 EPVVAD
+1717 SPKVTD
-1723 TVTENVTYTAPVG
+1723 TVTKDVTYVAQWKSVKNGKDNIPKTGDSEIVMV
-1736 RTLHRYLHRRRE
+1736 L
-1748 GQGVQGSGL
+1748 GSVLLFSFCGAAAVSVYD
-1757 QRS
+1757 RKRKHF

>member
-1 MVCAEFSVCF
+1 MQTVCASGMDRQMKGEYFKMKNHGLRRIFSLFLALFMVF
-11 WHCSWSSHFCPR
+11 TLLPTTA
-23 LRWQRIR
+23 LAED
-30 RGLTKPSPRPSQWT
+30 TT
-44 GTRRRPIPPAQE
+44 GADETQPKTVVVDGGEKKTDPPAQE
-56 QPKNENPPAPEE
+56 QPKNENPPAPED

-76 TDGVGGAVFDNEVH
+76 TDGANGAVFPNQV
-90 SNLPSGTA
+90 SNLPAGTA
-98 TPAFSGSLA
+98 TPAFSGTLA
-107 REGYTFAGWNP
+107 RDGYTFAGWNP
-118 AVAETVTADVTYAAK
+118 AVAETVTANVTYVAQ
-133 WEEGKTG
+133 WEAGKTSA
-140 PRRVTLPTI
+140 RRVPLPTI
-149 PGPDVDLAALD
+149 PKPDPAPADLN

-218 ASRASVNSGYQI
+218 AGRASVNSGYQI

-291 SWSTTDASIRY
+291 SWSTTDAAIRY

-324 KDGADTIYAG
+324 NDGSDTIYTG
-334 GALCSVSQQGNDV
+334 GMTCAVSQYGNDV

-360 VWEEAVPSK
+360 VWEEA
-369 PEWSDIRR
+369 
-377 EMQKVSVHVTCINP
+377 T
-391 DVNHTEKTYSYKES
+391 
-405 NDDTIGSVQDSAGSY
+405 
-420 TCTVTVHLGRYRLQY
+420 
-435 NQDFNREHEFAS
+435 
-447 SLTADVVLQYNG
+447 
-459 TGWVIASA
+459 
-467 LPLELKLTCGS
+467 
-478 APTPNPPG
+478 
-486 SDVLNSLKVLV
+486 
-497 KCDSKTY
+497 
-504 HFEKPYKMD
+504 
-513 DGDYRLEKVDDNTY
+513 
-527 TVIVLADK
+527 
-535 YVEKYNAVYPGHTL
+535 
-549 FDNNTKT
+549 
-556 IKLVYRYGAW
+556 
-566 TVVGSNGVTFNVSC
+566 
-580 EQKYTVT
+580 
-587 YTDGVDGEVIFADQV
+587 
-602 SYKKPGE
+602 
-609 KTPKFRGTPTRTGYK
+609 
-624 FIGWEPAVVGTVTA
+624 
-638 NATYTAQWVSI
+638 
-649 SDLDPAPELVSSLY
+649 
-663 MNFQCTN
+663 
-670 ENASHDHRS
+670 
-679 EMIAIGYGIGA
+679 
-690 GGVIVTDAAGNPV
+690 
-703 YNKDGNI
+703 
-710 TAVITFYQDS
+710 
-720 GFLNE
+720 
-725 YNKRTGVAHRYADYE
+725 
-740 PKTKSVDGVL
+740 
-750 IGEVFHMYKKDYPV
+750 
-764 VFDVVCGS
+764 
-772 LYTVTYKDGTNGTVF
+772 
-787 ADDVHSNLNANAATP
+787 
-802 AFVGGTPTR
+802 
-811 PGYVFTGWN
+811 
-820 PAVAATVTGNA
+820 
-831 TYTAVWEKDA
+831 
-841 NGNGKPDKDEEK
+841 
-853 YTVTYTDGVENEE
+853 
-866 IFADETYSDLLS
+866 
-878 GTATPAFNGTPTRKG
+878 
-893 YAFTGW
+893 
-899 NPAVAATV
+899 
-907 TGNATYAAV
+907 
-916 WEEAAPPKPDK
+916 PPKPDK
-927 PTPPTDEIGGATV
+927 PTAPGE
-940 AVKCITGHGDLS
+940 GDLS
-952 WKIDSSTFTVGEVT
+952 GLIDNITVNCTNGKAAHELKTKGYTLISGSYTTSEVAGDAENGYTYTVTINSQKYVEQFDTDT
-966 GDDTTGYTCT
+966 GATHDPKDASATVTLKYTDNGWTVTSGTPVVFNVACVTEIVPPAKPGAEDLAKLEAPVEVACTTKPETHNAARFPLIEGTYNIGDVSGNETDGYTCDIIIT
-976 VTVQAEV
+976 ADEYVTK
-983 YVNAFN
+983 YNTDF
-989 SDKKANGVKHT
+989 GKHT
-1000 LADDAEKTFT
+1000 LTGDNTKPLTLK
-1010 MTYVNGAWTGPTN
+1010 YVEGRWVVNDP
-1023 PAVTFEVKCEEELV
+1023 VTFPVECEEELF

-1042 IYRNGDTSKAYKDV
+1042 IYRNGDTSKAYKDI

-1082 EFYGWYDDGAW
+1082 KFYGWYDDGAW

-1213 TDGVDGE
+1213 TDGVNGE
-1220 AFADQAYTAKYEDA
+1220 AFADQAYTAKYEDT
-1234 TPAFEG
+1234 TPAFEGTPARAGYKFLGWEPTVAETVTENVTYVAQWEKLYTVTYTDGVDGKAFKDDVHSDLEKDTPTPAFSGG

-1293 NQNVKHGA
+1293 NQNVNHGE
-1301 KAYKVTLGEYTASNV
+1301 KKYKPTLGEYTVSNV

-1337 KYSSDMSDA
+1337 KYSSDMGDA

-1400 VKIVCDNQNVKHG
+1400 VKIVCDNQNVNHW

-1475 WDGEKWV
+1475 WNGEKWV

-1526 YTLIEDTY
+1526 YTLIEGTY

-1619 ADVVYN
+1619 EDVVYK
-1625 DIPYGTNTPAF
+1625 DIPYGTSTPAF

-1647 FLGWEP
+1647 FVGWEP
-1653 VVADTVTENATYVA
+1653 EVAETVTKNVTYTA
-1667 QWEKLYTVTYTDG
+1667 KWEKLYTVTYTDG
-1680 AKGKAFEDQVFTDLE
+1680 VKGKAFKDQVYSDLE
-1695 SGTKTPEFNGT
+1695 AGTDTPKFDGK
-1706 PTRKGYKFLGW
+1706 PTRKGYTFTGW
-1717 EPVVAD
+1717 SPKVTD
-1723 TVTENVTYTAPVG
+1723 TVTKDVTYVAQWKSVKNGKDNIPKTGDSEIVMV
-1736 RTLHRYLHRRRE
+1736 L
-1748 GQGVQGSGL
+1748 GSVLLFSFCGAAAVSVYD
-1757 QRS
+1757 RKRKHF

>member
-1 MVCAEFSVCF
+1 MTA
-11 WHCSWSSHFCPR
+11 
-23 LRWQRIR
+23 
-30 RGLTKPSPRPSQWT
+30 
-44 GTRRRPIPPAQE
+44 
-56 QPKNENPPAPEE
+56 N
-68 PKTFTVTY
+68 VTY
-76 TDGVGGAVFDNEVH
+76 
-90 SNLPSGTA
+90 
-98 TPAFSGSLA
+98 
-107 REGYTFAGWNP
+107 
-118 AVAETVTADVTYAAK
+118 VAQ
-133 WEEGKTG
+133 WEAGKTG
-140 PRRVTLPTI
+140 PRRVTVPPI
-149 PGPDVDLAALD
+149 PDPGVAPAALN

-251 TACNKGSTIYLVAKN
+251 TACNKGTTIYLVAKN

-291 SWSTTDASIRY
+291 SWSTTDAAIRY

-324 KDGADTIYAG
+324 NDGSDTIYTG
-334 GALCSVSQQGNDV
+334 GMTCAVSQYGNDV

-360 VWEEAVPSK
+360 VWEEA
-369 PEWSDIRR
+369 
-377 EMQKVSVHVTCINP
+377 T
-391 DVNHTEKTYSYKES
+391 
-405 NDDTIGSVQDSAGSY
+405 
-420 TCTVTVHLGRYRLQY
+420 
-435 NQDFNREHEFAS
+435 
-447 SLTADVVLQYNG
+447 
-459 TGWVIASA
+459 
-467 LPLELKLTCGS
+467 
-478 APTPNPPG
+478 
-486 SDVLNSLKVLV
+486 
-497 KCDSKTY
+497 
-504 HFEKPYKMD
+504 
-513 DGDYRLEKVDDNTY
+513 
-527 TVIVLADK
+527 
-535 YVEKYNAVYPGHTL
+535 
-549 FDNNTKT
+549 
-556 IKLVYRYGAW
+556 
-566 TVVGSNGVTFNVSC
+566 
-580 EQKYTVT
+580 
-587 YTDGVDGEVIFADQV
+587 
-602 SYKKPGE
+602 
-609 KTPKFRGTPTRTGYK
+609 
-624 FIGWEPAVVGTVTA
+624 
-638 NATYTAQWVSI
+638 
-649 SDLDPAPELVSSLY
+649 
-663 MNFQCTN
+663 
-670 ENASHDHRS
+670 
-679 EMIAIGYGIGA
+679 
-690 GGVIVTDAAGNPV
+690 
-703 YNKDGNI
+703 
-710 TAVITFYQDS
+710 
-720 GFLNE
+720 
-725 YNKRTGVAHRYADYE
+725 
-740 PKTKSVDGVL
+740 
-750 IGEVFHMYKKDYPV
+750 
-764 VFDVVCGS
+764 
-772 LYTVTYKDGTNGTVF
+772 
-787 ADDVHSNLNANAATP
+787 
-802 AFVGGTPTR
+802 
-811 PGYVFTGWN
+811 
-820 PAVAATVTGNA
+820 
-831 TYTAVWEKDA
+831 
-841 NGNGKPDKDEEK
+841 
-853 YTVTYTDGVENEE
+853 
-866 IFADETYSDLLS
+866 
-878 GTATPAFNGTPTRKG
+878 
-893 YAFTGW
+893 
-899 NPAVAATV
+899 
-907 TGNATYAAV
+907 
-916 WEEAAPPKPDK
+916 PPKPDK
-927 PTPPTDEIGGATV
+927 PTAPGE
-940 AVKCITGHGDLS
+940 GDLS
-952 WKIDSSTFTVGEVT
+952 GLIGNITVNCTNGKAAHELKAKGYTLISGSYTTNEVAGDAENGYTYTVTINSQKYVEQFDADT
-966 GDDTTGYTCT
+966 GAAHDPKDASATVTLKYTDNGWTVTSGTPVVFNVACVTEIVPPAKPGAEDLAKLEAPVEVACTTKPETHNAARFPLIEGTYNIGDVSGNETDGYTCDIIIT
-976 VTVQAEV
+976 ADEYVTK
-983 YVNAFN
+983 YNTDF
-989 SDKKANGVKHT
+989 GKHT
-1000 LADDAEKTFT
+1000 LTGDNTKPLTLKYVEDQWAVDA
-1010 MTYVNGAWTGPTN
+1010 P
-1023 PAVTFEVKCEEELV
+1023 VTFPVECEEELF

-1042 IYRNGDTSKAYKDV
+1042 IYRNGDTSKAYKDI

-1082 EFYGWYDDGAW
+1082 EFYGWYDDGLF
-1093 NNYKANPAN
+1093 NIYKSDPAN

-1110 TVNGWTNLKC
+1110 AVNGWTNLKC

-1150 LYSTTALFGST
+1150 LYSTTAFFGST

-1213 TDGVDGE
+1213 TDGVNGE
-1220 AFADQAYTAKYEDA
+1220 AFADQAYTAKHEDA
-1234 TPAFEG
+1234 TPAFEGTPARAGYKFLGWEPTVAETVTENATYVAQWEKLYTVTYTDGVDGKAFKDDVHSDLEKDTPTPAFSGG

-1293 NQNVKHGA
+1293 NQNVNHGE
-1301 KAYKVTLGEYTASNV
+1301 KKYKPTLGEYTVSNV

-1337 KYSSDMSDA
+1337 KYSSDMGDA

-1465 EQAEKTVELK
+1465 EQPEKTVELK
-1475 WDGEKWV
+1475 WNGEKWV

-1492 VECPPEKP
+1492 VECPPPEKP

-1526 YTLIEDTY
+1526 YTLIEGTY

-1619 ADVVYN
+1619 EDVVYK
-1625 DIPYGTNTPAF
+1625 DIPYGTSTPAF
-1636 GTKDPTRKGYK
+1636 GTKDPTREGYK
-1647 FLGWEP
+1647 FVGWEP
-1653 VVADTVTENATYVA
+1653 EVAETVTKDVTYTA
-1667 QWEKLYTVTYTDG
+1667 KWEKLYTVTYTDG
-1680 AKGKAFEDQVFTDLE
+1680 VKGKAFKDQVYKDLE
-1695 SGTKTPEFNGT
+1695 SGTDTPKFDGK
-1706 PTRKGYKFLGW
+1706 PTRKGYTFTGW
-1717 EPVVAD
+1717 SPKVTD
-1723 TVTENVTYTAPVG
+1723 TVTKDVTYVAQWKSVKNGKDNIPKTGDSEIVMV
-1736 RTLHRYLHRRRE
+1736 L
-1748 GQGVQGSGL
+1748 GSVLLFSFCGAAAVSVYD
-1757 QRS
+1757 RKRKHF

>member
-30 RGLTKPSPRPSQWT
+30 RGLTEPSPRPSQWT
-44 GTRRRPIPPAQE
+44 GTRRRPTPPAQE

-107 REGYTFAGWNP
+107 REGYTFVGWNP

-291 SWSTTDASIRY
+291 SWSTTVAAIRY

-324 KDGADTIYAG
+324 NDGSDTIYTG
-334 GALCSVSQQGNDV
+334 GMTCAVSQYGNDV

-360 VWEEAVPSK
+360 VWEEDAPAQPTPLDEAGVKALLGENAVQIICTNAQIGHGSK
-369 PEWSDIRR
+369 TFGLIDGTFTVHQSNNRCEVVINGFSSYMSEFDAAVSVPAGTHITDNSMAGQNRTKINLVWSDG
-377 EMQKVSVHVTCINP
+377 KWTAADAPAKYHVLCSSQPAEPTAPGEGDLENI
-391 DVNHTEKTYSYKES
+391 EKLVRIVCDRNIHDAKEYGV
-405 NDDTIGSVQDSAGSY
+405 IAGSCEFGDIDMTGDVP
-420 TCTVTVHLGRYRLQY
+420 TCPVTIRAAKYV
-435 NQDFNREHEFAS
+435 EA
-447 SLTADVVLQYNG
+447 YNG
-459 TGWVIASA
+459 TIGVEHAITGDTERLLILAWDANNNVWRPMTDTPVTFTVVYPPAKPGAEDLSN
-467 LPLELKLTCGS
+467 LKAPVDVTCTTKPETH
-478 APTPNPPG
+478 AA
-486 SDVLNSLKVLV
+486 VHFSLR
-497 KCDSKTY
+497 
-504 HFEKPYKMD
+504 
-513 DGDYRLEKVDDNTY
+513 GGTY
-527 TVIVLADK
+527 TIGDVAGNETDGYTCDITVTADK
-535 YVEKYNAVYPGHTL
+535 YVARYNMDYGKHTL
-549 FDNNTKT
+549 TGDNTKT
-556 IKLVYRYGAW
+556 L
-566 TVVGSNGVTFNVSC
+566 TL
-580 EQKYTVT
+580 KYVE
-587 YTDGVDGEVIFADQV
+587 GQWAVD
-602 SYKKPGE
+602 
-609 KTPKFRGTPTRTGYK
+609 TP
-624 FIGWEPAVVGTVTA
+624 
-638 NATYTAQWVSI
+638 
-649 SDLDPAPELVSSLY
+649 
-663 MNFQCTN
+663 
-670 ENASHDHRS
+670 
-679 EMIAIGYGIGA
+679 
-690 GGVIVTDAAGNPV
+690 
-703 YNKDGNI
+703 
-710 TAVITFYQDS
+710 ITF
-720 GFLNE
+720 
-725 YNKRTGVAHRYADYE
+725 
-740 PKTKSVDGVL
+740 
-750 IGEVFHMYKKDYPV
+750 PV
-764 VFDVVCGS
+764 
-772 LYTVTYKDGTNGTVF
+772 
-787 ADDVHSNLNANAATP
+787 
-802 AFVGGTPTR
+802 
-811 PGYVFTGWN
+811 
-820 PAVAATVTGNA
+820 
-831 TYTAVWEKDA
+831 E
-841 NGNGKPDKDEEK
+841 
-853 YTVTYTDGVENEE
+853 
-866 IFADETYSDLLS
+866 
-878 GTATPAFNGTPTRKG
+878 
-893 YAFTGW
+893 
-899 NPAVAATV
+899 
-907 TGNATYAAV
+907 
-916 WEEAAPPKPDK
+916 
-927 PTPPTDEIGGATV
+927 
-940 AVKCITGHGDLS
+940 
-952 WKIDSSTFTVGEVT
+952 
-966 GDDTTGYTCT
+966 
-976 VTVQAEV
+976 
-983 YVNAFN
+983 
-989 SDKKANGVKHT
+989 
-1000 LADDAEKTFT
+1000 
-1010 MTYVNGAWTGPTN
+1010 
-1023 PAVTFEVKCEEELV
+1023 CEEELF

-1042 IYRNGDTSKAYKDV
+1042 IYRNGNTSKAYKDI

-1082 EFYGWYDDGAW
+1082 EFYGWYDDGLF
-1093 NNYKANPAN
+1093 NIYKSDPAN

-1213 TDGVDGE
+1213 TDGVNGE

-1234 TPAFEG
+1234 TPAFEGTPTRAGYKFLGWEPTVAETVTENATYVAQWEKLYTVTYTDGVGGKAFKDDVHSDLEKDTPTPAFSGG

-1465 EQAEKTVELK
+1465 EQPEKTVELK

-1619 ADVVYN
+1619 ADVVYK
-1625 DIPYGTNTPAF
+1625 DIPYGTSTPAF

-1647 FLGWEP
+1647 FVGWEP
-1653 VVADTVTENATYVA
+1653 EVAETVTKDVTYTA
-1667 QWEKLYTVTYTDG
+1667 KWEKLYTVTYTDG
-1680 AKGKAFEDQVFTDLE
+1680 VKGKAFKDQVYSDLE
-1695 SGTKTPEFNGT
+1695 AGTATPKFDGK
-1706 PTRKGYKFLGW
+1706 PTRKGYTFTGW
-1717 EPVVAD
+1717 SPKVTD
-1723 TVTENVTYTAPVG
+1723 TVTKDVTYVAQWKSTKNGKDNVPKTGDSEIVMV
-1736 RTLHRYLHRRRE
+1736 L
-1748 GQGVQGSGL
+1748 GSVLLFSFCGAAAVSVYD
-1757 QRS
+1757 RKRKHF

>member
-1 MVCAEFSVCF
+1 M
-11 WHCSWSSHFCPR
+11 
-23 LRWQRIR
+23 
-30 RGLTKPSPRPSQWT
+30 
-44 GTRRRPIPPAQE
+44 
-56 QPKNENPPAPEE
+56 
-68 PKTFTVTY
+68 
-76 TDGVGGAVFDNEVH
+76 
-90 SNLPSGTA
+90 
-98 TPAFSGSLA
+98 
-107 REGYTFAGWNP
+107 
-118 AVAETVTADVTYAAK
+118 TADVTYAAK
-133 WEEGKTG
+133 WEEGKTNA
-140 PRRVTLPTI
+140 RRVPLPTI
-149 PGPDVDLAALD
+149 PKPDPAPADLN

-291 SWSTTDASIRY
+291 SWSTTDAAIRY

-324 KDGADTIYAG
+324 NDGSDTIYTG
-334 GALCSVSQQGNDV
+334 GMTCAVSQYGNDV

-360 VWEEAVPSK
+360 VWEEA
-369 PEWSDIRR
+369 
-377 EMQKVSVHVTCINP
+377 T
-391 DVNHTEKTYSYKES
+391 
-405 NDDTIGSVQDSAGSY
+405 
-420 TCTVTVHLGRYRLQY
+420 
-435 NQDFNREHEFAS
+435 
-447 SLTADVVLQYNG
+447 
-459 TGWVIASA
+459 
-467 LPLELKLTCGS
+467 
-478 APTPNPPG
+478 
-486 SDVLNSLKVLV
+486 
-497 KCDSKTY
+497 
-504 HFEKPYKMD
+504 
-513 DGDYRLEKVDDNTY
+513 
-527 TVIVLADK
+527 
-535 YVEKYNAVYPGHTL
+535 
-549 FDNNTKT
+549 
-556 IKLVYRYGAW
+556 
-566 TVVGSNGVTFNVSC
+566 
-580 EQKYTVT
+580 
-587 YTDGVDGEVIFADQV
+587 
-602 SYKKPGE
+602 
-609 KTPKFRGTPTRTGYK
+609 
-624 FIGWEPAVVGTVTA
+624 
-638 NATYTAQWVSI
+638 
-649 SDLDPAPELVSSLY
+649 
-663 MNFQCTN
+663 
-670 ENASHDHRS
+670 
-679 EMIAIGYGIGA
+679 
-690 GGVIVTDAAGNPV
+690 
-703 YNKDGNI
+703 
-710 TAVITFYQDS
+710 
-720 GFLNE
+720 
-725 YNKRTGVAHRYADYE
+725 
-740 PKTKSVDGVL
+740 
-750 IGEVFHMYKKDYPV
+750 
-764 VFDVVCGS
+764 
-772 LYTVTYKDGTNGTVF
+772 
-787 ADDVHSNLNANAATP
+787 
-802 AFVGGTPTR
+802 
-811 PGYVFTGWN
+811 
-820 PAVAATVTGNA
+820 
-831 TYTAVWEKDA
+831 
-841 NGNGKPDKDEEK
+841 
-853 YTVTYTDGVENEE
+853 
-866 IFADETYSDLLS
+866 
-878 GTATPAFNGTPTRKG
+878 
-893 YAFTGW
+893 
-899 NPAVAATV
+899 
-907 TGNATYAAV
+907 
-916 WEEAAPPKPDK
+916 PPKPDK
-927 PTPPTDEIGGATV
+927 PTAPGE
-940 AVKCITGHGDLS
+940 GDLS
-952 WKIDSSTFTVGEVT
+952 GLIGNITVNCTNGKAAHELKAKGYTLISGSYTTNEVAGDAENGYTYTVTINSQKYVEQFDADT
-966 GDDTTGYTCT
+966 GATHDPKDASATVTLKYTDNGWTVTSGTPVVFNVACVTEIVPPAKPGAEDLAKLEAPVEVACTTKPETHNAARFPLIEGTYNIGDVSGNETDGYTCDIIIT
-976 VTVQAEV
+976 ADEYVTK
-983 YVNAFN
+983 YNTDF
-989 SDKKANGVKHT
+989 GKHT
-1000 LADDAEKTFT
+1000 LTGDNTKPLTLK
-1010 MTYVNGAWTGPTN
+1010 YVEGRWVVNDP
-1023 PAVTFEVKCEEELV
+1023 VTFPVECEEELF

-1082 EFYGWYDDGAW
+1082 EFYGWYDDGLF
-1093 NNYKANPAN
+1093 NIYKSDPAN

-1125 YQVVYFQSEEA
+1125 FQVVYFQSEEA
-1136 LRDFQNDHSKTEGR
+1136 WRDYQNDHSKTEGR

-1213 TDGVDGE
+1213 TDGVNGE

-1240 TPTRKGFVFD
+1240 TPARAGYKFLGWEPTVAETVTENVTYVAQWEKLYTVTYTDGVDGKAFKDDVHSDLEKDTPTPAFSGDTPTRKGFVFD
-1250 GWNPE
+1250 GWTPE
-1255 VAETVTEDVTYT
+1255 VAETVTDNATYT

-1280 EGAIGRGVAVVCD
+1280 GGAIGRGVAVVCD
-1293 NQNVKHGA
+1293 NQNVNHGE
-1301 KAYKVTLGEYTASNV
+1301 KKYKPTLGEYTVSNV

-1619 ADVVYN
+1619 ADVVYK
-1625 DIPYGTNTPAF
+1625 DIPYGTGTPAF

-1653 VVADTVTENATYVA
+1653 EVAE
-1667 QWEKLYTVTYTDG
+1667 
-1680 AKGKAFEDQVFTDLE
+1680 
-1695 SGTKTPEFNGT
+1695 
-1706 PTRKGYKFLGW
+1706 
-1717 EPVVAD
+1717 
-1723 TVTENVTYTAPVG
+1723 TVTENVTYTAKWEELYTV
-1736 RTLHRYLHRRRE
+1736 TYTD
-1748 GQGVQGSGL
+1748 GVKGKAFKDQVYKDLEAGTATPKFDGKPTRKGYTFTGWSPKVTDTVTKDVTYVAQWKSVKNGKDNIPKTGDSEIVMVLGSVLLFSFCGAAAVSVYD
-1757 QRS
+1757 RKRKHF

>member
-1 MVCAEFSVCF
+1 MTA
-11 WHCSWSSHFCPR
+11 
-23 LRWQRIR
+23 
-30 RGLTKPSPRPSQWT
+30 
-44 GTRRRPIPPAQE
+44 
-56 QPKNENPPAPEE
+56 N
-68 PKTFTVTY
+68 VTY
-76 TDGVGGAVFDNEVH
+76 
-90 SNLPSGTA
+90 
-98 TPAFSGSLA
+98 
-107 REGYTFAGWNP
+107 
-118 AVAETVTADVTYAAK
+118 VAQ
-133 WEEGKTG
+133 WEAGKTSA
-140 PRRVTLPTI
+140 RRVPLPTI
-149 PGPDVDLAALD
+149 PKPDPAPADLN

-291 SWSTTDASIRY
+291 SWSTTDAAIRY

-324 KDGADTIYAG
+324 NDGSDTIYTG
-334 GALCSVSQQGNDV
+334 GMTCAVSQYGNDV

-360 VWEEAVPSK
+360 VWEEA
-369 PEWSDIRR
+369 
-377 EMQKVSVHVTCINP
+377 T
-391 DVNHTEKTYSYKES
+391 
-405 NDDTIGSVQDSAGSY
+405 
-420 TCTVTVHLGRYRLQY
+420 
-435 NQDFNREHEFAS
+435 
-447 SLTADVVLQYNG
+447 
-459 TGWVIASA
+459 
-467 LPLELKLTCGS
+467 
-478 APTPNPPG
+478 
-486 SDVLNSLKVLV
+486 
-497 KCDSKTY
+497 
-504 HFEKPYKMD
+504 
-513 DGDYRLEKVDDNTY
+513 
-527 TVIVLADK
+527 
-535 YVEKYNAVYPGHTL
+535 
-549 FDNNTKT
+549 
-556 IKLVYRYGAW
+556 
-566 TVVGSNGVTFNVSC
+566 
-580 EQKYTVT
+580 
-587 YTDGVDGEVIFADQV
+587 
-602 SYKKPGE
+602 
-609 KTPKFRGTPTRTGYK
+609 
-624 FIGWEPAVVGTVTA
+624 
-638 NATYTAQWVSI
+638 
-649 SDLDPAPELVSSLY
+649 
-663 MNFQCTN
+663 
-670 ENASHDHRS
+670 
-679 EMIAIGYGIGA
+679 
-690 GGVIVTDAAGNPV
+690 
-703 YNKDGNI
+703 
-710 TAVITFYQDS
+710 
-720 GFLNE
+720 
-725 YNKRTGVAHRYADYE
+725 
-740 PKTKSVDGVL
+740 
-750 IGEVFHMYKKDYPV
+750 
-764 VFDVVCGS
+764 
-772 LYTVTYKDGTNGTVF
+772 
-787 ADDVHSNLNANAATP
+787 
-802 AFVGGTPTR
+802 
-811 PGYVFTGWN
+811 
-820 PAVAATVTGNA
+820 
-831 TYTAVWEKDA
+831 
-841 NGNGKPDKDEEK
+841 
-853 YTVTYTDGVENEE
+853 
-866 IFADETYSDLLS
+866 
-878 GTATPAFNGTPTRKG
+878 
-893 YAFTGW
+893 
-899 NPAVAATV
+899 
-907 TGNATYAAV
+907 
-916 WEEAAPPKPDK
+916 PPKPDK
-927 PTPPTDEIGGATV
+927 PTAPGE
-940 AVKCITGHGDLS
+940 GDLS
-952 WKIDSSTFTVGEVT
+952 GLIGNITVNCTNGKAAHELKTKGYTLISGSYTTSEVAGDAENGYTYTVTINSQKYVEQFDTDT
-966 GDDTTGYTCT
+966 GAAHDPKGVNATVTLKYTDNGWTVESGAPVVFDVACVTEIVPPAKPGAEDLAKLEAPVEVACTTKPETHTAAFFALIEGTYNIGDVSGNETDGYTCDIT
-976 VTVQAEV
+976 VTAGN
-983 YVNAFN
+983 YVALYNTDF
-989 SDKKANGVKHT
+989 GKHT
-1000 LADDAEKTFT
+1000 LTGDNSKTLT
-1010 MTYVNGAWTGPTN
+1010 LKYVEGRWVVNDP
-1023 PAVTFEVKCEEELV
+1023 VTFPVECEEELF

-1042 IYRNGDTSKAYKDV
+1042 IYRNGDTSKAYKDIP
-1056 ALESQPKGHVI
+1056 LESQPKGHVI

-1082 EFYGWYDDGAW
+1082 KFYGWYDDGAW

-1213 TDGVDGE
+1213 TDGVNGE

-1240 TPTRKGFVFD
+1240 TPARAGYKFLGWEPTVAETVTENATYVAQWEKLYTVTYTDGVDGKAFKDDVHSDLEKDTPTPAFSGDTPTRKGFVFD

-1280 EGAIGRGVAVVCD
+1280 ENAIGRGVAVVCD
-1293 NQNVKHGA
+1293 NQNVNHGE
-1301 KAYKVTLGEYTASNV
+1301 KKYKPTLGEYTVSNV

-1400 VKIVCDNQNVKHG
+1400 VKIVCDNQNVNHW

-1465 EQAEKTVELK
+1465 EQAEKAVELK

-1526 YTLIEDTY
+1526 YTLIEGTY

-1619 ADVVYN
+1619 ADVVYK
-1625 DIPYGTNTPAF
+1625 DIPYGTSTPAF
-1636 GTKDPTRKGYK
+1636 GTKDPTREGYK
-1647 FLGWEP
+1647 FVGWEP
-1653 VVADTVTENATYVA
+1653 EVTETVTKNVTYTA
-1667 QWEKLYTVTYTDG
+1667 KWEKLYTVTYTDG
-1680 AKGKAFEDQVFTDLE
+1680 AKGKAFKDQVYSDLE
-1695 SGTKTPEFNGT
+1695 AGTDTPKFDGK
-1706 PTRKGYKFLGW
+1706 PTRKGYTFTGW
-1717 EPVVAD
+1717 SPKVTD
-1723 TVTENVTYTAPVG
+1723 TVTKDVTYVAQWKSVKNGKDNIPKTGDSEIVMV
-1736 RTLHRYLHRRRE
+1736 L
-1748 GQGVQGSGL
+1748 GSVLLFSFCGAAAVSVYD
-1757 QRS
+1757 RKRKHF

>member
-1 MVCAEFSVCF
+1 MDRQMKGEYFMMKNHGLRRIFSLFLALFMVFTLLPTTALAED
-11 WHCSWSSHFCPR
+11 
-23 LRWQRIR
+23 
-30 RGLTKPSPRPSQWT
+30 TT
-44 GTRRRPIPPAQE
+44 GADGTQPKTVAVDEGEKKTDPPAQE

-76 TDGVGGAVFDNEVH
+76 TDGADGAVFDNEVH

-107 REGYTFAGWNP
+107 REGYTFVGWNP

-133 WEEGKTG
+133 WEAGKTNA
-140 PRRVTLPTI
+140 RRVTVPPI
-149 PGPDVDLAALD
+149 PDPGVAPAALN

-189 TKFVCQYK
+189 TQFVCQYK

-218 ASRASVNSGYQI
+218 AGRASVNSGYQI

-291 SWSTTDASIRY
+291 SWSTTDAAIRY

-324 KDGADTIYAG
+324 NDGSDTIYTG
-334 GALCSVSQQGNDV
+334 GMTCAVSQYGNDV

-360 VWEEAVPSK
+360 VWEEDAPPQPTAPDNDTVKALLGENAVQIICTNAQIGHGSK
-369 PEWSDIRR
+369 TFGLIDGTFTVYQSNNRRCEVVINGFSSYMSKFDAAVSVPAGTHITDNSMAGQNRTKINLVWSDG
-377 EMQKVSVHVTCINP
+377 KWTAADAPAKYHVLCSLQPVEPTTPGEGDLENI
-391 DVNHTEKTYSYKES
+391 EKLVRIVCDRNIHDAKEYGV
-405 NDDTIGSVQDSAGSY
+405 IAGSCEFGGIDMTGDVP
-420 TCTVTVHLGRYRLQY
+420 TCPVTIQAAEYVK
-435 NQDFNREHEFAS
+435 A
-447 SLTADVVLQYNG
+447 YNG
-459 TGWVIASA
+459 TIGVEHTITGDTERLLILAWDANNNVWRPMTDTPVTFTVICPPAKPGVEDLSN
-467 LPLELKLTCGS
+467 LKAPVDVTCTTKPETH
-478 APTPNPPG
+478 AA
-486 SDVLNSLKVLV
+486 VHFSLR
-497 KCDSKTY
+497 
-504 HFEKPYKMD
+504 
-513 DGDYRLEKVDDNTY
+513 GGTY
-527 TVIVLADK
+527 TIGDVAGNETDGYTCDITVTADK
-535 YVEKYNAVYPGHTL
+535 YVARYNMDYGKHTL
-549 FDNNTKT
+549 TGDNTKT
-556 IKLVYRYGAW
+556 L
-566 TVVGSNGVTFNVSC
+566 TL
-580 EQKYTVT
+580 KYVE
-587 YTDGVDGEVIFADQV
+587 GQWAVD
-602 SYKKPGE
+602 
-609 KTPKFRGTPTRTGYK
+609 TP
-624 FIGWEPAVVGTVTA
+624 
-638 NATYTAQWVSI
+638 
-649 SDLDPAPELVSSLY
+649 
-663 MNFQCTN
+663 
-670 ENASHDHRS
+670 
-679 EMIAIGYGIGA
+679 
-690 GGVIVTDAAGNPV
+690 
-703 YNKDGNI
+703 
-710 TAVITFYQDS
+710 ITF
-720 GFLNE
+720 
-725 YNKRTGVAHRYADYE
+725 
-740 PKTKSVDGVL
+740 
-750 IGEVFHMYKKDYPV
+750 PV
-764 VFDVVCGS
+764 
-772 LYTVTYKDGTNGTVF
+772 
-787 ADDVHSNLNANAATP
+787 
-802 AFVGGTPTR
+802 
-811 PGYVFTGWN
+811 
-820 PAVAATVTGNA
+820 
-831 TYTAVWEKDA
+831 E
-841 NGNGKPDKDEEK
+841 
-853 YTVTYTDGVENEE
+853 
-866 IFADETYSDLLS
+866 
-878 GTATPAFNGTPTRKG
+878 
-893 YAFTGW
+893 
-899 NPAVAATV
+899 
-907 TGNATYAAV
+907 
-916 WEEAAPPKPDK
+916 
-927 PTPPTDEIGGATV
+927 
-940 AVKCITGHGDLS
+940 
-952 WKIDSSTFTVGEVT
+952 
-966 GDDTTGYTCT
+966 
-976 VTVQAEV
+976 
-983 YVNAFN
+983 
-989 SDKKANGVKHT
+989 
-1000 LADDAEKTFT
+1000 
-1010 MTYVNGAWTGPTN
+1010 
-1023 PAVTFEVKCEEELV
+1023 CEEDLF

-1042 IYRNGDTSKAYKDV
+1042 IYRNGNTTTAYKDI

-1082 EFYGWYDDGAW
+1082 EFYGWYDDGLF
-1093 NNYKANPAN
+1093 NIYKSDPAN

-1213 TDGVDGE
+1213 TDGVNGE

-1240 TPTRKGFVFD
+1240 TPARAGYKFLGWEPTVAETVTENATYVAQWEKLYTVTYTDGVDGKAFKDDVHSDLEKDTPTPAFSGDTPTRKGFVFD

-1293 NQNVKHGA
+1293 NQNVNHGE
-1301 KAYKVTLGEYTASNV
+1301 KKYKPTLGEYTVSNV

-1337 KYSSDMSDA
+1337 KYSSDMSNA

-1400 VKIVCDNQNVKHG
+1400 VKIVCDNQNVNHW

-1465 EQAEKTVELK
+1465 EQAEKAVELK
-1475 WDGEKWV
+1475 WNGEKWV

-1600 KCELLTVTYTD
+1600 KCELLIVTYTD

-1619 ADVVYN
+1619 EDVVYK
-1625 DIPYGTNTPAF
+1625 DIPYGTSTPAF
-1636 GTKDPTRKGYK
+1636 GTKDPTREGYK
-1647 FLGWEP
+1647 FVGWEP
-1653 VVADTVTENATYVA
+1653 EVAETVTKNVTYTA
-1667 QWEKLYTVTYTDG
+1667 KWEELYTVTYTDG
-1680 AKGKAFEDQVFTDLE
+1680 VKGKAFKDQVYKDLE
-1695 SGTKTPEFNGT
+1695 SGTDTPKFDGK
-1706 PTRKGYKFLGW
+1706 PTRKGYTFTGW
-1717 EPVVAD
+1717 SPKVTD
-1723 TVTENVTYTAPVG
+1723 TVTKDVTYVAQWKSLKNGKDNIPKTGDSEIVMV
-1736 RTLHRYLHRRRE
+1736 L
-1748 GQGVQGSGL
+1748 GSVLLFSFCGAAAVSVYD
-1757 QRS
+1757 RKRKHF

>member
-1 MVCAEFSVCF
+1 MTA
-11 WHCSWSSHFCPR
+11 
-23 LRWQRIR
+23 
-30 RGLTKPSPRPSQWT
+30 
-44 GTRRRPIPPAQE
+44 
-56 QPKNENPPAPEE
+56 N
-68 PKTFTVTY
+68 VTY
-76 TDGVGGAVFDNEVH
+76 
-90 SNLPSGTA
+90 
-98 TPAFSGSLA
+98 
-107 REGYTFAGWNP
+107 
-118 AVAETVTADVTYAAK
+118 VAQ
-133 WEEGKTG
+133 WEAGKTSA
-140 PRRVTLPTI
+140 RRVTLPTI
-149 PGPDVDLAALD
+149 PDPDPAPAALN

-174 GDEFNIGYNYGSSEK
+174 GDEFRIGYNYGSSEK
-189 TKFVCQYK
+189 TKFVCQYSS
-197 TNHSDTAYNN
+197 NHSDTAYNN

-218 ASRASVNSGYQI
+218 AGRATVNSGYTI

-251 TACNKGSTIYLVAKN
+251 TACNKGTTIYLVAKN

-291 SWSTTDASIRY
+291 SWSTTDAAIRY

-324 KDGADTIYAG
+324 KDGSDTIYTG
-334 GALCSVSQQGNDV
+334 GTLCSVSQQGNDV

-360 VWEEAVPSK
+360 VWEEDAPAKPTAPDNDTVKALLGENAVQIICTNAQIGHGSK
-369 PEWSDIRR
+369 TFGLIDGTFTVYQSNNRCEVVINSLSPYVNEFNAAVSVPAGTHITDNSMAGQNRTKINLVWSDG
-377 EMQKVSVHVTCINP
+377 KWTAADAPAKYHVLCSLQPVEPTTPGEGDLENI
-391 DVNHTEKTYSYKES
+391 EKLVRIVCDRNIHDAKEYGV
-405 NDDTIGSVQDSAGSY
+405 IAGSCEFGGIDMTGDVP
-420 TCTVTVHLGRYRLQY
+420 TCPVTIRAAKYV
-435 NQDFNREHEFAS
+435 EA
-447 SLTADVVLQYNG
+447 YNG
-459 TGWVIASA
+459 TIGVEHTITGDTERLLILAWDANNNVWRPMTDTPVTFTVVCPPAKPGA
-467 LPLELKLTCGS
+467 EDLAKLEAPVEVACTTKPETHAAARFSLIEGTYDIGDVSGNETDGYTCDIIITADEYVTKYNTDFGKHTLTG
-478 APTPNPPG
+478 
-486 SDVLNSLKVLV
+486 
-497 KCDSKTY
+497 
-504 HFEKPYKMD
+504 
-513 DGDYRLEKVDDNTY
+513 DNTKPL
-527 TVIVLADK
+527 TLK
-535 YVEKYNAVYPGHTL
+535 YVEG
-549 FDNNTKT
+549 
-556 IKLVYRYGAW
+556 RW
-566 TVVGSNGVTFNVSC
+566 VVNDPVTF
-580 EQKYTVT
+580 
-587 YTDGVDGEVIFADQV
+587 
-602 SYKKPGE
+602 
-609 KTPKFRGTPTRTGYK
+609 
-624 FIGWEPAVVGTVTA
+624 AV
-638 NATYTAQWVSI
+638 
-649 SDLDPAPELVSSLY
+649 E
-663 MNFQCTN
+663 
-670 ENASHDHRS
+670 
-679 EMIAIGYGIGA
+679 
-690 GGVIVTDAAGNPV
+690 
-703 YNKDGNI
+703 
-710 TAVITFYQDS
+710 
-720 GFLNE
+720 
-725 YNKRTGVAHRYADYE
+725 
-740 PKTKSVDGVL
+740 
-750 IGEVFHMYKKDYPV
+750 
-764 VFDVVCGS
+764 
-772 LYTVTYKDGTNGTVF
+772 
-787 ADDVHSNLNANAATP
+787 
-802 AFVGGTPTR
+802 
-811 PGYVFTGWN
+811 
-820 PAVAATVTGNA
+820 
-831 TYTAVWEKDA
+831 
-841 NGNGKPDKDEEK
+841 
-853 YTVTYTDGVENEE
+853 
-866 IFADETYSDLLS
+866 
-878 GTATPAFNGTPTRKG
+878 
-893 YAFTGW
+893 
-899 NPAVAATV
+899 
-907 TGNATYAAV
+907 
-916 WEEAAPPKPDK
+916 
-927 PTPPTDEIGGATV
+927 
-940 AVKCITGHGDLS
+940 
-952 WKIDSSTFTVGEVT
+952 
-966 GDDTTGYTCT
+966 
-976 VTVQAEV
+976 
-983 YVNAFN
+983 
-989 SDKKANGVKHT
+989 
-1000 LADDAEKTFT
+1000 
-1010 MTYVNGAWTGPTN
+1010 
-1023 PAVTFEVKCEEELV
+1023 CEEELF

-1042 IYRNGDTSKAYKDV
+1042 IYRNGDTSKAYKDI
-1056 ALESQPKGHVI
+1056 ALEGQPKGHVI

-1082 EFYGWYDDGAW
+1082 EFYGWYDDGLF
-1093 NNYKANPAN
+1093 NIYKSDPAN

-1136 LRDFQNDHSKTEGR
+1136 WRDYQNDHSKTEGR

-1213 TDGVDGE
+1213 TDGVNGE
-1220 AFADQAYTAKYEDA
+1220 AFEDQAYTAKYEDA

-1240 TPTRKGFVFD
+1240 TPARAGYKFLGWEPTVAETVTENATYVAQWEKLYTVTYTDGVGGKVFKDDVHSDLEKDTPTPAFSGDTPTRKGFVFD

-1293 NQNVKHGA
+1293 NQNVNHGE
-1301 KAYKVTLGEYTASNV
+1301 KKYKPTLGEYTVSNV

-1330 RAAKFIE
+1330 KAAKFIE
-1337 KYSSDMSDA
+1337 KYSSDMGDA

-1400 VKIVCDNQNVKHG
+1400 VKIVCDNQNVNHW

-1450 KYSSDMGKTHALIVG
+1450 KYSSDMGKTHELIVG

-1500 TYDELKGLGIN
+1500 TYDELKELGIN
-1511 AKVDCTTTTAHNGKS
+1511 AKVDCTTTTAHNDKP

-1560 YNAEEN
+1560 YNAEEK

-1571 LDDRDSKTIE
+1571 LDDRDSKAIE

-1590 AAETSVTFNV
+1590 ATETSVTFNV

-1619 ADVVYN
+1619 ADIVYK
-1625 DIPYGTNTPAF
+1625 DIPYGTSTPAF
-1636 GTKDPTRKGYK
+1636 GTKDPTREGYK
-1647 FLGWEP
+1647 FVGWEP
-1653 VVADTVTENATYVA
+1653 EVAETVTKNVTYTA
-1667 QWEKLYTVTYTDG
+1667 KWEKLYTVTYTDG
-1680 AKGKAFEDQVFTDLE
+1680 AKGKAFKDQVYDNLP
-1695 SGTKTPEFNGT
+1695 SGTATPAFDGK
-1706 PTRKGYKFLGW
+1706 PTRRGYTFSDWAPK
-1717 EPVVAD
+1717 VSK
-1723 TVTENVTYTAPVG
+1723 TVTKDVTYVAQWKSNSGKDNVPKT
-1736 RTLHRYLHRRRE
+1736 
-1748 GQGVQGSGL
+1748 GSGEIAMIL
-1757 QRS
+1757 GSVLMFSFCGAAAVFVYDRKRRQG

>member
-1 MVCAEFSVCF
+1 MQTVCASGMDRQMKGEYFKMKNHGLHRIFSLFLALFMVF
-11 WHCSWSSHFCPR
+11 TLLPTAA
-23 LRWQRIR
+23 LAEDTTDQQPVVVEDQQDK
-30 RGLTKPSPRPSQWT
+30 GK
-44 GTRRRPIPPAQE
+44 QE
-56 QPKNENPPAPEE
+56 QREGEDPPAPED
-68 PKTFTVTY
+68 PKTVTVTY
-76 TDGVGGAVFDNEVH
+76 TDGANGAAFDNQVH
-90 SNLPSGTA
+90 SNLLSGTA
-98 TPAFSGSLA
+98 TPAFNGSLA

-118 AVAETVTADVTYAAK
+118 TVAGTVTADVTYVAQ
-133 WEEGKTG
+133 WEAGKTNARG
-140 PRRVTLPTI
+140 LTVPTI
-149 PGPDVDLAALD
+149 PGPDPAPAALD

-189 TKFVCQYK
+189 TKFVCQYSS
-197 TNHSDTAYNN
+197 NHSDTAYNN

-218 ASRASVNSGYQI
+218 AGRASVNSGYQI

-251 TACNKGSTIYLVAKN
+251 TACNKGTTIYLVAKN

-280 ANGGTGAPSAD
+280 ANGGTGAPASQSYSEA
-291 SWSTTDASIRY
+291 STKSPLTHI
-302 HSFTVKNTIPT
+302 FTVSDTEPT
-313 REGYVFKGWKA
+313 RVGYTFKGWSENK
-324 KDGADTIYAG
+324 G
-334 GALCSVSQQGNDV
+334 GTEEYHAGNDYPLTARKDNPNV
-347 VKNGNTWTRTLYA
+347 SATLYA
-360 VWEEAVPSK
+360 VWEEATPPMPDKPTAPGEDSLSGLIGNITVNCTNEAATHAPKSK
-369 PEWSDIRR
+369 
-377 EMQKVSVHVTCINP
+377 
-391 DVNHTEKTYSYKES
+391 SYAL
-405 NDDTIGSVQDSAGSY
+405 IPGSY
-420 TCTVTVHLGRYRLQY
+420 TPGEVEG
-435 NQDFNREHEFAS
+435 DAE
-447 SLTADVVLQYNG
+447 NG
-459 TGWVIASA
+459 
-467 LPLELKLTCGS
+467 
-478 APTPNPPG
+478 
-486 SDVLNSLKVLV
+486 
-497 KCDSKTY
+497 Y
-504 HFEKPYKMD
+504 
-513 DGDYRLEKVDDNTY
+513 TY
-527 TVIVLADK
+527 TVTINSQKYVEQFDTDTGAAHTPKDAAATVTLKHTDNGWAVERVVPVVFNVACVTEIVPPAKPGAEDLSNLKAPVDVTCTTKPETHAAVHFSLRGGTYTIGDVAGNETDGYTCDITVTADK
-535 YVEKYNAVYPGHTL
+535 YVARYNMDYGKHTL
-549 FDNNTKT
+549 TGDNTKT
-556 IKLVYRYGAW
+556 L
-566 TVVGSNGVTFNVSC
+566 TL
-580 EQKYTVT
+580 KYVE
-587 YTDGVDGEVIFADQV
+587 GQWAVD
-602 SYKKPGE
+602 
-609 KTPKFRGTPTRTGYK
+609 TP
-624 FIGWEPAVVGTVTA
+624 
-638 NATYTAQWVSI
+638 
-649 SDLDPAPELVSSLY
+649 
-663 MNFQCTN
+663 
-670 ENASHDHRS
+670 
-679 EMIAIGYGIGA
+679 
-690 GGVIVTDAAGNPV
+690 
-703 YNKDGNI
+703 
-710 TAVITFYQDS
+710 ITF
-720 GFLNE
+720 
-725 YNKRTGVAHRYADYE
+725 
-740 PKTKSVDGVL
+740 
-750 IGEVFHMYKKDYPV
+750 PV
-764 VFDVVCGS
+764 ECE
-772 LYTVTYKDGTNGTVF
+772 
-787 ADDVHSNLNANAATP
+787 
-802 AFVGGTPTR
+802 
-811 PGYVFTGWN
+811 
-820 PAVAATVTGNA
+820 
-831 TYTAVWEKDA
+831 TA
-841 NGNGKPDKDEEK
+841 PQ
-853 YTVTYTDGVENEE
+853 
-866 IFADETYSDLLS
+866 
-878 GTATPAFNGTPTRKG
+878 
-893 YAFTGW
+893 
-899 NPAVAATV
+899 
-907 TGNATYAAV
+907 
-916 WEEAAPPKPDK
+916 KPDK
-927 PTPPTDEIGGATV
+927 PTNEIGGATV

-952 WKIDSSTFTVGEVT
+952 WKIGSSTFTVGEVT

-1010 MTYVNGAWTGPTN
+1010 MTYVNGAWTTPTN

-1042 IYRNGDTSKAYKDV
+1042 IYRNGNTSKAYKDV
-1056 ALESQPKGHVI
+1056 ALEGQPKGHVI
-1067 DLSTIDIADYYTGNY
+1067 DLSTINIADYYTGNY
-1082 EFYGWYDDGAW
+1082 EFYGWYDDGLF
-1093 NNYKANPAN
+1093 NIYKKDPAN

-1110 TVNGWTNLKC
+1110 TVNGWTNFKC
-1120 MVYDK
+1120 MVYD
-1125 YQVVYFQSEEA
+1125 YVPVVYFQSEEA
-1136 LRDFQNDHSKTEGR
+1136 WRDYQNDHSKTEGR

-1195 GWTNLYAVWEKNT
+1195 GWTNLYAVWEKNIYT
-1208 YTVTY
+1208 VTYTDGVNGEAFADQVHNVPFEDATPAFDGTPARAGYKFLGWEPTVAETVTENATYVAQWEKLYTVTY
-1213 TDGVDGE
+1213 TDGVDE
-1220 AFADQAYTAKYEDA
+1220 KVFKDDVHSDLEKDIP
-1234 TPAFEG
+1234 TPAFSGG

-1293 NQNVKHGA
+1293 NQNVNHGE
-1301 KAYKVTLGEYTASNV
+1301 KKYKPTLGEYTVSAV

-1330 RAAKFIE
+1330 KAAKFIE
-1337 KYSSDMSDA
+1337 KYNSDMGDA

-1400 VKIVCDNQNVKHG
+1400 VRIVCDNQNVNHWA
-1413 GKDYKPTQGEY
+1413 KDYKPTQGEY

-1438 CTITVKAAKIIE
+1438 CTITVKAAKIVE
-1450 KYSSDMGKTHALIVG
+1450 KYGSDFGKPHDLIIG
-1465 EQAEKTVELK
+1465 EAAEKTVELK

-1500 TYDELKGLGIN
+1500 TYDELKELGID
-1511 AKVDCTTTTAHNGKS
+1511 AKVHCATTTAHTDAT
-1526 YTLIEDTY
+1526 YALIGGTY
-1534 NVSDPERKGTAYTC
+1534 EISDPARKGTVYTC
-1548 ILTVNA
+1548 TLTVKA

-1590 AAETSVTFNV
+1590 AAETRVTFNV

-1619 ADVVYN
+1619 EDVVYN

-1706 PTRKGYKFLGW
+1706 PTREGYKFAGW
-1717 EPVVAD
+1717 EPEVSE
-1723 TVTENVTYTAPVG
+1723 TVTENVTYTAQWEELYTV
-1736 RTLHRYLHRRRE
+1736 TYTD
-1748 GQGVQGSGL
+1748 GVKGKAFKDQVYKDLEAGTDTPKFDGKPKRSGYTFTGWSPKVTDTVTKDVTYVAQWKSTKNGKDNVPKTGDSEIVMVLGSVLLFSFCGAAAVSVYD
-1757 QRS
+1757 RKRKHF

>member
-1 MVCAEFSVCF
+1 MQTVCASGMDHQMKGEYFKMKNHGLRRIFSLLLALFMVF
-11 WHCSWSSHFCPR
+11 TLLPTTA
-23 LRWQRIR
+23 LAED
-30 RGLTKPSPRPSQWT
+30 TT
-44 GTRRRPIPPAQE
+44 GADETQPKTVVVDEGEKKTDPPAQE

-76 TDGVGGAVFDNEVH
+76 TDGADGAVFDNDVH

-107 REGYTFAGWNP
+107 REGYTFVGWNP

-133 WEEGKTG
+133 WEEGKTNA
-140 PRRVTLPTI
+140 RRVPLPTI
-149 PGPDVDLAALD
+149 PKPDPAPADLN

-218 ASRASVNSGYQI
+218 AGRASVNSGYQI

-324 KDGADTIYAG
+324 NDGSDTIYTG
-334 GALCSVSQQGNDV
+334 GMTCAVSQYGNDV

-360 VWEEAVPSK
+360 VWEEA
-369 PEWSDIRR
+369 
-377 EMQKVSVHVTCINP
+377 
-391 DVNHTEKTYSYKES
+391 
-405 NDDTIGSVQDSAGSY
+405 
-420 TCTVTVHLGRYRLQY
+420 
-435 NQDFNREHEFAS
+435 
-447 SLTADVVLQYNG
+447 
-459 TGWVIASA
+459 
-467 LPLELKLTCGS
+467 
-478 APTPNPPG
+478 
-486 SDVLNSLKVLV
+486 
-497 KCDSKTY
+497 
-504 HFEKPYKMD
+504 
-513 DGDYRLEKVDDNTY
+513 
-527 TVIVLADK
+527 
-535 YVEKYNAVYPGHTL
+535 
-549 FDNNTKT
+549 
-556 IKLVYRYGAW
+556 
-566 TVVGSNGVTFNVSC
+566 
-580 EQKYTVT
+580 
-587 YTDGVDGEVIFADQV
+587 
-602 SYKKPGE
+602 
-609 KTPKFRGTPTRTGYK
+609 
-624 FIGWEPAVVGTVTA
+624 
-638 NATYTAQWVSI
+638 
-649 SDLDPAPELVSSLY
+649 
-663 MNFQCTN
+663 
-670 ENASHDHRS
+670 
-679 EMIAIGYGIGA
+679 
-690 GGVIVTDAAGNPV
+690 
-703 YNKDGNI
+703 
-710 TAVITFYQDS
+710 
-720 GFLNE
+720 
-725 YNKRTGVAHRYADYE
+725 
-740 PKTKSVDGVL
+740 
-750 IGEVFHMYKKDYPV
+750 
-764 VFDVVCGS
+764 
-772 LYTVTYKDGTNGTVF
+772 
-787 ADDVHSNLNANAATP
+787 
-802 AFVGGTPTR
+802 
-811 PGYVFTGWN
+811 
-820 PAVAATVTGNA
+820 
-831 TYTAVWEKDA
+831 
-841 NGNGKPDKDEEK
+841 
-853 YTVTYTDGVENEE
+853 
-866 IFADETYSDLLS
+866 
-878 GTATPAFNGTPTRKG
+878 
-893 YAFTGW
+893 
-899 NPAVAATV
+899 
-907 TGNATYAAV
+907 
-916 WEEAAPPKPDK
+916 APPKPDK
-927 PTPPTDEIGGATV
+927 PTAPGE
-940 AVKCITGHGDLS
+940 GDLS
-952 WKIDSSTFTVGEVT
+952 GLIGQITVNCTNGKAAHELKTKGYTLISGSYTTSEVA
-966 GDDTTGYTCT
+966 GDAENGYTCT
-976 VTVQAEV
+976 VTINSQKYVEQFDTDTGAAHTPKDAAATVTLKHTDNGWAVERGVPVVFNVVCVTEIVPPAKPGAEDLANLEAPV
-983 YVNAFN
+983 EVVCTTKPETHAAAHFSLGDGTYTIGDVAGNKTDGYTCDITVTADRYVWWYNL
-989 SDKKANGVKHT
+989 DYGKHT
-1000 LADDAEKTFT
+1000 LTGDNTKTLT
-1010 MTYVNGAWTGPTN
+1010 LKYVEGQW
-1023 PAVTFEVKCEEELV
+1023 AVDTPITFPVECEEELF

-1042 IYRNGDTSKAYKDV
+1042 IYRNGDTSKAYKDIP
-1056 ALESQPKGHVI
+1056 LESQPKGHVI

-1150 LYSTTALFGST
+1150 LYSTTAPFGST

-1189 TGQTVN
+1189 TGQTGN

-1213 TDGVDGE
+1213 TDGVNGE
-1220 AFADQAYTAKYEDA
+1220 AFADQTYTAKYEDA
-1234 TPAFEG
+1234 TPTFEG
-1240 TPTRKGFVFD
+1240 TPARKGFVFD

-1255 VAETVTEDVTYT
+1255 VAETVTDNATYT

-1293 NQNVKHGA
+1293 NQNVNHGE
-1301 KAYKVTLGEYTASNV
+1301 KKYKPTLGEYTVSDV

-1330 RAAKFIE
+1330 KAAKFIE
-1337 KYSSDMSDA
+1337 KYNSDMGDA

-1400 VKIVCDNQNVKHG
+1400 VRIVCDNQHVNHWA
-1413 GKDYKPTQGEY
+1413 KDYKPTQGEY

-1438 CTITVKAAKIIE
+1438 CTITVKAAKIVE
-1450 KYSSDMGKTHALIVG
+1450 KYGSDFGKPHDLIIG
-1465 EQAEKTVELK
+1465 EAAEKTVELK

-1526 YTLIEDTY
+1526 YTLIEGTY

-1590 AAETSVTFNV
+1590 AAETSVAFNV

-1619 ADVVYN
+1619 ADVVYK
-1625 DIPYGTNTPAF
+1625 DIPYGTGTPAF
-1636 GTKDPTRKGYK
+1636 GTKDPTREGYK
-1647 FLGWEP
+1647 FVGWEP
-1653 VVADTVTENATYVA
+1653 EVAETVTKDVTYTA
-1667 QWEKLYTVTYTDG
+1667 KWEKLYTVTYTDG
-1680 AKGKAFEDQVFTDLE
+1680 VKGKAFKDQVYKDLE
-1695 SGTKTPEFNGT
+1695 SGTDTPKFDGK
-1706 PTRKGYKFLGW
+1706 PTRKGYTFTGW
-1717 EPVVAD
+1717 SPKVTD
-1723 TVTENVTYTAPVG
+1723 TVTKDVTYVAQWKSVKNGKDNIPKTGDSEIVMV
-1736 RTLHRYLHRRRE
+1736 L
-1748 GQGVQGSGL
+1748 GSVLLFSFCGAAAVSVYD
-1757 QRS
+1757 RKRKHF

>member
-1 MVCAEFSVCF
+1 M
-11 WHCSWSSHFCPR
+11 
-23 LRWQRIR
+23 
-30 RGLTKPSPRPSQWT
+30 
-44 GTRRRPIPPAQE
+44 
-56 QPKNENPPAPEE
+56 
-68 PKTFTVTY
+68 
-76 TDGVGGAVFDNEVH
+76 
-90 SNLPSGTA
+90 
-98 TPAFSGSLA
+98 
-107 REGYTFAGWNP
+107 
-118 AVAETVTADVTYAAK
+118 TADVTYAAK

-140 PRRVTLPTI
+140 PRRVTVPTI
-149 PGPDVDLAALD
+149 PDPGVAPAALN

-189 TKFVCQYK
+189 TQFVCQYK

-291 SWSTTDASIRY
+291 SWSTTDAAIRY

-324 KDGADTIYAG
+324 KDGSDTIYTG
-334 GALCSVSQQGNDV
+334 GTLCSVSQQGNDV

-360 VWEEAVPSK
+360 VWEKAVPSK
-369 PEWSDIRR
+369 PQWSDIRG
-377 EMQKVSVHVTCINP
+377 EMQKVSVHVTCSNP

-602 SYKKPGE
+602 SYKKSGE
-609 KTPKFRGTPTRTGYK
+609 KTPAFRGTPTRTGYK
-624 FIGWEPAVVGTVTA
+624 FIGWEPAVSGTVTA

-679 EMIAIGYGIGA
+679 EMIGIGFGIGA

-831 TYTAVWEKDA
+831 TYTAVWEEDA
-841 NGNGKPDKDEEK
+841 NGNGTPDKEEEK
-853 YTVTYTDGVENEE
+853 YTVSYTDGVENEE
-866 IFADETYSDLLS
+866 IFADQVYGNLLS
-878 GTATPAFNGTPTRKG
+878 GTATPAFNGTPTRTG
-893 YAFTGW
+893 YVFGGW

-907 TGNATYAAV
+907 TGNATYTAV
-916 WEEAAPPKPDK
+916 WEEDANGNGTPDK
-927 PTPPTDEIGGATV
+927 EEEKYTVSYTDGVENEEIFADQVYGNLLSGTATP
-940 AVKCITGHGDLS
+940 
-952 WKIDSSTFTVGEVT
+952 
-966 GDDTTGYTCT
+966 
-976 VTVQAEV
+976 
-983 YVNAFN
+983 AFN
-989 SDKKANGVKHT
+989 G
-1000 LADDAEKTFT
+1000 
-1010 MTYVNGAWTGPTN
+1010 
-1023 PAVTFEVKCEEELV
+1023 
-1037 PVHLV
+1037 
-1042 IYRNGDTSKAYKDV
+1042 
-1056 ALESQPKGHVI
+1056 
-1067 DLSTIDIADYYTGNY
+1067 
-1082 EFYGWYDDGAW
+1082 
-1093 NNYKANPAN
+1093 
-1102 PPAGLKEK
+1102 
-1110 TVNGWTNLKC
+1110 
-1120 MVYDK
+1120 
-1125 YQVVYFQSEEA
+1125 
-1136 LRDFQNDHSKTEGR
+1136 
-1150 LYSTTALFGST
+1150 
-1161 LPTADAPT
+1161 T
-1169 PTRTGY
+1169 PTRAGY
-1175 TFKFW
+1175 KFLGW
-1180 SREGQNGDV
+1180 EPTVAETV
-1189 TGQTVN
+1189 TESATYVAQ
-1195 GWTNLYAVWEKNT
+1195 WEKL

-1213 TDGVDGE
+1213 TDGVGGK
-1220 AFADQAYTAKYEDA
+1220 AFKDDVHSDLEKDTK
-1234 TPAFEG
+1234 TPAYKDG
-1240 TPTRKGFVFD
+1240 IPTRKGFKFL
-1250 GWNPE
+1250 GWEPE
-1255 VAETVTEDVTYT
+1255 VADTVTEDVTYT
-1267 AQWKPVQPDKKAI
+1267 AKW
-1280 EGAIGRGVAVVCD
+1280 
-1293 NQNVKHGA
+1293 
-1301 KAYKVTLGEYTASNV
+1301 GE
-1316 MGTAADGYTCTVTV
+1316 
-1330 RAAKFIE
+1330 
-1337 KYSSDMSDA
+1337 
-1346 VHTLI
+1346 
-1351 AGEPAEKTI
+1351 
-1360 ELKWNGEKW
+1360 
-1369 VAETELPVTFHTL
+1369 
-1382 CPPEQPSKKDIEG
+1382 
-1395 AIGRG
+1395 
-1400 VKIVCDNQNVKHG
+1400 
-1413 GKDYKPTQGEY
+1413 
-1424 TVSDVTGTASEGYT
+1424 
-1438 CTITVKAAKIIE
+1438 
-1450 KYSSDMGKTHALIVG
+1450 
-1465 EQAEKTVELK
+1465 
-1475 WDGEKWV
+1475 
-1482 AKTELPITFH
+1482 
-1492 VECPPEKP
+1492 
-1500 TYDELKGLGIN
+1500 
-1511 AKVDCTTTTAHNGKS
+1511 
-1526 YTLIEDTY
+1526 
-1534 NVSDPERKGTAYTC
+1534 
-1548 ILTVNA
+1548 
-1554 KDYVAK
+1554 
-1560 YNAEEN
+1560 
-1566 VGPHT
+1566 
-1571 LDDRDSKTIE
+1571 
-1581 LTWNGEKWT
+1581 
-1590 AAETSVTFNV
+1590 
-1600 KCELLTVTYTD
+1600 
-1611 GVKGEEVF
+1611 
-1619 ADVVYN
+1619 
-1625 DIPYGTNTPAF
+1625 
-1636 GTKDPTRKGYK
+1636 
-1647 FLGWEP
+1647 
-1653 VVADTVTENATYVA
+1653 
-1667 QWEKLYTVTYTDG
+1667 LYTVTYTDG
-1680 AKGKAFEDQVFTDLE
+1680 AKGKAFEDQVYENVL
-1695 SGTKTPEFNGT
+1695 SGTKTPNFDGT
-1706 PTRKGYKFLGW
+1706 PTRKGYKFVGW
-1717 EPVVAD
+1717 EPEVAE
-1723 TVTENVTYTAPVG
+1723 TVTENVTYTAKWEELYTV
-1736 RTLHRYLHRRRE
+1736 TYTD
-1748 GQGVQGSGL
+1748 GVKGKAFKDQVYSDLEAGTDTPKFDGKPTRKGYTFTGWSPKVTDTVTKDVTYVAQWKSVKNGKDNIPKTGDSEIVMVLGSVLLFSFCGAAAVSVYD
-1757 QRS
+1757 RKRKHF